1 MPRDA
6 MAEWLA
12 KRNAEKAAQRATPE
26 HGAVRQAQIKVDQIL
41 EQAKKT
47 TTALTGVKTGK
58 TEKSSTPVRQEE
70 GRDAMAEWL
79 AARKES
85 KVQQIAEQGKYAV
98 RNVGALYKAA
108 TGMWGELRKANEWQ
122 GLGVDAGI
130 RQGYQARVPVRGG
143 SQLQQQAENAL
154 QMDKTG
160 PYRQRLT
167 RVRGESLEK
176 LFTDSLNQNQTAEQH
191 GQTIR
196 QELQELR
203 TAGESGTDAAAA
215 KEKWDDVASRL
226 YYLAYSQSMSSDE
239 YNKLVSEVYDAYDAY
254 RSGVKGRS
262 FGQREQKWTDALRG
276 PVMGDENYTAAGKAQ
291 QNAML
296 AAAGGIPTDRNTFG
310 YELRYNQS
318 TTRENIQYKSVDQLL
333 DAAGKHV
340 DPQADVTS
348 QSQGAATD
356 AAIFGYLANV
366 AMTQEQYDRYMQAL
380 DRYVKNAPA
389 TRAVSGYGTS
399 DVVSQLET
407 YRQQREAN
415 GLRANEKGAE
425 DALNSY
431 PEMSAGSFLD
441 QVASGSERARDNLFQ
456 KYPAGLEQLLV
467 RGGGY
472 AGKALGSLL
481 NGFGAFEND
490 LGDYFAAGGEENI
503 NYQNPE
509 WQEAKYQDWV
519 RGRETSD
526 LLQNGGKFERWAAEQ
541 IPALPTAALE
551 MAAASTIAGAATGTM
566 ESFAGGARQVSP
578 LVTSAATKAE
588 KFAQMAKQGSNIVT
602 SSFAAI
608 NSYGEAES
616 NGDARGEQFIRF
628 AAGGLLEYGTNMLF
642 GGNPLIDAGDT
653 GKVTELVYKMTNNE
667 TIRKIV
673 SSAAFDRIGEGLEE
687 VASAIG
693 SAALDYA
700 LTGEADL
707 SWDELRDEFISGF
720 ALAMILSIGPDTA
733 EVLAKNDHEGN
744 AKRITMFDAAA
755 QSDRGEL
762 NLQMGKYAVEFLAG
776 DEDMMLANGWDHVQ
790 RSAAKKSWAQAVNE
804 YNTVYRN
811 LVDAEAYWAKTG
823 EGKAYRGTDAER
835 VIADARG
842 SIEGVDAKTFSAE
855 TLEENVRQIRQA
867 WDSAEENATNFA
879 MTGRMDAEIAK
890 MARIAES
897 YLDKAVQDG
906 TMDAMTAL
914 NLRNELSMINE
925 GATATL
931 QAYLNA
937 RYGEGTPQTETRQE
951 PVQEATQDVNVIRAE
966 AENNAAVNAAETGG
980 IDNGR
985 TEIFDGGSQRDAGLG
1000 TGEQTGGMAAGA
1012 AAAEGER
1019 RNAYAGA
1026 GENGPA
1032 NRRANLRPED
1042 AARAERLNRYAS
1054 LQSDT
1059 SLAQLVRGGSDAVTL
1074 AVIPESMYDDG
1085 MREAKQAGTALGVDV
1100 VFVRGSMAMQRGDQ
1114 LMRINGVYD
1123 AAAKRAVV
1131 SATDIQYDGGKLAQH
1146 ELFHVRANKDPA
1158 LVQQALQKVRETF
1171 GEEAFEQVAREY
1183 VQSYSGAYQSMEDV
1197 YEEVLA
1203 DAYAGMN
1210 RFRAGATHFTEAVQS
1225 EVQQSERASE
1235 PAQTSQETRG
1245 SPPANVEERSGNP
1258 EKGKTFWEKM
1268 RAWKEG
1274 GAPDAAMEPSRT
1286 LQQAGINE
1294 LISLSSMLEKADGK
1308 SQTMREAIYD
1318 NLKYLQDDLI
1328 RPMAVGKKGD
1338 TLYCVVPARTSMDMP
1353 RVVEM
1358 RKTNA
1363 GYEVEKVSSLSNAA
1377 IIKTLEGSD
1386 LLSANVQALDHAI
1399 QDFGYQTK
1407 ANAQLWV
1414 RPEKAKN
1421 GVPFADIFE
1430 ARDARD
1436 FEAKFSLEEKQYAR
1450 VINEQL
1456 LENRDRILEIEP
1468 VYELTGGEFAQGD
1481 KKLSDAVMEEFEKF
1495 GGEVEREGFGAIKFS
1510 KKRIKNDIMHGIGRM
1525 KAMTFAAVPSVIQN
1539 GVEIGSE
1546 ANWKGRGYDTYVFA
1560 APAKFGETNLL
1571 IGAVV
1576 TRDNRENKF
1585 YLHEVVDS
1593 EGNAIKIDR
1602 ETGEIK
1608 TSSAVADGW
1617 ASTPDALSKDRIAQ
1631 TEGEV
1636 KQRFS
1641 LSEPVERAG
1650 NLIAEHNLTQEKL
1663 EKALEIG
1670 AFPSPSIAIVQA
1682 EQGHTN
1688 YGDYSVVFPASTI
1701 DPEADSRNRVY
1712 GADAWTPTSSNATVE
1727 YRVDADA
1734 KRAFERSIRDLSGQV
1749 ADGIF
1754 RGDSTLGKAGIEEE
1768 TTKTSREIAEQIA
1781 QYPEVKA
1788 AYLADKGEN
1797 ISPVY
1802 KDREYDNIGNAAL
1815 QRYTDNVGVQ
1825 NLARIIVQMY
1835 VGDANSV
1842 AQAELQRVRQAIG
1855 EEYAERFARILDR
1868 KPERKAERVSEYA
1881 ENKMYSGT
1889 RAEDFIRHAW
1899 EMVQDGGQNRGEADK
1914 MAMQD
1919 ELDRKAPTQKV
1930 AAWAEKRLQDVIGEG
1945 GIYNNEDRYT
1955 SRGDR
1960 RSFEQTHWE
1969 LNAENLVRAM
1979 AQAEE
1984 RGANIMWY
1992 DAGGLLAA
2000 ATPEYRSISEIH
2012 ADEGRLQTLEQEAYE
2027 GKVMELQ
2034 QSLDNVVERILQE
2047 TRHKA
2052 YGYQDESQLITEAL
2066 IKTAQGGDSLQSIR
2080 EGMAAEEYDID
2091 RATAMQIQELFQQ
2104 AKEIPTS
2111 YFEAKPQRVVGFDEA
2126 VALLAPASAPADLM
2140 ARAEDAGLRVIR
2152 YTGQKDRIR
2161 VANELPGVKFS
2172 VQEELQDIRENGIR
2186 GKELASEREETQPED
2201 VLGYADDMGEPVLSE
2216 SYFRDWVQ
2224 QQTNAMPQGFV
2235 WGKDVPFYS
2244 QTTDLSPKQ
2253 AVELLEAVT
2262 GKRWRVEPRKNG
2274 GWRAVETDF
2283 AAKQGMY
2290 TPQEAANRLNAAKK
2304 ARADADAAAYRNGEA
2319 PARATTVAAEGVAK
2333 DSFRATPALD
2343 KIGVKIDMGVT
2354 DYRTTKEMR
2363 QRAEAE
2369 YQTDKLISKA
2379 ERRWGATAL
2388 EKNFARDI
2396 AAGRYSYAD
2405 IPDTARWDTVTDLA
2419 NLYIDKRMLGE
2430 DLRLQRKYA
2439 IRDALLYKA
2448 MELLPD
2454 ELELMSDPGG
2464 FDKEALLVLNYRTP
2478 QRSMLKM
2485 FGDKRG
2491 EEINRYYFDPVT
2503 RNEAERLRWMN
2514 RQLDAV
2520 REFQGEGDKV
2530 KGLNKAESAYVH
2542 MALDIEAT
2550 VQRINQSPNK
2560 AAIQKAVTELT
2571 KMETAQKASP
2581 DAEAREAEIQRV
2593 ATELDLNAAES
2604 KWAQQYAQFLTQK
2617 DGIKGEIDEKKCAA
2631 AVKQYRQLFD
2641 DYYNAIADFLVSHGD
2656 EPIGKIDYYAP
2667 HLSTADK
2674 VNLLNQAFEAL
2685 GFNASATRLPAEI
2698 AGRTE
2703 DFRPNKRWTP
2713 FFQSREGTQTEYD
2726 IVHGFESYVT
2736 YLSDV
2741 LFHTDDIQKIR
2752 ALENYTRLG
2761 GKNDFKNSLAEA
2773 IELSRS
2779 GQRDEKLDFL
2789 RELKRVD
2796 DFAEPTT
2803 AEINK
2808 QLDQYIAEL
2817 FAAEKNNTRYSDLA
2831 VWLKNYG
2838 DVLAGKQFGGDRG
2851 AEHRGGRGILK
2862 LGTQLTQAF
2871 ARANVAGNVSS
2882 AVNQIAQLPTI
2893 LGERSK
2899 RSIAQA
2905 TAEFATG
2912 KLRQFQMDSDFITGK
2927 KGVDYISNTFA
2938 DSFMSGMFKP
2948 AEFVDTMMSTIA
2960 ARAAYLDA
2968 IRDGKTHEEAMRA
2981 ADAYARSIMG
2991 DRTKGAK
2998 PLMFHSKTPVMQ
3010 MVNMFQ
3016 IEALNS
3022 WEHVSQDL
3030 PRQFRQIAAESGK
3043 AKAARV
3049 LSSVILKTVLA
3060 AFVVNRVTEELY
3072 GGTPA
3077 PFDIIGM
3084 CMNFIASG
3092 EGLTTNDW
3100 IRYMLNKASNA
3111 MFGVDLFDDVP
3122 TPQEGFDWGNAV
3134 EDTLY
3139 NISNEVPFLSNL
3151 SGMVGVGDR
3160 TLMMPDLFGKG
3171 KDLWDAATEHGL
3183 ISPESGEALLG
3194 LVTQAIPGGRQINK
3208 TYSGIKTIVEGGRT
3222 KGFGDK
3228 ERLQYPVER
3237 NVGTALQNIL
3247 FGPNATPQAN
3257 AYWASGL
3264 SSLSTKDTQTWQTL
3278 SKDGADPIETYNLL
3292 HEFIKINAD
3301 DTLTTD
3307 QAQRDIRDAINNSSL
3322 TDEQKA
3328 YLFRQ
3333 EFGRRNK
3340 ETGEYE
3346 HATDAMFET
3355 LMDEGVS
3362 WDGVTQFYNKL
3373 MQADGDENLSTN
3385 DKNRQKRTAIRELDV
3400 RDSVKAYT
3408 YAEVFGVTDKETGA
3422 KSTSKD
3428 EVFANM
3434 MDAGMSWDD
3443 VMDVYEEYRT
3453 LYEDESLSSSQ
3464 QASEFAYWL
3473 DQHNIKGK
3481 KREAIRNGLKYYQMF
3496 AQEAERYT
3504 NLTEAGLSAT
3514 DAKKV
3519 SDKLASAKGTGE
3531 NGQLTTNDKVDVLL
3545 KQNLTDTSLYKA
3557 LSTVLSEETYDKLTE
3572 ARSGGIGAKIWMQY
3586 WKKKAELSADKDA
3599 NGKSISGSKK
3609 AKILALINSLQLTA
3623 EQKDLLYRAE
3633 GYAERDLYKAPWH

>member
-226 YYLAYSQSMSSDE
+226 YYLAYSQSMSADE

-366 AMTQEQYDRYMQAL
+366 AMTQEQYDRYMQVL
-380 DRYVKNAPA
+380 DRYAKNAPA

-490 LGDYFAAGGEENI
+490 LGDYFAEGGEENI

-541 IPALPTAALE
+541 ISGLTTAALE

-566 ESFAGGARQVSP
+566 ANFAGGSRQVSP

-700 LTGEADL
+700 LTGEANL

-762 NLQMGKYAVEFLAG
+762 NLQMEKYAVEFLAG
-776 DEDMMLANGWDHVQ
+776 DEDLMLANGWDHVQ
-790 RSAAKKSWAQAVNE
+790 RSAAKKSWAQAMNE

-842 SIEGVDAKTFSAE
+842 SIEGVDSKTFSAE

-867 WDSAEENATNFA
+867 WDSAEENAANFA

-890 MARIAES
+890 MARTAES

-925 GATATL
+925 GATANL

-951 PVQEATQDVNVIRAE
+951 PVQEAAQGVNTIRAE

-1000 TGEQTGGMAAGA
+1000 AGEQTGGMAAGA
-1012 AAAEGER
+1012 AAAEAER
-1019 RNAYAGA
+1019 RNTYAGA

-1085 MREAKQAGTALGVDV
+1085 MREAKQAGAKLGVDV

-1131 SATDIQYDGGKLAQH
+1131 SATDIQYDGGQLAQH
-1146 ELFHVRANKDPA
+1146 ELFHVRANSDPA

-1210 RFRAGATHFTEAVQS
+1210 RFRAGATQFAETVQS

-1245 SPPANVEERSGNP
+1245 SPEGRFSIQELADGERIAVIEDGQDEFDRAKPSQYAAIAKRVIMR
-1258 EKGKTFWEKM
+1258 EFAGKTLPLSTEDLARVNRNTAGEYAYPSNALKVGSTEYNAKM
-1268 RAWKEG
+1268 RA
-1274 GAPDAAMEPSRT
+1274 ST
-1286 LQQAGINE
+1286 E
-1294 LISLSSMLEKADGK
+1294 LA
-1308 SQTMREAIYD
+1308 
-1318 NLKYLQDDLI
+1318 
-1328 RPMAVGKKGD
+1328 
-1338 TLYCVVPARTSMDMP
+1338 
-1353 RVVEM
+1353 
-1358 RKTNA
+1358 
-1363 GYEVEKVSSLSNAA
+1363 
-1377 IIKTLEGSD
+1377 D
-1386 LLSANVQALDHAI
+1386 LLAVSEFSHWAKDHKNHDTAEFGFDYYTTKFEVDGHLFEGLINIANSNS
-1399 QDFGYQTK
+1399 G
-1407 ANAQLWV
+1407 
-1414 RPEKAKN
+1414 
-1421 GVPFADIFE
+1421 
-1430 ARDARD
+1430 
-1436 FEAKFSLEEKQYAR
+1436 
-1450 VINEQL
+1450 
-1456 LENRDRILEIEP
+1456 RILYDVTKIREIP
-1468 VYELTGGEFAQGD
+1468 AISRKPATLMAQSAPTFGN
-1481 KKLSDAVMEEFEKF
+1481 LSEES
-1495 GGEVEREGFGAIKFS
+1495 IS
-1510 KKRIKNDIMHGIGRM
+1510 QD
-1525 KAMTFAAVPSVIQN
+1525 Q
-1539 GVEIGSE
+1539 
-1546 ANWKGRGYDTYVFA
+1546 
-1560 APAKFGETNLL
+1560 
-1571 IGAVV
+1571 
-1576 TRDNRENKF
+1576 
-1585 YLHEVVDS
+1585 
-1593 EGNAIKIDR
+1593 
-1602 ETGEIK
+1602 
-1608 TSSAVADGW
+1608 AD
-1617 ASTPDALSKDRIAQ
+1617 
-1631 TEGEV
+1631 V

-1641 LSEPVERAG
+1641 MSEPVERAG

-1712 GADAWTPTSSNATVE
+1712 GADAWTPTSSDAIVE

-1734 KRAFERSIRDLSGQV
+1734 KRAFEREIQSLSNQV
-1749 ADGIF
+1749 AGGVF
-1754 RGDSTLGKAGIEEE
+1754 RGSSTLSKAGVGEE
-1768 TTKTSREIAEQIA
+1768 TTKTTKQIAEEIAN
-1781 QYPEVKA
+1781 YDEVKA
-1788 AYLADKGEN
+1788 AYLREN
-1797 ISPVY
+1797 GDDIEAKFVR
-1802 KDREYDNIGNAAL
+1802 KTYDLLGNDALERFVKNIGGI
-1815 QRYTDNVGVQ
+1815 DE
-1825 NLARIIVQMY
+1825 LANIRARMY
-1835 VGDANSV
+1835 IGDEGSV
-1842 AQAELQRVRQAIG
+1842 AQEELERVREAVG
-1855 EEYAERFARILDR
+1855 EEYAERFAKILDR
-1868 KPERKAERVSEYA
+1868 KPERKAERIKEYA
-1881 ENKMYSGT
+1881 ENKVFNAL
-1889 RAEDFIRHAW
+1889 RAADFIKAAW
-1899 EMVQDGGQNRGEADK
+1899 EMETDGDGSRISRS
-1914 MAMQD
+1914 AMEE
-1919 ELDRKAPTQKV
+1919 ELERKAPAEKV
-1930 AAWAEKRLQDVIGEG
+1930 AVWVKGKLQDVLREKGV
-1945 GIYNNEDRYT
+1945 YNNEDRYT
-1955 SRGDR
+1955 EAGGRK
-1960 RSFEQTHWE
+1960 SFEDTHWE
-1969 LNAENLVRAM
+1969 LSAENIVKAM
-1979 AQAEE
+1979 SQAADRGGNFLSASE
-1984 RGANIMWY
+1984 RT
-1992 DAGGLLAA
+1992 LLATA
-2000 ATPEYRSISEIH
+2000 APEYRNINEIH
-2012 ADEGRLQTLEQEAYE
+2012 ADEGRLQTLDEDEYHE
-2027 GKVMELQ
+2027 MLQ
-2034 QSLDNVVERILQE
+2034 GLYNEMVAVADSIQPDSIDYDGFVHTQGVISALTETAKGGAGLQN
-2047 TRHKA
+2047 
-2052 YGYQDESQLITEAL
+2052 
-2066 IKTAQGGDSLQSIR
+2066 IR
-2080 EGMAAEEYDID
+2080 EGMAEAGYSVD
-2091 RATAMQIQELFQQ
+2091 RATAMQIQDLFLK
-2104 AKEIPTS
+2104 AKEFPVS

-2152 YTGQKDRIR
+2152 YTGQEDRIR

-2593 ATELDLNAAES
+2593 ATDLDLNAAES

-2617 DGIKGEIDEKKCAA
+2617 DGLKGEIDEKKCAA

-2948 AEFVDTMMSTIA
+2948 AEFVDTTMSTIA

-2968 IRDGKTHEEAMRA
+2968 IRDGKTHEEAMRS

-3084 CMNFIASG
+3084 SMNFIASG

-3100 IRYMLNKASNA
+3100 IRYMFNKASNA

-3183 ISPESGEALLG
+3183 LSPESGEALLG

-3264 SSLSTKDTQTWQTL
+3264 SSLSAKDTQTWQTL

-3301 DTLTTD
+3301 DTLTSD
-3307 QAQRDIRDAINNSSL
+3307 QAQRDIRDAINNSGL

-3346 HATDAMFET
+3346 HATDAMFEA

-3428 EVFANM
+3428 EAFANM

-3481 KREAIRNGLKYYQMF
+3481 KREAIQNGLKYYQMF

-3586 WKKKAELSADKDA
+3586 WRKKAELSADKDA

-3633 GYAERDLYKAPWH
+3633 GYAERDLYRAPWH

>member
-41 EQAKKT
+41 EQARKT

-58 TEKSSTPVRQEE
+58 TGKSSTPVRQEE

-98 RNVGALYKAA
+98 RNVGSLYKAA

-143 SQLQQQAENAL
+143 SQLHQQAENAL

-226 YYLAYSQSMSSDE
+226 YYLAYSQSMSADE

-291 QNAML
+291 QDAML
-296 AAAGGIPTDRNTFG
+296 AAAGGIPEDRNTFG

-380 DRYVKNAPA
+380 DRYAKNAPA

-399 DVVSQLET
+399 DVVGQLET

-415 GLRANEKGAE
+415 GLRANEQAAE

-467 RGGGY
+467 HGGGY

-490 LGDYFAAGGEENI
+490 LGDYFAEGGEKNI

-509 WQEAKYQDWV
+509 WREAKYQDWV

-541 IPALPTAALE
+541 ISGLTTAALE

-566 ESFAGGARQVSP
+566 ANFAGGSRQVSP
-578 LVTSAATKAE
+578 LVTNAATKAE

-762 NLQMGKYAVEFLAG
+762 NLQMEKYAVEFLAG
-776 DEDMMLANGWDHVQ
+776 DEDLMLANGWDHVQ
-790 RSAAKKSWAQAVNE
+790 RSEAKKSWAQAVNE

-842 SIEGVDAKTFSAE
+842 SIEGVDSKTFSAE

-867 WDSAEENATNFA
+867 WDSAEENAANFA

-890 MARIAES
+890 MARTAES

-925 GATATL
+925 GATANL

-937 RYGEGTPQTETRQE
+937 RYGEGTPQAETQQE
-951 PVQEATQDVNVIRAE
+951 TVQEAAQGVNTIRAE

-1000 TGEQTGGMAAGA
+1000 TGEQAGGMAAGA

-1019 RNAYAGA
+1019 RNTYTGA

-1074 AVIPESMYDDG
+1074 AVVPESMYDDG
-1085 MREAKQAGTALGVDV
+1085 MREAKQAGAELGVDV

-1131 SATDIQYDGGKLAQH
+1131 SATDIQYDGGQLAQH
-1146 ELFHVRANKDPA
+1146 ELFHVRENKDPA

-1210 RFRAGATHFTEAVQS
+1210 RFRAGATQFTDTVQG

-1245 SPPANVEERSGNP
+1245 SPEGRFSIQELENGERIAVIEDGQDEFDRAKPSQYAAIAKRVIKR
-1258 EKGKTFWEKM
+1258 EFVGKTLPLGSEDLAMIPPDAAGEYAYPAQRLITKNANNAKM
-1268 RAWKEG
+1268 RASAELNNLLEVSEFSHWARDLKKHPEATLGFDYYTTKFEVGGHLFEGLINIANSEKGRVFYDITKIKEIPG
-1274 GAPDAAMEPSRT
+1274 T
-1286 LQQAGINE
+1286 I
-1294 LISLSSMLEKADGK
+1294 EKRA
-1308 SQTMREAIYD
+1308 T
-1318 NLKYLQDDLI
+1318 
-1328 RPMAVGKKGD
+1328 PMAQSASDSGD
-1338 TLYCVVPARTSMDMP
+1338 LSG
-1353 RVVEM
+1353 ES
-1358 RKTNA
+1358 
-1363 GYEVEKVSSLSNAA
+1363 VSQN
-1377 IIKTLEGSD
+1377 
-1386 LLSANVQALDHAI
+1386 QAD
-1399 QDFGYQTK
+1399 
-1407 ANAQLWV
+1407 
-1414 RPEKAKN
+1414 
-1421 GVPFADIFE
+1421 
-1430 ARDARD
+1430 
-1436 FEAKFSLEEKQYAR
+1436 
-1450 VINEQL
+1450 
-1456 LENRDRILEIEP
+1456 
-1468 VYELTGGEFAQGD
+1468 
-1481 KKLSDAVMEEFEKF
+1481 
-1495 GGEVEREGFGAIKFS
+1495 
-1510 KKRIKNDIMHGIGRM
+1510 
-1525 KAMTFAAVPSVIQN
+1525 
-1539 GVEIGSE
+1539 
-1546 ANWKGRGYDTYVFA
+1546 
-1560 APAKFGETNLL
+1560 
-1571 IGAVV
+1571 
-1576 TRDNRENKF
+1576 
-1585 YLHEVVDS
+1585 
-1593 EGNAIKIDR
+1593 
-1602 ETGEIK
+1602 
-1608 TSSAVADGW
+1608 
-1617 ASTPDALSKDRIAQ
+1617 
-1631 TEGEV
+1631 V

-1734 KRAFERSIRDLSGQV
+1734 KRSFERSIRDLSGQV

-1960 RSFEQTHWE
+1960 RSFEKTHWE

-2152 YTGQKDRIR
+2152 YTDNADRIR

-2186 GKELASEREETQPED
+2186 GKELASDREETQPED
-2201 VLGYADDMGEPVLSE
+2201 VLGYADDMGEQVLSE
-2216 SYFRDWVQ
+2216 SYFRDWV

-2333 DSFRATPALD
+2333 DRFRATPALD

-2379 ERRWGATAL
+2379 ERRWGATAI

-2593 ATELDLNAAES
+2593 ATDLDLNAAES

-2948 AEFVDTMMSTIA
+2948 AEFVDTTMSTIA

-3016 IEALNS
+3016 IEALNN

-3084 CMNFIASG
+3084 SMNFIASG

-3100 IRYMLNKASNA
+3100 IRYMFNKASNA

-3122 TPQEGFDWGNAV
+3122 TPQEGFDWGNAA

-3183 ISPESGEALLG
+3183 LSPESGEALLG

-3301 DTLTTD
+3301 DTLTSD
-3307 QAQRDIRDAINNSSL
+3307 QAQRDIRDAINNSGL

-3346 HATDAMFET
+3346 HATDAMFEA

-3428 EVFANM
+3428 EAFANM

-3481 KREAIRNGLKYYQMF
+3481 KREAIQNGLKYYQMF

-3586 WKKKAELSADKDA
+3586 WRKKAELSADKDA

-3633 GYAERDLYKAPWH
+3633 GYAERDLYRAPWH

>member
-226 YYLAYSQSMSSDE
+226 YYLAYSQSMSADE

-366 AMTQEQYDRYMQAL
+366 AMTQEQYDRYMQVL
-380 DRYVKNAPA
+380 DRYAKNAPA

-490 LGDYFAAGGEENI
+490 LGDYFAEGGEENI
-503 NYQNPE
+503 NYRNPE

-541 IPALPTAALE
+541 ISGLTTAALE

-566 ESFAGGARQVSP
+566 ANFAGGSRQVSP
-578 LVTSAATKAE
+578 LVTNAATKAE

-762 NLQMGKYAVEFLAG
+762 NLQMEKYAVEFLAG
-776 DEDMMLANGWDHVQ
+776 DEDLMLANGWDHVQ

-867 WDSAEENATNFA
+867 WDSAEENAANFA

-925 GATATL
+925 GATANL

-937 RYGEGTPQTETRQE
+937 RYGEGTPQAETQQE
-951 PVQEATQDVNVIRAE
+951 TVQEAAKGVNTIRAE

-1019 RNAYAGA
+1019 RNTYAGA

-1054 LQSDT
+1054 LRSDT

-1085 MREAKQAGTALGVDV
+1085 MREAKQAGAELGVDV

-1131 SATDIQYDGGKLAQH
+1131 SATDIQYDGGQLAQH
-1146 ELFHVRANKDPA
+1146 ELFHVRANKNPA

-1210 RFRAGATHFTEAVQS
+1210 RFRAGATQFTEAVQS

-1245 SPPANVEERSGNP
+1245 SPEGRFSLAGQKARTANSQTLQLAEQMEQEGASSEEIWQETGWTRSMDGQSWRFEIDNSEAEYRGGGDAQFREDHADYAEYQDLLQKMFEGTISESEMQRMEKLDDIWSGEYARLRERVESGNATLADVLEHDSLYEAYP
-1258 EKGKTFWEKM
+1258 ELRNVKVRLESDTGSKN
-1268 RAWKEG
+1268 G
-1274 GAPDAAMEPSRT
+1274 SYDPST
-1286 LQQAGINE
+1286 NTIT
-1294 LISLSSMLEKADGK
+1294 ISEDKPGDSAKVGTMLHEI
-1308 SQTMREAIYD
+1308 Q
-1318 NLKYLQDDLI
+1318 
-1328 RPMAVGKKGD
+1328 
-1338 TLYCVVPARTSMDMP
+1338 
-1353 RVVEM
+1353 
-1358 RKTNA
+1358 
-1363 GYEVEKVSSLSNAA
+1363 
-1377 IIKTLEGSD
+1377 
-1386 LLSANVQALDHAI
+1386 HAI
-1399 QDFGYQTK
+1399 QQIEGWESGASPEYWAAREYESGDTASDRAQEIYSRILNSLDK
-1407 ANAQLWV
+1407 ADQNKVIRYNELDREMEATFTAD
-1414 RPEKAKN
+1414 PESEAGKRYAKYEAEQDKLYEELYKN
-1421 GVPFADIFE
+1421 EWFRRLLDLQRKMENPQSAYYEMYLNTAGEIE
-1430 ARDARD
+1430 ARNVSERYRMAQ
-1436 FEAKFSLEEKQYAR
+1436 EERRKTAPKGADENTLFR
-1450 VINEQL
+1450 GAGGISAEINEQYKSEL
-1456 LENRDRILEIEP
+1456 ERWDKEGRNGNERLILGTTGPILQNLGAENGNIYLNGWKISKIMHTHKEMSMQTFEALPQVLENPSLVLASRAVRTRGANTRLVMFGDVRAENGKAVQVVLDLLPAEGGYRLDGMQKVNSAYTKDGGRLSLE
-1468 VYELTGGEFAQGD
+1468 D
-1481 KKLSDAVMEEFEKF
+1481 SDVLY
-1495 GGEVEREGFGAIKFS
+1495 
-1510 KKRIKNDIMHGIGRM
+1510 
-1525 KAMTFAAVPSVIQN
+1525 T
-1539 GVEIGSE
+1539 
-1546 ANWKGRGYDTYVFA
+1546 
-1560 APAKFGETNLL
+1560 
-1571 IGAVV
+1571 
-1576 TRDNRENKF
+1576 
-1585 YLHEVVDS
+1585 
-1593 EGNAIKIDR
+1593 
-1602 ETGEIK
+1602 
-1608 TSSAVADGW
+1608 
-1617 ASTPDALSKDRIAQ
+1617 
-1631 TEGEV
+1631 
-1636 KQRFS
+1636 
-1641 LSEPVERAG
+1641 
-1650 NLIAEHNLTQEKL
+1650 
-1663 EKALEIG
+1663 
-1670 AFPSPSIAIVQA
+1670 
-1682 EQGHTN
+1682 
-1688 YGDYSVVFPASTI
+1688 
-1701 DPEADSRNRVY
+1701 
-1712 GADAWTPTSSNATVE
+1712 
-1727 YRVDADA
+1727 DA
-1734 KRAFERSIRDLSGQV
+1734 KRAAQVLRSLGYRSGSPDGLHKDGYIGSIAYD
-1749 ADGIF
+1749 ADGVKISGEKF
-1754 RGDSTLGKAGIEEE
+1754 
-1768 TTKTSREIAEQIA
+1768 TS
-1781 QYPEVKA
+1781 
-1788 AYLADKGEN
+1788 
-1797 ISPVY
+1797 
-1802 KDREYDNIGNAAL
+1802 
-1815 QRYTDNVGVQ
+1815 
-1825 NLARIIVQMY
+1825 
-1835 VGDANSV
+1835 
-1842 AQAELQRVRQAIG
+1842 
-1855 EEYAERFARILDR
+1855 
-1868 KPERKAERVSEYA
+1868 
-1881 ENKMYSGT
+1881 
-1889 RAEDFIRHAW
+1889 
-1899 EMVQDGGQNRGEADK
+1899 
-1914 MAMQD
+1914 
-1919 ELDRKAPTQKV
+1919 
-1930 AAWAEKRLQDVIGEG
+1930 VIG
-1945 GIYNNEDRYT
+1945 
-1955 SRGDR
+1955 
-1960 RSFEQTHWE
+1960 
-1969 LNAENLVRAM
+1969 
-1979 AQAEE
+1979 
-1984 RGANIMWY
+1984 
-1992 DAGGLLAA
+1992 
-2000 ATPEYRSISEIH
+2000 P
-2012 ADEGRLQTLEQEAYE
+2012 LQ
-2027 GKVMELQ
+2027 
-2034 QSLDNVVERILQE
+2034 
-2047 TRHKA
+2047 
-2052 YGYQDESQLITEAL
+2052 
-2066 IKTAQGGDSLQSIR
+2066 
-2080 EGMAAEEYDID
+2080 
-2091 RATAMQIQELFQQ
+2091 
-2104 AKEIPTS
+2104 
-2111 YFEAKPQRVVGFDEA
+2111 
-2126 VALLAPASAPADLM
+2126 
-2140 ARAEDAGLRVIR
+2140 
-2152 YTGQKDRIR
+2152 
-2161 VANELPGVKFS
+2161 KFS

-2201 VLGYADDMGEPVLSE
+2201 VLGYADDRGEPILSE

-2520 REFQGEGDKV
+2520 REFQGEGDKA

-2593 ATELDLNAAES
+2593 ETDLGLNAAES
-2604 KWAQQYAQFLTQK
+2604 KWAQQYAQFLAQK

-2938 DSFMSGMFKP
+2938 DSFMSGMFKT

-3084 CMNFIASG
+3084 SMNFIASG

-3111 MFGVDLFDDVP
+3111 MFGTDLFDDVP

-3151 SGMVGVGDR
+3151 SGMAGVGDR

-3171 KDLWDAATEHGL
+3171 KDLWDAATEHGV

-3222 KGFGDK
+3222 KGFGNK

-3481 KREAIRNGLKYYQMF
+3481 KREAIQNGLKYYQMF

>member
-12 KRNAEKAAQRATPE
+12 KRNAEKAAQRATPG

-41 EQAKKT
+41 EQARKT

-98 RNVGALYKAA
+98 RNVGSLYKAA

-226 YYLAYSQSMSSDE
+226 YYLAYSQSMSADE

-291 QNAML
+291 QDAML
-296 AAAGGIPTDRNTFG
+296 AAAGGIPEDRNTFG

-380 DRYVKNAPA
+380 DRYAKNAPA

-399 DVVSQLET
+399 DVVGQLET

-415 GLRANEKGAE
+415 GLRANEQAAE

-467 RGGGY
+467 HGGGY

-490 LGDYFAAGGEENI
+490 LGDYFAEGGEKNI

-541 IPALPTAALE
+541 ISGLTTAALE
-551 MAAASTIAGAATGTM
+551 MAASFTIAGAATGTM
-566 ESFAGGARQVSP
+566 ANFAGGSRQVSP
-578 LVTSAATKAE
+578 LVTNAATKAE

-653 GKVTELVYKMTNNE
+653 GKVTEFCYKLFKNE
-667 TIRKIV
+667 TIRKII
-673 SSAAFDRIGEGLEE
+673 SSEFFDRIGEGLEE

-762 NLQMGKYAVEFLAG
+762 NLQMEKYAVEFLAG
-776 DEDMMLANGWDHVQ
+776 DEDLMLANGWDHVQ
-790 RSAAKKSWAQAVNE
+790 RSTAKKSWAQAVNE

-842 SIEGVDAKTFSAE
+842 SIEGVDSKTFSAE
-855 TLEENVRQIRQA
+855 TLEENVRQIRKA
-867 WDSAEENATNFA
+867 WDSAGENAENFV

-890 MARIAES
+890 MARTAES

-925 GATATL
+925 GATANL

-937 RYGEGTPQTETRQE
+937 RYGEGTPQAETQQE
-951 PVQEATQDVNVIRAE
+951 TVQEAAQGVNTIRAE

-985 TEIFDGGSQRDAGLG
+985 TEIFDGGSQRDAGMG

-1012 AAAEGER
+1012 AAAEAER

-1085 MREAKQAGTALGVDV
+1085 MRAAKQAGAELDVDV

-1131 SATDIQYDGGKLAQH
+1131 SATDIQYDGGQLAQH

-1210 RFRAGATHFTEAVQS
+1210 RFRAGATQFTEAVQS

-1245 SPPANVEERSGNP
+1245 SPEGRFSLAGQKARTANSQTLQLAEQMEQEGASREEIWQETGWTRAMDGQSWRFEIDNSEAEYRGGGDAQFRKDHADYAEYQDLLQKMFEGTISESEMQRMEQLDDIWSGEYARLRERVESGNATLADVLQHDSLYEAYP
-1258 EKGKTFWEKM
+1258 ELRDVKVRLESDTGSKN
-1268 RAWKEG
+1268 G
-1274 GAPDAAMEPSRT
+1274 SYDPST
-1286 LQQAGINE
+1286 NTIT
-1294 LISLSSMLEKADGK
+1294 ISEDKPGDSAKVGTMLHEI
-1308 SQTMREAIYD
+1308 Q
-1318 NLKYLQDDLI
+1318 
-1328 RPMAVGKKGD
+1328 
-1338 TLYCVVPARTSMDMP
+1338 
-1353 RVVEM
+1353 
-1358 RKTNA
+1358 
-1363 GYEVEKVSSLSNAA
+1363 
-1377 IIKTLEGSD
+1377 
-1386 LLSANVQALDHAI
+1386 HAI
-1399 QDFGYQTK
+1399 QQIEGWESGASPEYWAAREYENGDTASDRAQELYSRILNSLDK
-1407 ANAQLWV
+1407 ADQNKVIRYNELDREMEATFSAD
-1414 RPEKAKN
+1414 PESEAGKRYAKYEEEQDKLYEELYKN
-1421 GVPFADIFE
+1421 EWFRRLLDLQRKMENPQSAYYEMYLNTAGEIE
-1430 ARDARD
+1430 ARNVSERYRMAQ
-1436 FEAKFSLEEKQYAR
+1436 EERRKTAPKGADENTLFR
-1450 VINEQL
+1450 GGGGISAEINEQYKSEL
-1456 LENRDRILEIEP
+1456 KRWDKEGRNGNERLILGTTGPVLQNLGAEDGNIYLNGWKISKIMHTHKEMSLRTFEALPQVLENPSLVLASRAVRTRGVNTRLVMFGDVRAENGKAVQVVLDLLPAEGGYRLDGMQKVNSAYTKDGGRLSLE
-1468 VYELTGGEFAQGD
+1468 D
-1481 KKLSDAVMEEFEKF
+1481 SDVLY
-1495 GGEVEREGFGAIKFS
+1495 
-1510 KKRIKNDIMHGIGRM
+1510 
-1525 KAMTFAAVPSVIQN
+1525 T
-1539 GVEIGSE
+1539 
-1546 ANWKGRGYDTYVFA
+1546 
-1560 APAKFGETNLL
+1560 
-1571 IGAVV
+1571 
-1576 TRDNRENKF
+1576 
-1585 YLHEVVDS
+1585 
-1593 EGNAIKIDR
+1593 
-1602 ETGEIK
+1602 
-1608 TSSAVADGW
+1608 
-1617 ASTPDALSKDRIAQ
+1617 
-1631 TEGEV
+1631 
-1636 KQRFS
+1636 
-1641 LSEPVERAG
+1641 
-1650 NLIAEHNLTQEKL
+1650 
-1663 EKALEIG
+1663 
-1670 AFPSPSIAIVQA
+1670 
-1682 EQGHTN
+1682 
-1688 YGDYSVVFPASTI
+1688 
-1701 DPEADSRNRVY
+1701 
-1712 GADAWTPTSSNATVE
+1712 
-1727 YRVDADA
+1727 DA
-1734 KRAFERSIRDLSGQV
+1734 KRAAQVLRSLGYRSGSPDGLHKDGYIGSIAYA
-1749 ADGIF
+1749 ADGVKISGEKF
-1754 RGDSTLGKAGIEEE
+1754 
-1768 TTKTSREIAEQIA
+1768 TS
-1781 QYPEVKA
+1781 
-1788 AYLADKGEN
+1788 
-1797 ISPVY
+1797 
-1802 KDREYDNIGNAAL
+1802 
-1815 QRYTDNVGVQ
+1815 
-1825 NLARIIVQMY
+1825 
-1835 VGDANSV
+1835 
-1842 AQAELQRVRQAIG
+1842 
-1855 EEYAERFARILDR
+1855 
-1868 KPERKAERVSEYA
+1868 
-1881 ENKMYSGT
+1881 
-1889 RAEDFIRHAW
+1889 
-1899 EMVQDGGQNRGEADK
+1899 
-1914 MAMQD
+1914 
-1919 ELDRKAPTQKV
+1919 
-1930 AAWAEKRLQDVIGEG
+1930 VIG
-1945 GIYNNEDRYT
+1945 T
-1955 SRGDR
+1955 
-1960 RSFEQTHWE
+1960 
-1969 LNAENLVRAM
+1969 
-1979 AQAEE
+1979 
-1984 RGANIMWY
+1984 
-1992 DAGGLLAA
+1992 
-2000 ATPEYRSISEIH
+2000 
-2012 ADEGRLQTLEQEAYE
+2012 LQ
-2027 GKVMELQ
+2027 
-2034 QSLDNVVERILQE
+2034 
-2047 TRHKA
+2047 
-2052 YGYQDESQLITEAL
+2052 
-2066 IKTAQGGDSLQSIR
+2066 
-2080 EGMAAEEYDID
+2080 
-2091 RATAMQIQELFQQ
+2091 
-2104 AKEIPTS
+2104 
-2111 YFEAKPQRVVGFDEA
+2111 
-2126 VALLAPASAPADLM
+2126 
-2140 ARAEDAGLRVIR
+2140 
-2152 YTGQKDRIR
+2152 
-2161 VANELPGVKFS
+2161 KFS

-2186 GKELASEREETQPED
+2186 GKELASDREETQPED
-2201 VLGYADDMGEPVLSE
+2201 VLGYADDMGEQVLSE

-2333 DSFRATPALD
+2333 DRFRATPALD

-2593 ATELDLNAAES
+2593 ATDLDLNAAES

-2948 AEFVDTMMSTIA
+2948 AEFVDTTMSTIA

-3084 CMNFIASG
+3084 SMNFIASG

-3100 IRYMLNKASNA
+3100 IRYMFNKASNA

-3122 TPQEGFDWGNAV
+3122 TPQEGFDWGNAA

-3183 ISPESGEALLG
+3183 LSPESGEALLG

-3301 DTLTTD
+3301 DTLTSD
-3307 QAQRDIRDAINNSSL
+3307 QAQRDIRDAINNSGL

-3428 EVFANM
+3428 EAFANM

-3481 KREAIRNGLKYYQMF
+3481 KREAIQNGLKYYQMF

-3504 NLTEAGLSAT
+3504 NLTEAGLSAA

-3586 WKKKAELSADKDA
+3586 WRKKAELSADKDA

-3633 GYAERDLYKAPWH
+3633 GYAERDLYRAPWH

>member
-98 RNVGALYKAA
+98 RNVGSLYKAA

-122 GLGVDAGI
+122 GMGVDAGI
-130 RQGYQARVPVRGG
+130 QQGYRPKLPVRTG

-226 YYLAYSQSMSSDE
+226 YYLAYSQSMSADE
-239 YNKLVSEVYDAYDAY
+239 YNKLVSEVYDTYDAY

-366 AMTQEQYDRYMQAL
+366 AMTQEQYDRYMQVL
-380 DRYVKNAPA
+380 DRYAKNAPA

-407 YRQQREAN
+407 YRQQRETN
-415 GLRANEKGAE
+415 GLRANEQGAE

-490 LGDYFAAGGEENI
+490 LGDYFAEGGEENI
-503 NYQNPE
+503 NYRNPE

-541 IPALPTAALE
+541 ISGLTTAALE
-551 MAAASTIAGAATGTM
+551 MAASATIAGAATGTM
-566 ESFAGGARQVSP
+566 ASFAGGGRQVSP

-588 KFAQMAKQGSNIVT
+588 KFAQMAKRGSNIVT

-653 GKVTELVYKMTNNE
+653 GKVTEFCYKLFKNE
-667 TIRKIV
+667 TIRKII
-673 SSAAFDRIGEGLEE
+673 SSEFFDRIGEGLEE

-707 SWDELRDEFISGF
+707 SWDELRNEFISGF

-762 NLQMGKYAVEFLAG
+762 NLQMEKYAVEFLAG
-776 DEDMMLANGWDHVQ
+776 DEDLMLANGWDHVQ
-790 RSAAKKSWAQAVNE
+790 RSTAKKSWAQAVNE

-842 SIEGVDAKTFSAE
+842 SIEGVDSKTFSAE

-867 WDSAEENATNFA
+867 WDSAVENAENFA

-890 MARIAES
+890 MARTAES

-925 GATATL
+925 SATANL

-937 RYGEGTPQTETRQE
+937 RYGEGTPQTETQQE
-951 PVQEATQDVNVIRAE
+951 PVQEAAQGVNTIRAK

-1012 AAAEGER
+1012 AAAEAER

-1085 MREAKQAGTALGVDV
+1085 MREAKQAGAELGVDV

-1210 RFRAGATHFTEAVQS
+1210 RFRAGATQFTEAVQS

-1294 LISLSSMLEKADGK
+1294 LIRLSSMLEKADGK

-1328 RPMAVGKKGD
+1328 RPMAVGRKGD

-1436 FEAKFSLEEKQYAR
+1436 FEAK
-1450 VINEQL
+1450 
-1456 LENRDRILEIEP
+1456 
-1468 VYELTGGEFAQGD
+1468 
-1481 KKLSDAVMEEFEKF
+1481 
-1495 GGEVEREGFGAIKFS
+1495 
-1510 KKRIKNDIMHGIGRM
+1510 
-1525 KAMTFAAVPSVIQN
+1525 
-1539 GVEIGSE
+1539 
-1546 ANWKGRGYDTYVFA
+1546 
-1560 APAKFGETNLL
+1560 
-1571 IGAVV
+1571 
-1576 TRDNRENKF
+1576 
-1585 YLHEVVDS
+1585 
-1593 EGNAIKIDR
+1593 
-1602 ETGEIK
+1602 
-1608 TSSAVADGW
+1608 
-1617 ASTPDALSKDRIAQ
+1617 
-1631 TEGEV
+1631 
-1636 KQRFS
+1636 FS

-1802 KDREYDNIGNAAL
+1802 KDREYDNLGNAAL
-1815 QRYTDNVGVQ
+1815 QRYTDNIGVQ
-1825 NLARIIVQMY
+1825 NLAWIIAQMDM
-1835 VGDANSV
+1835 GDANSV

-2152 YTGQKDRIR
+2152 YTGQEDRIR

-2186 GKELASEREETQPED
+2186 GKELASDREETQPED

-2593 ATELDLNAAES
+2593 ATDLDLNAAES

-2617 DGIKGEIDEKKCAA
+2617 DGIRGEIDEKKCAA

-3084 CMNFIASG
+3084 SMNFIASG

-3171 KDLWDAATEHGL
+3171 KDLWDAATEHGV

-3301 DTLTTD
+3301 DTLTSD
-3307 QAQRDIRDAINNSSL
+3307 QAQRDIRDAINNSGL

-3385 DKNRQKRTAIRELDV
+3385 DKNRQKRIAIRELDV

-3464 QASEFAYWL
+3464 QASEFAYRL

-3481 KREAIRNGLKYYQMF
+3481 KREAIQNGLKYYQMF

-3572 ARSGGIGAKIWMQY
+3572 ARSGDIGAKIWMQY
-3586 WKKKAELSADKDA
+3586 WRKKAELSADKDA

-3633 GYAERDLYKAPWH
+3633 GYAERDLYRAPWH

>member
-108 TGMWGELRKANEWQ
+108 TGMWGELRKENEWQ
-122 GLGVDAGI
+122 GMGVDAGI
-130 RQGYQARVPVRGG
+130 QQGYRPKLPVRTG

-203 TAGESGTDAAAA
+203 TAGESGTDVAAA

-226 YYLAYSQSMSSDE
+226 YYLAYSQSMSADE

-291 QNAML
+291 QDAML
-296 AAAGGIPTDRNTFG
+296 SAAGGIPEDRNTFG

-366 AMTQEQYDRYMQAL
+366 AMTQEQYDRYMQVL
-380 DRYVKNAPA
+380 DRYAKNAPA

-415 GLRANEKGAE
+415 GLRANEQAAE

-481 NGFGAFEND
+481 NGFGAFENV
-490 LGDYFAAGGEENI
+490 LGDYFAEGGEKNI
-503 NYQNPE
+503 NYRNPE

-541 IPALPTAALE
+541 ISGLTTAALE

-566 ESFAGGARQVSP
+566 ANFAGGSRQVSP
-578 LVTSAATKAE
+578 LVTNAATKAE

-762 NLQMGKYAVEFLAG
+762 NLQMEKYAVEFLAG
-776 DEDMMLANGWDHVQ
+776 DEDLMLANGWDHVQ
-790 RSAAKKSWAQAVNE
+790 RSAAKKSWAQAMNE

-811 LVDAEAYWAKTG
+811 LVDAEAYWSKTG

-842 SIEGVDAKTFSAE
+842 SIEGVDSKTFSAE

-867 WDSAEENATNFA
+867 WDSAEENAANFA

-890 MARIAES
+890 MARTAES

-925 GATATL
+925 GATANL

-951 PVQEATQDVNVIRAE
+951 PVQEAAQGVNTIRAE

-1000 TGEQTGGMAAGA
+1000 AGEQTGGMAAGA
-1012 AAAEGER
+1012 AAAEAER
-1019 RNAYAGA
+1019 RNTYAGA

-1085 MREAKQAGTALGVDV
+1085 MREAKQAGAKLGVDV

-1131 SATDIQYDGGKLAQH
+1131 SATDIQYDGGQLAQH
-1146 ELFHVRANKDPA
+1146 ELFHVRANSDPA

-1210 RFRAGATHFTEAVQS
+1210 RFRAGATQFAETVQS

-1245 SPPANVEERSGNP
+1245 SPEGKFSIQELENGERIAVIEDGQDEFDRAKPSQYAAIAKRVIKR
-1258 EKGKTFWEKM
+1258 EFVGKTLPLGSEDLAMIPPDAAGEYAYPAQRLITKNANNAKM
-1268 RAWKEG
+1268 RASAELNNLLEVSEFSHWARDLKKHPEATLGFDYYTTKFEVGGHLFEGLINIANSEKGRVFYDITKIKEIPG
-1274 GAPDAAMEPSRT
+1274 T
-1286 LQQAGINE
+1286 I
-1294 LISLSSMLEKADGK
+1294 EKRA
-1308 SQTMREAIYD
+1308 T
-1318 NLKYLQDDLI
+1318 
-1328 RPMAVGKKGD
+1328 PMAQSASDSGD
-1338 TLYCVVPARTSMDMP
+1338 LSG
-1353 RVVEM
+1353 ES
-1358 RKTNA
+1358 
-1363 GYEVEKVSSLSNAA
+1363 VSQN
-1377 IIKTLEGSD
+1377 
-1386 LLSANVQALDHAI
+1386 QAD
-1399 QDFGYQTK
+1399 
-1407 ANAQLWV
+1407 
-1414 RPEKAKN
+1414 
-1421 GVPFADIFE
+1421 
-1430 ARDARD
+1430 
-1436 FEAKFSLEEKQYAR
+1436 
-1450 VINEQL
+1450 
-1456 LENRDRILEIEP
+1456 
-1468 VYELTGGEFAQGD
+1468 
-1481 KKLSDAVMEEFEKF
+1481 
-1495 GGEVEREGFGAIKFS
+1495 
-1510 KKRIKNDIMHGIGRM
+1510 
-1525 KAMTFAAVPSVIQN
+1525 
-1539 GVEIGSE
+1539 
-1546 ANWKGRGYDTYVFA
+1546 
-1560 APAKFGETNLL
+1560 
-1571 IGAVV
+1571 
-1576 TRDNRENKF
+1576 
-1585 YLHEVVDS
+1585 
-1593 EGNAIKIDR
+1593 
-1602 ETGEIK
+1602 
-1608 TSSAVADGW
+1608 
-1617 ASTPDALSKDRIAQ
+1617 
-1631 TEGEV
+1631 V

-1688 YGDYSVVFPASTI
+1688 YGEYSVVFPASTI

-1734 KRAFERSIRDLSGQV
+1734 KRTFERSIRELSAQV
-1749 ADGIF
+1749 ADGVF
-1754 RGDSTLGKAGIEEE
+1754 RGDSTLGKAGIEEG

-1797 ISPVY
+1797 INPVY
-1802 KDREYDNIGNAAL
+1802 KAREYDNIGNAVL

-1825 NLARIIVQMY
+1825 NLAWIIAQMDM
-1835 VGDANSV
+1835 GDAQSV

-1881 ENKMYSGT
+1881 ENKMYSSM

-1899 EMVQDGGQNRGEADK
+1899 EMVQDGGQIRGDVDK

-2152 YTGQKDRIR
+2152 YTGQEDRIR

-2520 REFQGEGDKV
+2520 REFQGEGDKA

-2593 ATELDLNAAES
+2593 ATDLDLNAAES

-2761 GKNDFKNSLAEA
+2761 GRNDFKNSLAEA

-2905 TAEFATG
+2905 ALEFSTG

-3084 CMNFIASG
+3084 SMNFIASG
-3092 EGLTTNDW
+3092 VGLTTNDW

-3111 MFGVDLFDDVP
+3111 MFGTDMFDDVP

-3171 KDLWDAATEHGL
+3171 KDLWDAATEHGV

-3609 AKILALINSLQLTA
+3609 AKILALINSLQLTT

-3633 GYAERDLYKAPWH
+3633 GYAERDLYRAPWH

>member
-98 RNVGALYKAA
+98 RNVGSLYKAA

-167 RVRGESLEK
+167 RIRGESIEK
-176 LFTDSLNQNQTAEQH
+176 LFTDSLNQNQTPEQH

-203 TAGESGTDAAAA
+203 TAGESGTDAASA

-226 YYLAYSQSMSSDE
+226 YYLAYSQSMSADE

-366 AMTQEQYDRYMQAL
+366 AMTQEQYDRYMQVL
-380 DRYVKNAPA
+380 DRYAKNAPA

-490 LGDYFAAGGEENI
+490 LGDYFAEGGEENI

-541 IPALPTAALE
+541 ISGLTTAALE

-566 ESFAGGARQVSP
+566 ANFAGGSRQVSP

-700 LTGEADL
+700 LTGEANL

-762 NLQMGKYAVEFLAG
+762 NLQMEKYAVEFLAG
-776 DEDMMLANGWDHVQ
+776 DEDLMLANGWDHVQ

-811 LVDAEAYWAKTG
+811 LVDAEAYWSKTG
-823 EGKAYRGTDAER
+823 AGKAYRGTDAER

-842 SIEGVDAKTFSAE
+842 SIEGVDAKTFSEE

-867 WDSAEENATNFA
+867 WDSAEENAANFA

-890 MARIAES
+890 MARTAES

-925 GATATL
+925 GATANL

-937 RYGEGTPQTETRQE
+937 RYGEGTPQTETEQE
-951 PVQEATQDVNVIRAE
+951 TVQEAAQGVNTIRAE
-966 AENNAAVNAAETGG
+966 AETNAAVNAAETGG

-1085 MREAKQAGTALGVDV
+1085 MRAAKQAGAELGVDV

-1123 AAAKRAVV
+1123 AAVKRAVV
-1131 SATDIQYDGGKLAQH
+1131 SATDIQYDGGQLAQH
-1146 ELFHVRANKDPA
+1146 ELFHVRGNKDPA

-1210 RFRAGATHFTEAVQS
+1210 RFRAGATQFTEAVQS

-1245 SPPANVEERSGNP
+1245 SPEGRFSLAGQKARTANSQTLQLAEQMEQEGASSEEIWQETGWTRTMDGQSWRFEIDNSEAEYRGGGDAQFREDHADYAEYQDLLQKMFEGTISESEMQRMEKLDDIWSGEYARLRERVESGNATLADVLEHDSLYEAYP
-1258 EKGKTFWEKM
+1258 ELRNVKVRLESDTGSKN
-1268 RAWKEG
+1268 G
-1274 GAPDAAMEPSRT
+1274 SYDPST
-1286 LQQAGINE
+1286 NTIT
-1294 LISLSSMLEKADGK
+1294 ISEDKPGDSAKVGTMLHEI
-1308 SQTMREAIYD
+1308 Q
-1318 NLKYLQDDLI
+1318 
-1328 RPMAVGKKGD
+1328 
-1338 TLYCVVPARTSMDMP
+1338 
-1353 RVVEM
+1353 
-1358 RKTNA
+1358 
-1363 GYEVEKVSSLSNAA
+1363 
-1377 IIKTLEGSD
+1377 
-1386 LLSANVQALDHAI
+1386 HAI
-1399 QDFGYQTK
+1399 QQIEGWESGASPEYWAAREYESGDTASDRAQELYSRILTSLDK
-1407 ANAQLWV
+1407 ADQNKVIRYNELDREMEATFTAD
-1414 RPEKAKN
+1414 PESEAGKRYAKYEAEQDKLYEELYKN
-1421 GVPFADIFE
+1421 EWFRRLLDLQRKMENPQPAYYEMYLNTAGEIE
-1430 ARDARD
+1430 ARNVSERYRMAQ
-1436 FEAKFSLEEKQYAR
+1436 EERRKTAPKGADENTLFR
-1450 VINEQL
+1450 GGGGISAEINEQYKSDL
-1456 LENRDRILEIEP
+1456 ERWDRGGRNGNERLILGTTGPVLQNLGEEDGNIYLNGWKISKIMRTHKEMSLQTIEALPQVLENPAIVLASRAVDTENANTRL
-1468 VYELTGGEFAQGD
+1468 VMFGD
-1481 KKLSDAVMEEFEKF
+1481 VRAENGKAVQ
-1495 GGEVEREGFGAIKFS
+1495 VVL
-1510 KKRIKNDIMHGIGRM
+1510 D
-1525 KAMTFAAVPSVIQN
+1525 
-1539 GVEIGSE
+1539 
-1546 ANWKGRGYDTYVFA
+1546 
-1560 APAKFGETNLL
+1560 LL
-1571 IGAVV
+1571 
-1576 TRDNRENKF
+1576 
-1585 YLHEVVDS
+1585 
-1593 EGNAIKIDR
+1593 
-1602 ETGEIK
+1602 
-1608 TSSAVADGW
+1608 
-1617 ASTPDALSKDRIAQ
+1617 P
-1631 TEGEV
+1631 TEGGY
-1636 KQRFS
+1636 RFEGMQKVNSAYTKDGGRLS
-1641 LSEPVERAG
+1641 LE
-1650 NLIAEHNLTQEKL
+1650 
-1663 EKALEIG
+1663 
-1670 AFPSPSIAIVQA
+1670 
-1682 EQGHTN
+1682 
-1688 YGDYSVVFPASTI
+1688 
-1701 DPEADSRNRVY
+1701 DSNVLY
-1712 GADAWTPTSSNATVE
+1712 T
-1727 YRVDADA
+1727 DA
-1734 KRAFERSIRDLSGQV
+1734 KRAAQVLRSLGYRSGSPDGSHKDGYIGSIAYD
-1749 ADGIF
+1749 ADGVKISGEKF
-1754 RGDSTLGKAGIEEE
+1754 
-1768 TTKTSREIAEQIA
+1768 TS
-1781 QYPEVKA
+1781 
-1788 AYLADKGEN
+1788 
-1797 ISPVY
+1797 
-1802 KDREYDNIGNAAL
+1802 
-1815 QRYTDNVGVQ
+1815 
-1825 NLARIIVQMY
+1825 
-1835 VGDANSV
+1835 
-1842 AQAELQRVRQAIG
+1842 
-1855 EEYAERFARILDR
+1855 
-1868 KPERKAERVSEYA
+1868 
-1881 ENKMYSGT
+1881 
-1889 RAEDFIRHAW
+1889 
-1899 EMVQDGGQNRGEADK
+1899 
-1914 MAMQD
+1914 
-1919 ELDRKAPTQKV
+1919 
-1930 AAWAEKRLQDVIGEG
+1930 VIG
-1945 GIYNNEDRYT
+1945 
-1955 SRGDR
+1955 
-1960 RSFEQTHWE
+1960 
-1969 LNAENLVRAM
+1969 
-1979 AQAEE
+1979 
-1984 RGANIMWY
+1984 
-1992 DAGGLLAA
+1992 
-2000 ATPEYRSISEIH
+2000 P
-2012 ADEGRLQTLEQEAYE
+2012 LQ
-2027 GKVMELQ
+2027 
-2034 QSLDNVVERILQE
+2034 
-2047 TRHKA
+2047 
-2052 YGYQDESQLITEAL
+2052 
-2066 IKTAQGGDSLQSIR
+2066 
-2080 EGMAAEEYDID
+2080 
-2091 RATAMQIQELFQQ
+2091 
-2104 AKEIPTS
+2104 
-2111 YFEAKPQRVVGFDEA
+2111 
-2126 VALLAPASAPADLM
+2126 
-2140 ARAEDAGLRVIR
+2140 
-2152 YTGQKDRIR
+2152 
-2161 VANELPGVKFS
+2161 KFS
-2172 VQEELQDIRENGIR
+2172 VQEDLQDIRENGIR
-2186 GKELASEREETQPED
+2186 GKELASDREETQPED
-2201 VLGYADDMGEPVLSE
+2201 VLGYADDRGEPVLSE

-3084 CMNFIASG
+3084 SMNFIASG

-3111 MFGVDLFDDVP
+3111 MFGTDLFDDVP

-3301 DTLTTD
+3301 DTLTSD
-3307 QAQRDIRDAINNSSL
+3307 QAQRDIRDAINNSGL

-3400 RDSVKAYT
+3400 RDSVKAYI
-3408 YAEVFGVTDKETGA
+3408 YAEVFGVADKETGA

-3545 KQNLTDTSLYKA
+3545 KQNLTDTSLYRA

-3586 WKKKAELSADKDA
+3586 WQKKAELSADKDA

-3633 GYAERDLYKAPWH
+3633 GYAERDLYRAPWH

>member
-41 EQAKKT
+41 EQARKT

-58 TEKSSTPVRQEE
+58 TGKSSTPVRQEE

-98 RNVGALYKAA
+98 RNVGSLYKAA

-143 SQLQQQAENAL
+143 SQLHQQAENAL

-226 YYLAYSQSMSSDE
+226 YYLAYSQSMSADE

-291 QNAML
+291 QDAML
-296 AAAGGIPTDRNTFG
+296 AAAGGIPEDRNTFG

-380 DRYVKNAPA
+380 DRYAKNAPA

-399 DVVSQLET
+399 DVVGQLET

-415 GLRANEKGAE
+415 GLRANEQAAE

-467 RGGGY
+467 HGGGY

-490 LGDYFAAGGEENI
+490 LGDYFAEGGEKNI

-509 WQEAKYQDWV
+509 WREAKYQDWV

-541 IPALPTAALE
+541 ISGLTTAALE

-566 ESFAGGARQVSP
+566 ANFAGGSRQVSP
-578 LVTSAATKAE
+578 LVTNAATKAE

-762 NLQMGKYAVEFLAG
+762 NLQMEKYAVEFLAG
-776 DEDMMLANGWDHVQ
+776 DEDLMLANGWDHVQ
-790 RSAAKKSWAQAVNE
+790 RSEAKKSWAQAVNE

-842 SIEGVDAKTFSAE
+842 SIEGVDSKTFSAE

-867 WDSAEENATNFA
+867 WDSAEENAANFA

-890 MARIAES
+890 MARTAES

-925 GATATL
+925 GATANL

-937 RYGEGTPQTETRQE
+937 RYGEGTPQAETQQE
-951 PVQEATQDVNVIRAE
+951 TVQEAAQGVNTIRAE

-1000 TGEQTGGMAAGA
+1000 TGEQAGGMAAGA

-1019 RNAYAGA
+1019 RNTYTGA

-1074 AVIPESMYDDG
+1074 AVVPESMYDDG
-1085 MREAKQAGTALGVDV
+1085 MREAKQAGAELGVDV

-1131 SATDIQYDGGKLAQH
+1131 SATDIQYDGGQLAQH
-1146 ELFHVRANKDPA
+1146 ELFHVRENKDPA

-1210 RFRAGATHFTEAVQS
+1210 RFRAGATQFTDTVQG

-1245 SPPANVEERSGNP
+1245 SPEGRFSLAGQKARTANSQTLQLAEQMEQEGASREEIWQETGWTRAMDGQSWRFEIDNSEAEYRGGGDAQFRKDHADYAEYQDLLQKMFEGTISESEMQRMEQLDDIWSGEYARLRERVESGNATLADVLQHDSLYEAYP
-1258 EKGKTFWEKM
+1258 ELRDVKVRLESDTGSKN
-1268 RAWKEG
+1268 G
-1274 GAPDAAMEPSRT
+1274 SYDPST
-1286 LQQAGINE
+1286 NTIT
-1294 LISLSSMLEKADGK
+1294 ISEDKPGDSAKVGTMLHEI
-1308 SQTMREAIYD
+1308 Q
-1318 NLKYLQDDLI
+1318 
-1328 RPMAVGKKGD
+1328 
-1338 TLYCVVPARTSMDMP
+1338 
-1353 RVVEM
+1353 
-1358 RKTNA
+1358 
-1363 GYEVEKVSSLSNAA
+1363 
-1377 IIKTLEGSD
+1377 
-1386 LLSANVQALDHAI
+1386 HAI
-1399 QDFGYQTK
+1399 QQIEGWESGASPEYWAAREYENGDTASDRAQELYSRILNSLDK
-1407 ANAQLWV
+1407 ADQNKVIRYNELDREMEATFSAD
-1414 RPEKAKN
+1414 PESEAGKRYAKYEEEQDKLYEELYKN
-1421 GVPFADIFE
+1421 EWFRRLLDLQRKMENPQSAYYEMYLNTAGEIE
-1430 ARDARD
+1430 ARNVSERYRMAQ
-1436 FEAKFSLEEKQYAR
+1436 EERRKTAPKGADENTLFR
-1450 VINEQL
+1450 GGGGISAEINEQYKSEL
-1456 LENRDRILEIEP
+1456 KRWDKEGRNGNERLILGTTGPILQNLGAEDGNIYLNGWKISKIMRTHKEMSLQTIEALPQVLENPSLVLASRAVRTRGVNTRLVMFGDVRAENGKAVQVVLDLLPAEGGYRLDGMQKVNSAYTKDGGRLSLE
-1468 VYELTGGEFAQGD
+1468 D
-1481 KKLSDAVMEEFEKF
+1481 SDVLY
-1495 GGEVEREGFGAIKFS
+1495 
-1510 KKRIKNDIMHGIGRM
+1510 
-1525 KAMTFAAVPSVIQN
+1525 T
-1539 GVEIGSE
+1539 
-1546 ANWKGRGYDTYVFA
+1546 
-1560 APAKFGETNLL
+1560 
-1571 IGAVV
+1571 
-1576 TRDNRENKF
+1576 
-1585 YLHEVVDS
+1585 
-1593 EGNAIKIDR
+1593 
-1602 ETGEIK
+1602 
-1608 TSSAVADGW
+1608 
-1617 ASTPDALSKDRIAQ
+1617 
-1631 TEGEV
+1631 
-1636 KQRFS
+1636 
-1641 LSEPVERAG
+1641 
-1650 NLIAEHNLTQEKL
+1650 
-1663 EKALEIG
+1663 
-1670 AFPSPSIAIVQA
+1670 
-1682 EQGHTN
+1682 
-1688 YGDYSVVFPASTI
+1688 
-1701 DPEADSRNRVY
+1701 
-1712 GADAWTPTSSNATVE
+1712 
-1727 YRVDADA
+1727 DA
-1734 KRAFERSIRDLSGQV
+1734 KRAAQVLRSLGYRSGSPDGLHKDGYIGSIAYA
-1749 ADGIF
+1749 ADGVKISGEKF
-1754 RGDSTLGKAGIEEE
+1754 
-1768 TTKTSREIAEQIA
+1768 TS
-1781 QYPEVKA
+1781 
-1788 AYLADKGEN
+1788 
-1797 ISPVY
+1797 
-1802 KDREYDNIGNAAL
+1802 
-1815 QRYTDNVGVQ
+1815 
-1825 NLARIIVQMY
+1825 
-1835 VGDANSV
+1835 
-1842 AQAELQRVRQAIG
+1842 
-1855 EEYAERFARILDR
+1855 
-1868 KPERKAERVSEYA
+1868 
-1881 ENKMYSGT
+1881 
-1889 RAEDFIRHAW
+1889 
-1899 EMVQDGGQNRGEADK
+1899 
-1914 MAMQD
+1914 
-1919 ELDRKAPTQKV
+1919 
-1930 AAWAEKRLQDVIGEG
+1930 VIG
-1945 GIYNNEDRYT
+1945 T
-1955 SRGDR
+1955 
-1960 RSFEQTHWE
+1960 
-1969 LNAENLVRAM
+1969 
-1979 AQAEE
+1979 
-1984 RGANIMWY
+1984 
-1992 DAGGLLAA
+1992 
-2000 ATPEYRSISEIH
+2000 
-2012 ADEGRLQTLEQEAYE
+2012 LQ
-2027 GKVMELQ
+2027 
-2034 QSLDNVVERILQE
+2034 
-2047 TRHKA
+2047 
-2052 YGYQDESQLITEAL
+2052 
-2066 IKTAQGGDSLQSIR
+2066 
-2080 EGMAAEEYDID
+2080 
-2091 RATAMQIQELFQQ
+2091 
-2104 AKEIPTS
+2104 
-2111 YFEAKPQRVVGFDEA
+2111 
-2126 VALLAPASAPADLM
+2126 
-2140 ARAEDAGLRVIR
+2140 
-2152 YTGQKDRIR
+2152 
-2161 VANELPGVKFS
+2161 KFS

-2186 GKELASEREETQPED
+2186 GKELASDREETQPED
-2201 VLGYADDMGEPVLSE
+2201 VLGYADDMGEQVLSE

-2333 DSFRATPALD
+2333 DRFRATPALD

-2593 ATELDLNAAES
+2593 ATDLDLNAAES

-2948 AEFVDTMMSTIA
+2948 AEFVDTTMSTIA

-3084 CMNFIASG
+3084 SMNFIASG

-3100 IRYMLNKASNA
+3100 IRYMFNKASNA
-3111 MFGVDLFDDVP
+3111 MFGVDLFDNVP

-3183 ISPESGEALLG
+3183 LSPESGEALLG

-3264 SSLSTKDTQTWQTL
+3264 SSLSAKDTQTWQTL

-3301 DTLTTD
+3301 DTLTSD
-3307 QAQRDIRDAINNSSL
+3307 QAQRDIRDAINNSGL

-3428 EVFANM
+3428 EAFANM

-3481 KREAIRNGLKYYQMF
+3481 KREAIQNGLKYYQMF

-3545 KQNLTDTSLYKA
+3545 NQNLTDTSLYKA

-3586 WKKKAELSADKDA
+3586 WKKKTELSADKDA

-3609 AKILALINSLQLTA
+3609 AKILALINSLQLTE

-3633 GYAERDLYKAPWH
+3633 GYAERDLYRAPWH

>member
-12 KRNAEKAAQRATPE
+12 KRNAEKAAQRATPG

-41 EQAKKT
+41 EQARKT

-98 RNVGALYKAA
+98 RNVGSLYKAA

-167 RVRGESLEK
+167 RSRGESLEK

-226 YYLAYSQSMSSDE
+226 YYLAYSQSMSADE
-239 YNKLVSEVYDAYDAY
+239 YNKLVSEVYDAYNAY

-276 PVMGDENYTAAGKAQ
+276 PVIGDENYTAAGKAQ
-291 QNAML
+291 QDAML
-296 AAAGGIPTDRNTFG
+296 AAAGGIPEDRNTFG
-310 YELRYNQS
+310 YELRYNQG

-380 DRYVKNAPA
+380 DRYAKNAPA

-399 DVVSQLET
+399 DVVGQLET
-407 YRQQREAN
+407 YRQQREDN
-415 GLRANEKGAE
+415 GLRANEQAAE

-467 RGGGY
+467 HGGGY

-490 LGDYFAAGGEENI
+490 LGDYFAEGGEKNI

-541 IPALPTAALE
+541 ISGLTTAALE

-566 ESFAGGARQVSP
+566 ANFAGGSRQVSP
-578 LVTSAATKAE
+578 LVTNAATKAE

-762 NLQMGKYAVEFLAG
+762 NLQMEKYAVEFLAG
-776 DEDMMLANGWDHVQ
+776 DEDLMLANGWDHLQ
-790 RSAAKKSWAQAVNE
+790 RSEAKKSWAQAVNE

-842 SIEGVDAKTFSAE
+842 SIEGVDSKTFSAE

-867 WDSAEENATNFA
+867 WDSAEENAANFA

-890 MARIAES
+890 MARTAES

-925 GATATL
+925 GATANL

-937 RYGEGTPQTETRQE
+937 RYGEGTPQVETQQE
-951 PVQEATQDVNVIRAE
+951 TVQEDAQGVNTIRAE

-1000 TGEQTGGMAAGA
+1000 TREQTGGMAAGA
-1012 AAAEGER
+1012 AAAEAER

-1085 MREAKQAGTALGVDV
+1085 MRAAKQAGAELDVDV

-1131 SATDIQYDGGKLAQH
+1131 SATDIQYDGGQLAQH

-1210 RFRAGATHFTEAVQS
+1210 RFRAGATQFTETVQG

-1245 SPPANVEERSGNP
+1245 SPEGRFSLAGQKARTANSQTLQFAEQMEQEGASREEIWQETGWTRAMDGQSWRFEIDNSEAEYRGGGDAQFRKDHADYAEYQDLLQKMFEGTISESEMQRMEQLDDIWSGEYARLRERVESGNATLADVLQHDSLYEAYP
-1258 EKGKTFWEKM
+1258 ELRDVKVRLESDTGSKNGSYDPNTN
-1268 RAWKEG
+1268 
-1274 GAPDAAMEPSRT
+1274 T
-1286 LQQAGINE
+1286 IT
-1294 LISLSSMLEKADGK
+1294 ISEDKPGDSAKVGTMLHEI
-1308 SQTMREAIYD
+1308 Q
-1318 NLKYLQDDLI
+1318 
-1328 RPMAVGKKGD
+1328 
-1338 TLYCVVPARTSMDMP
+1338 
-1353 RVVEM
+1353 
-1358 RKTNA
+1358 
-1363 GYEVEKVSSLSNAA
+1363 
-1377 IIKTLEGSD
+1377 
-1386 LLSANVQALDHAI
+1386 HAI
-1399 QDFGYQTK
+1399 QQIEGWESGASPEYWAAREYENGDTASDRAQELYSRILNSLDKADQTK
-1407 ANAQLWV
+1407 VIRYNELDREMEATFSAD
-1414 RPEKAKN
+1414 PESEAGKRYAKYEAEQDKLYEELYKN
-1421 GVPFADIFE
+1421 EWFRRLLGLQRKMENPQSAYYEMYLNTAGEIE
-1430 ARDARD
+1430 ARNVSERYRMAQ
-1436 FEAKFSLEEKQYAR
+1436 EERRKTAPKGADENTLYRGAGGISAE
-1450 VINEQL
+1450 INEQYKSDL
-1456 LENRDRILEIEP
+1456 ERWDRGGRNGNERLILGTTGPILQNLGAEDGNIYLNGWKISKIMRTHKEMSLQTIEALPQVLENPAIVLASRAVDTENANTRL
-1468 VYELTGGEFAQGD
+1468 VMFGD
-1481 KKLSDAVMEEFEKF
+1481 VRAENGKAVQ
-1495 GGEVEREGFGAIKFS
+1495 VVL
-1510 KKRIKNDIMHGIGRM
+1510 D
-1525 KAMTFAAVPSVIQN
+1525 
-1539 GVEIGSE
+1539 
-1546 ANWKGRGYDTYVFA
+1546 
-1560 APAKFGETNLL
+1560 LL
-1571 IGAVV
+1571 
-1576 TRDNRENKF
+1576 
-1585 YLHEVVDS
+1585 
-1593 EGNAIKIDR
+1593 
-1602 ETGEIK
+1602 
-1608 TSSAVADGW
+1608 
-1617 ASTPDALSKDRIAQ
+1617 P
-1631 TEGEV
+1631 TEGGY
-1636 KQRFS
+1636 RFEGMQKVNSAYTKDGGRLS
-1641 LSEPVERAG
+1641 LE
-1650 NLIAEHNLTQEKL
+1650 
-1663 EKALEIG
+1663 
-1670 AFPSPSIAIVQA
+1670 
-1682 EQGHTN
+1682 
-1688 YGDYSVVFPASTI
+1688 
-1701 DPEADSRNRVY
+1701 DSDVLY
-1712 GADAWTPTSSNATVE
+1712 T
-1727 YRVDADA
+1727 DA
-1734 KRAFERSIRDLSGQV
+1734 KRAAQVLRSLGYQSGSPDGSHKGGYIGSIAYD
-1749 ADGIF
+1749 ADGVKISGEKF
-1754 RGDSTLGKAGIEEE
+1754 
-1768 TTKTSREIAEQIA
+1768 TS
-1781 QYPEVKA
+1781 
-1788 AYLADKGEN
+1788 
-1797 ISPVY
+1797 
-1802 KDREYDNIGNAAL
+1802 
-1815 QRYTDNVGVQ
+1815 
-1825 NLARIIVQMY
+1825 
-1835 VGDANSV
+1835 
-1842 AQAELQRVRQAIG
+1842 
-1855 EEYAERFARILDR
+1855 
-1868 KPERKAERVSEYA
+1868 
-1881 ENKMYSGT
+1881 
-1889 RAEDFIRHAW
+1889 
-1899 EMVQDGGQNRGEADK
+1899 
-1914 MAMQD
+1914 
-1919 ELDRKAPTQKV
+1919 
-1930 AAWAEKRLQDVIGEG
+1930 VIG
-1945 GIYNNEDRYT
+1945 T
-1955 SRGDR
+1955 
-1960 RSFEQTHWE
+1960 
-1969 LNAENLVRAM
+1969 
-1979 AQAEE
+1979 
-1984 RGANIMWY
+1984 
-1992 DAGGLLAA
+1992 
-2000 ATPEYRSISEIH
+2000 
-2012 ADEGRLQTLEQEAYE
+2012 LQ
-2027 GKVMELQ
+2027 
-2034 QSLDNVVERILQE
+2034 
-2047 TRHKA
+2047 
-2052 YGYQDESQLITEAL
+2052 
-2066 IKTAQGGDSLQSIR
+2066 
-2080 EGMAAEEYDID
+2080 
-2091 RATAMQIQELFQQ
+2091 
-2104 AKEIPTS
+2104 
-2111 YFEAKPQRVVGFDEA
+2111 
-2126 VALLAPASAPADLM
+2126 
-2140 ARAEDAGLRVIR
+2140 
-2152 YTGQKDRIR
+2152 
-2161 VANELPGVKFS
+2161 KFS

-2186 GKELASEREETQPED
+2186 GKELASDREETQPED
-2201 VLGYADDMGEPVLSE
+2201 VLGYADDTGTLYAQFAREKVYDNLGNAVLQKYTDSVGVERLAWIAAQMDMGDARSVAATELQNIRQVVKEDYAERFGEKLDQKPNLKEQRVNEYADRVMGDSSRAESFLRHAWEMVQGVGRTVAAEQRGTVQQTPPE

-2333 DSFRATPALD
+2333 DRFRATPALD

-2520 REFQGEGDKV
+2520 REFQGEGDKA

-2593 ATELDLNAAES
+2593 ATDLDLNAAES

-2948 AEFVDTMMSTIA
+2948 AEFVDTTMSTIA

-2968 IRDGKTHEEAMRA
+2968 IRDGKTHEEAMRS

-3084 CMNFIASG
+3084 SMNFIASG

-3100 IRYMLNKASNA
+3100 IRYMFNKASNA
-3111 MFGVDLFDDVP
+3111 MFGVDLLDDVP
-3122 TPQEGFDWGNAV
+3122 TPQEGFDWGNAA

-3183 ISPESGEALLG
+3183 LSPESGEALLG

-3301 DTLTTD
+3301 DTLTSD
-3307 QAQRDIRDAINNSSL
+3307 QAQRDIRDAINNSGL

-3346 HATDAMFET
+3346 HATDAMFEA

-3428 EVFANM
+3428 EAFANM

-3481 KREAIRNGLKYYQMF
+3481 KREAIQNGLKYYQMF

-3586 WKKKAELSADKDA
+3586 WRKKAELSADKDA

-3633 GYAERDLYKAPWH
+3633 GYAERDLYRAPWH

>member
-122 GLGVDAGI
+122 GMGVDAGI
-130 RQGYQARVPVRGG
+130 QQGYRPKLPVRTG

-226 YYLAYSQSMSSDE
+226 YYLAYSQSMSADE

-291 QNAML
+291 QDAML
-296 AAAGGIPTDRNTFG
+296 SAAGGIPEDRNTFG

-366 AMTQEQYDRYMQAL
+366 AMTQEQYDRYMQVL
-380 DRYVKNAPA
+380 DRYAKNAPA

-415 GLRANEKGAE
+415 GLRANEQAAE

-490 LGDYFAAGGEENI
+490 LGDYFAEGGEKNI
-503 NYQNPE
+503 NYRNPE

-541 IPALPTAALE
+541 ISGLTTAALE

-566 ESFAGGARQVSP
+566 ANFAGGSRQVSP
-578 LVTSAATKAE
+578 LVTNAATKAE
-588 KFAQMAKQGSNIVT
+588 KFAQMARQGSNIVT

-762 NLQMGKYAVEFLAG
+762 NLQMEKYAVEFLAG
-776 DEDMMLANGWDHVQ
+776 DEDLMLANGWDHVQ
-790 RSAAKKSWAQAVNE
+790 RSAAKKSWAQAMNE

-842 SIEGVDAKTFSAE
+842 SIEGVDSKTFSAE

-867 WDSAEENATNFA
+867 WDSAEENAANFA

-890 MARIAES
+890 MARTAES

-925 GATATL
+925 GATANL

-951 PVQEATQDVNVIRAE
+951 PVQEAAQGVNTIRAE

-1000 TGEQTGGMAAGA
+1000 AGEQTGGMAAGA
-1012 AAAEGER
+1012 AAAEAER
-1019 RNAYAGA
+1019 RNTYAGA

-1085 MREAKQAGTALGVDV
+1085 MREAKQAGAKLGVDV

-1131 SATDIQYDGGKLAQH
+1131 SATDIQYDGGQLAQH
-1146 ELFHVRANKDPA
+1146 ELFHVRANSDPA

-1210 RFRAGATHFTEAVQS
+1210 RFRAGATQFAETVQS
-1225 EVQQSERASE
+1225 EVQQSERAYE

-1245 SPPANVEERSGNP
+1245 SP
-1258 EKGKTFWEKM
+1258 
-1268 RAWKEG
+1268 EG
-1274 GAPDAAMEPSRT
+1274 R
-1286 LQQAGINE
+1286 
-1294 LISLSSMLEKADGK
+1294 
-1308 SQTMREAIYD
+1308 
-1318 NLKYLQDDLI
+1318 
-1328 RPMAVGKKGD
+1328 
-1338 TLYCVVPARTSMDMP
+1338 
-1353 RVVEM
+1353 
-1358 RKTNA
+1358 
-1363 GYEVEKVSSLSNAA
+1363 
-1377 IIKTLEGSD
+1377 
-1386 LLSANVQALDHAI
+1386 
-1399 QDFGYQTK
+1399 
-1407 ANAQLWV
+1407 
-1414 RPEKAKN
+1414 
-1421 GVPFADIFE
+1421 
-1430 ARDARD
+1430 
-1436 FEAKFSLEEKQYAR
+1436 FSLEEKRYAKI
-1450 VINEQL
+1450 INEQL
-1456 LENRDRILEIEP
+1456 LENRERIEEIDP
-1468 VYELTGGEFAQGD
+1468 VYELTGEEFAHSD

-1495 GGEVEREGFGAIKFS
+1495 GGEVEREGFGTVKFS

-1525 KAMTFAAVPSVIQN
+1525 NAMTFAAVPSVIQD
-1539 GVEIGSE
+1539 GVEIGRE

-1560 APAKFGETNLL
+1560 APAKLGDTGLL

-1602 ETGEIK
+1602 ATGEIK
-1608 TSSAVADGW
+1608 TSSDVSDGW
-1617 ASTPDALSKDRIAQ
+1617 ASTPDALSGNSIAQ
-1631 TEGEV
+1631 TGEDV

-1802 KDREYDNIGNAAL
+1802 KDREYDNLGNAAL
-1815 QRYTDNVGVQ
+1815 QRYTDNIGVQ
-1825 NLARIIVQMY
+1825 NLAWIIAQMDM
-1835 VGDANSV
+1835 GDANSV

-1969 LNAENLVRAM
+1969 MNAENLVRAM

-2080 EGMAAEEYDID
+2080 EGMATEEYDID

-2152 YTGQKDRIR
+2152 YTGQEDRIR

-2520 REFQGEGDKV
+2520 REFQGEGDKA

-2593 ATELDLNAAES
+2593 ATDLDLNAAES

-2779 GQRDEKLDFL
+2779 GKRDEKLDFL

-3084 CMNFIASG
+3084 SMNFIASG

-3111 MFGVDLFDDVP
+3111 MFGTDLFDDVP

-3464 QASEFAYWL
+3464 KASEFAYWL

-3481 KREAIRNGLKYYQMF
+3481 KREAIQNGLKYYQMF

-3504 NLTEAGLSAT
+3504 NLTDAGLSAT

-3545 KQNLTDTSLYKA
+3545 KQNLTDTSLYRA

-3586 WKKKAELSADKDA
+3586 WKKKAELSADKDE

-3633 GYAERDLYKAPWH
+3633 GYAERDLYRAPWH

>member
-98 RNVGALYKAA
+98 RNVGSLYKAA

-226 YYLAYSQSMSSDE
+226 YYLAYSQSMSADE
-239 YNKLVSEVYDAYDAY
+239 YNKLVSEVYDTYDAY

-296 AAAGGIPTDRNTFG
+296 AAAGGIPEDRNTFG

-380 DRYVKNAPA
+380 DRYAKNAPA

-399 DVVSQLET
+399 DVVGQLET

-415 GLRANEKGAE
+415 GLRANEQAAE

-467 RGGGY
+467 HGGGY

-490 LGDYFAAGGEENI
+490 LGDYFAEGGEKNI

-541 IPALPTAALE
+541 ISGLTTAALE

-566 ESFAGGARQVSP
+566 ANFAGGSRQVSP
-578 LVTSAATKAE
+578 LVTNAATKAE

-762 NLQMGKYAVEFLAG
+762 NLQMEKYAVEFLAG
-776 DEDMMLANGWDHVQ
+776 DEDLMLANGWDHVQ
-790 RSAAKKSWAQAVNE
+790 RSTAKKSWAQAVNE
-804 YNTVYRN
+804 YNTVHRN

-842 SIEGVDAKTFSAE
+842 SIEGVDSKTFSAE

-867 WDSAEENATNFA
+867 WDSAEENAANFA

-890 MARIAES
+890 MARTAES

-925 GATATL
+925 GATANL

-951 PVQEATQDVNVIRAE
+951 PVQEAAQGVNTIRAE

-1019 RNAYAGA
+1019 RNAYAGT

-1085 MREAKQAGTALGVDV
+1085 MREAKQAGAELGVDV

-1131 SATDIQYDGGKLAQH
+1131 STTDIQYDGGKLAQH

-1210 RFRAGATHFTEAVQS
+1210 RFRAGATQFAETVQS

-1245 SPPANVEERSGNP
+1245 SP
-1258 EKGKTFWEKM
+1258 
-1268 RAWKEG
+1268 EG
-1274 GAPDAAMEPSRT
+1274 R
-1286 LQQAGINE
+1286 
-1294 LISLSSMLEKADGK
+1294 
-1308 SQTMREAIYD
+1308 
-1318 NLKYLQDDLI
+1318 
-1328 RPMAVGKKGD
+1328 
-1338 TLYCVVPARTSMDMP
+1338 
-1353 RVVEM
+1353 
-1358 RKTNA
+1358 
-1363 GYEVEKVSSLSNAA
+1363 
-1377 IIKTLEGSD
+1377 
-1386 LLSANVQALDHAI
+1386 
-1399 QDFGYQTK
+1399 
-1407 ANAQLWV
+1407 
-1414 RPEKAKN
+1414 
-1421 GVPFADIFE
+1421 
-1430 ARDARD
+1430 
-1436 FEAKFSLEEKQYAR
+1436 FSLEEKRYAKI
-1450 VINEQL
+1450 INEQL
-1456 LENRDRILEIEP
+1456 LENRERIEEIDP
-1468 VYELTGGEFAQGD
+1468 VYELTGEEFAHSD

-1495 GGEVEREGFGAIKFS
+1495 GGEVEREGFGTIKFS

-1539 GVEIGSE
+1539 GVEIGRE

-1560 APAKFGETNLL
+1560 APAKLGDTGLL

-1602 ETGEIK
+1602 ATGEIK
-1608 TSSAVADGW
+1608 TSSDVSDGW
-1617 ASTPDALSKDRIAQ
+1617 ASTPDALSGNSIAQ
-1631 TEGEV
+1631 TGEDV

-1701 DPEADSRNRVY
+1701 DPEEDSRNRVY

-2047 TRHKA
+2047 TKHKA

-2152 YTGQKDRIR
+2152 YTDNADRIR

-2172 VQEELQDIRENGIR
+2172 VQEDLQDIRENGIR
-2186 GKELASEREETQPED
+2186 GKELASDREETQPED
-2201 VLGYADDMGEPVLSE
+2201 VLGYADDRGEPILSE

-2333 DSFRATPALD
+2333 DRFRATPALD

-2905 TAEFATG
+2905 VLEFSTG

-3084 CMNFIASG
+3084 SMNFIASG

-3247 FGPNATPQAN
+3247 FGPNATPEAN

-3301 DTLTTD
+3301 DTLTSD
-3307 QAQRDIRDAINNSSL
+3307 QAQRDIRDAINNSGL

-3428 EVFANM
+3428 EAFANM

-3481 KREAIRNGLKYYQMF
+3481 KREAIQNGLKYYQMF

-3586 WKKKAELSADKDA
+3586 WRKKAELSADKDA

-3633 GYAERDLYKAPWH
+3633 GYAERDLYRAPWH

>member
-12 KRNAEKAAQRATPE
+12 KRNAEKAAQRATPG

-41 EQAKKT
+41 EQARKT

-98 RNVGALYKAA
+98 RNVGSLYKAA

-160 PYRQRLT
+160 PYSQRLT
-167 RVRGESLEK
+167 RSRGESLEK

-226 YYLAYSQSMSSDE
+226 YYLAYSQSMSADE

-291 QNAML
+291 QDAML
-296 AAAGGIPTDRNTFG
+296 SAAGGIPEDRNTFG

-380 DRYVKNAPA
+380 DRYAKNAPA

-399 DVVSQLET
+399 DVVGQLET

-490 LGDYFAAGGEENI
+490 LGDYFAEGGEENI

-541 IPALPTAALE
+541 ISGLTTAALE

-566 ESFAGGARQVSP
+566 ANFAGGGRQVSP
-578 LVTSAATKAE
+578 LVTNAATKAE

-762 NLQMGKYAVEFLAG
+762 NLQMEKYAVEFLAG
-776 DEDMMLANGWDHVQ
+776 DEDLMLANGWDHVQ
-790 RSAAKKSWAQAVNE
+790 RSEAKKSWAQAVNE

-842 SIEGVDAKTFSAE
+842 SIEGVDSKTFSAE
-855 TLEENVRQIRQA
+855 TLEENVRQIRKA
-867 WDSAEENATNFA
+867 WDSAEENAENFA

-890 MARIAES
+890 MARTAES

-925 GATATL
+925 GATANL

-937 RYGEGTPQTETRQE
+937 RYGEGTPQAETQQE
-951 PVQEATQDVNVIRAE
+951 TVQEAAQGVNTIRAE

-985 TEIFDGGSQRDAGLG
+985 TEIFDGGSQRDAGMG

-1019 RNAYAGA
+1019 RNTYTGA

-1085 MREAKQAGTALGVDV
+1085 MRAAKQAGAELGVDV

-1210 RFRAGATHFTEAVQS
+1210 RFRAGATQFTEAVQS

-1245 SPPANVEERSGNP
+1245 SPEGRFSLAGQKARTANSQTLQLAEQMEQEGASREEIWQETGWTRTMDGQSWRFEIDNSEAEYRGGGDAQFRKNHADYAEYQDLLQKMFEGTISESEMQRMEQLDDIWSGEYARLRERVESGNATLADVLQHDSLYEAYP
-1258 EKGKTFWEKM
+1258 ELRDVKVRLESDTGSKN
-1268 RAWKEG
+1268 G
-1274 GAPDAAMEPSRT
+1274 SYDPST
-1286 LQQAGINE
+1286 NTIT
-1294 LISLSSMLEKADGK
+1294 ISEDKPGDSAKVGTMLHEI
-1308 SQTMREAIYD
+1308 Q
-1318 NLKYLQDDLI
+1318 
-1328 RPMAVGKKGD
+1328 
-1338 TLYCVVPARTSMDMP
+1338 
-1353 RVVEM
+1353 
-1358 RKTNA
+1358 
-1363 GYEVEKVSSLSNAA
+1363 
-1377 IIKTLEGSD
+1377 
-1386 LLSANVQALDHAI
+1386 HAI
-1399 QDFGYQTK
+1399 QQIEGWESGASPEYWAAREYENGDTASDRTQELYSRILNSLDK
-1407 ANAQLWV
+1407 ADQNKVIRYNELDREMEATFSAD
-1414 RPEKAKN
+1414 PESEAGKRYAKYEAEQDKLYEELYKN
-1421 GVPFADIFE
+1421 EWFRRLLDLQRKMENPQSAYYEMYLNTAGEIE
-1430 ARDARD
+1430 ARNVSERYRMAQ
-1436 FEAKFSLEEKQYAR
+1436 EERRKTAPKGADENTLYRGAGGISAE
-1450 VINEQL
+1450 INEQYKSDL
-1456 LENRDRILEIEP
+1456 ERWDRGGRNGNERLILGTTGPILQNLGAEDGNIYLNGWKISKIMRTHKEMSLQTIEALPQVLENPAIVLASRAVDTENANTRL
-1468 VYELTGGEFAQGD
+1468 VMFGD
-1481 KKLSDAVMEEFEKF
+1481 VRAENGKAVQ
-1495 GGEVEREGFGAIKFS
+1495 VVL
-1510 KKRIKNDIMHGIGRM
+1510 D
-1525 KAMTFAAVPSVIQN
+1525 
-1539 GVEIGSE
+1539 
-1546 ANWKGRGYDTYVFA
+1546 
-1560 APAKFGETNLL
+1560 LL
-1571 IGAVV
+1571 
-1576 TRDNRENKF
+1576 
-1585 YLHEVVDS
+1585 
-1593 EGNAIKIDR
+1593 
-1602 ETGEIK
+1602 
-1608 TSSAVADGW
+1608 
-1617 ASTPDALSKDRIAQ
+1617 P
-1631 TEGEV
+1631 TEGGY
-1636 KQRFS
+1636 RFEGMQKVNSAYTKDGGRLS
-1641 LSEPVERAG
+1641 LE
-1650 NLIAEHNLTQEKL
+1650 
-1663 EKALEIG
+1663 
-1670 AFPSPSIAIVQA
+1670 
-1682 EQGHTN
+1682 
-1688 YGDYSVVFPASTI
+1688 
-1701 DPEADSRNRVY
+1701 DSDVLY
-1712 GADAWTPTSSNATVE
+1712 T
-1727 YRVDADA
+1727 DA
-1734 KRAFERSIRDLSGQV
+1734 KRAAQVLRSLGYQSGSPDGSHKGGYIGSIAYD
-1749 ADGIF
+1749 ADGVKISGEKF
-1754 RGDSTLGKAGIEEE
+1754 
-1768 TTKTSREIAEQIA
+1768 TS
-1781 QYPEVKA
+1781 
-1788 AYLADKGEN
+1788 
-1797 ISPVY
+1797 
-1802 KDREYDNIGNAAL
+1802 
-1815 QRYTDNVGVQ
+1815 
-1825 NLARIIVQMY
+1825 
-1835 VGDANSV
+1835 
-1842 AQAELQRVRQAIG
+1842 
-1855 EEYAERFARILDR
+1855 
-1868 KPERKAERVSEYA
+1868 
-1881 ENKMYSGT
+1881 
-1889 RAEDFIRHAW
+1889 
-1899 EMVQDGGQNRGEADK
+1899 
-1914 MAMQD
+1914 
-1919 ELDRKAPTQKV
+1919 
-1930 AAWAEKRLQDVIGEG
+1930 VIG
-1945 GIYNNEDRYT
+1945 T
-1955 SRGDR
+1955 
-1960 RSFEQTHWE
+1960 
-1969 LNAENLVRAM
+1969 
-1979 AQAEE
+1979 
-1984 RGANIMWY
+1984 
-1992 DAGGLLAA
+1992 
-2000 ATPEYRSISEIH
+2000 
-2012 ADEGRLQTLEQEAYE
+2012 LQ
-2027 GKVMELQ
+2027 
-2034 QSLDNVVERILQE
+2034 
-2047 TRHKA
+2047 
-2052 YGYQDESQLITEAL
+2052 
-2066 IKTAQGGDSLQSIR
+2066 
-2080 EGMAAEEYDID
+2080 
-2091 RATAMQIQELFQQ
+2091 
-2104 AKEIPTS
+2104 
-2111 YFEAKPQRVVGFDEA
+2111 
-2126 VALLAPASAPADLM
+2126 
-2140 ARAEDAGLRVIR
+2140 
-2152 YTGQKDRIR
+2152 
-2161 VANELPGVKFS
+2161 KFS

-2186 GKELASEREETQPED
+2186 GKELASDREETQPED
-2201 VLGYADDMGEPVLSE
+2201 VLGYADDTGTLYAQFAREKVYDNLGNAVLQKYTDSVGVERLAWIAAQMDMGDARSVAATELQNIRQVVKEDYAERFGEKLDQKPNLKEQRVNEYADRVMGDSSRAESFLRHAWEMVQGVGRTVAAEQRGTVQQTPQE

-2333 DSFRATPALD
+2333 DRFRATPALD

-2593 ATELDLNAAES
+2593 ATDLDLNAAES

-2927 KGVDYISNTFA
+2927 RGVDYISNTFA

-2948 AEFVDTMMSTIA
+2948 AEFVDTTMSTIA

-3084 CMNFIASG
+3084 SMNFIASG

-3100 IRYMLNKASNA
+3100 IRYMFNKASNA
-3111 MFGVDLFDDVP
+3111 MFGVDLFDNVP

-3183 ISPESGEALLG
+3183 LSPESGEALLG

-3301 DTLTTD
+3301 DTLTSD
-3307 QAQRDIRDAINNSSL
+3307 QAQRDIRDAINNSGL

-3428 EVFANM
+3428 EAFANM

-3481 KREAIRNGLKYYQMF
+3481 KREAIQNGLKYYQMF

-3504 NLTEAGLSAT
+3504 NLTEAGLSAA

-3599 NGKSISGSKK
+3599 NGKSIRGSKK

-3633 GYAERDLYKAPWH
+3633 GYAERDLYRAPWH

>member
-1 MPRDA
+1 
-6 MAEWLA
+6 MARIAVKEWLA
-12 KRNAEKAAQRATPE
+12 KKDAEKAKQRATPE

-41 EQAKKT
+41 DQSKKALEPFGIRQKKQSKKPTSQKRET
-47 TTALTGVKTGK
+47 TGRLAVK
-58 TEKSSTPVRQEE
+58 
-70 GRDAMAEWL
+70 EWL
-79 AARKES
+79 EEKDKA

-98 RNVGALYKAA
+98 RNVGSLYKAA

-226 YYLAYSQSMSSDE
+226 YYLAYSQSMSADE

-380 DRYVKNAPA
+380 DRYAKNAPA

-399 DVVSQLET
+399 DVVGQLET

-415 GLRANEKGAE
+415 GLRANEQGAE

-490 LGDYFAAGGEENI
+490 LGDYFAEGGEENI

-541 IPALPTAALE
+541 ISGLTTAALE

-566 ESFAGGARQVSP
+566 ANFAGGSRQVSP
-578 LVTSAATKAE
+578 LVTNAATKAE

-762 NLQMGKYAVEFLAG
+762 NLQMEKYAVEFLAG
-776 DEDMMLANGWDHVQ
+776 DEDLMLANGWDHVQ
-790 RSAAKKSWAQAVNE
+790 RNAAKKSWAQAVNE

-867 WDSAEENATNFA
+867 WDSAEGNAANFA

-890 MARIAES
+890 MARTAES

-925 GATATL
+925 GATANL

-937 RYGEGTPQTETRQE
+937 RYGEGMPQAETQQE
-951 PVQEATQDVNVIRAE
+951 TVQEAAQGVNTIRAE

-1000 TGEQTGGMAAGA
+1000 AGEQTGGVAAGT

-1059 SLAQLVRGGSDAVTL
+1059 SLAQLVQGGSDAVTL

-1085 MREAKQAGTALGVDV
+1085 MRAAKQAGAALGVDV

-1131 SATDIQYDGGKLAQH
+1131 SATDIQYDGGQLAQH

-1210 RFRAGATHFTEAVQS
+1210 RFRAGATQFTEAVQS

-1245 SPPANVEERSGNP
+1245 SPEGRFSLAGQKARTANSQTLQLAEQMEQEGASSEEIWQETGWTRSMDGQSWRFEIDNSEAEYRGGGDAQFREDHADYAEYQDLLQKMFEGTISESEMQRMEKLDDIWSGEYARLRERVESGNATLADVLEHDSLYEAYP
-1258 EKGKTFWEKM
+1258 ELRNVKVRLESDTGSKN
-1268 RAWKEG
+1268 G
-1274 GAPDAAMEPSRT
+1274 SYDPST
-1286 LQQAGINE
+1286 NTIT
-1294 LISLSSMLEKADGK
+1294 ISEDKPGDSAKVGTMLHEI
-1308 SQTMREAIYD
+1308 Q
-1318 NLKYLQDDLI
+1318 
-1328 RPMAVGKKGD
+1328 
-1338 TLYCVVPARTSMDMP
+1338 
-1353 RVVEM
+1353 
-1358 RKTNA
+1358 
-1363 GYEVEKVSSLSNAA
+1363 
-1377 IIKTLEGSD
+1377 
-1386 LLSANVQALDHAI
+1386 HAI
-1399 QDFGYQTK
+1399 QQIEGWESGASPEYWAAREYESGDTASDRAQELYSRILNSLDK
-1407 ANAQLWV
+1407 ADQNKVIRYNELDREMEATFTAD
-1414 RPEKAKN
+1414 PESEAGKRYAKYEAEQDKLYEELYKN
-1421 GVPFADIFE
+1421 EWFRRLLDLQRKMENPQSAYYEMYLNTAGEIE
-1430 ARDARD
+1430 ARNVSERYRMAQ
-1436 FEAKFSLEEKQYAR
+1436 EERRKTAPKGADENTLFR
-1450 VINEQL
+1450 GGGGISAEINEQYKSDL
-1456 LENRDRILEIEP
+1456 ERWDRGGRNGNERLILGTTGPVLQNLGAEDGNIYLNGWKISKIMRTHKEMSLQTIEALPQVLENPAIVLASRAVDTENANTRL
-1468 VYELTGGEFAQGD
+1468 VMFGD
-1481 KKLSDAVMEEFEKF
+1481 VRAENGKAVQ
-1495 GGEVEREGFGAIKFS
+1495 VVL
-1510 KKRIKNDIMHGIGRM
+1510 D
-1525 KAMTFAAVPSVIQN
+1525 
-1539 GVEIGSE
+1539 
-1546 ANWKGRGYDTYVFA
+1546 
-1560 APAKFGETNLL
+1560 LL
-1571 IGAVV
+1571 
-1576 TRDNRENKF
+1576 
-1585 YLHEVVDS
+1585 
-1593 EGNAIKIDR
+1593 
-1602 ETGEIK
+1602 
-1608 TSSAVADGW
+1608 
-1617 ASTPDALSKDRIAQ
+1617 P
-1631 TEGEV
+1631 TEGGY
-1636 KQRFS
+1636 RFEGMQKVNSAYTKDGGRLS
-1641 LSEPVERAG
+1641 LE
-1650 NLIAEHNLTQEKL
+1650 
-1663 EKALEIG
+1663 
-1670 AFPSPSIAIVQA
+1670 
-1682 EQGHTN
+1682 
-1688 YGDYSVVFPASTI
+1688 
-1701 DPEADSRNRVY
+1701 DSDVLY
-1712 GADAWTPTSSNATVE
+1712 T
-1727 YRVDADA
+1727 DA
-1734 KRAFERSIRDLSGQV
+1734 KRAAQVLRSLGYQSGSP
-1749 ADGIF
+1749 DGSHKDGYIGSIAYDDDGVKISGEKF
-1754 RGDSTLGKAGIEEE
+1754 
-1768 TTKTSREIAEQIA
+1768 TS
-1781 QYPEVKA
+1781 
-1788 AYLADKGEN
+1788 
-1797 ISPVY
+1797 
-1802 KDREYDNIGNAAL
+1802 
-1815 QRYTDNVGVQ
+1815 
-1825 NLARIIVQMY
+1825 
-1835 VGDANSV
+1835 
-1842 AQAELQRVRQAIG
+1842 
-1855 EEYAERFARILDR
+1855 
-1868 KPERKAERVSEYA
+1868 
-1881 ENKMYSGT
+1881 
-1889 RAEDFIRHAW
+1889 
-1899 EMVQDGGQNRGEADK
+1899 
-1914 MAMQD
+1914 
-1919 ELDRKAPTQKV
+1919 
-1930 AAWAEKRLQDVIGEG
+1930 VIG
-1945 GIYNNEDRYT
+1945 
-1955 SRGDR
+1955 
-1960 RSFEQTHWE
+1960 
-1969 LNAENLVRAM
+1969 
-1979 AQAEE
+1979 
-1984 RGANIMWY
+1984 
-1992 DAGGLLAA
+1992 
-2000 ATPEYRSISEIH
+2000 P
-2012 ADEGRLQTLEQEAYE
+2012 LQ
-2027 GKVMELQ
+2027 
-2034 QSLDNVVERILQE
+2034 
-2047 TRHKA
+2047 
-2052 YGYQDESQLITEAL
+2052 
-2066 IKTAQGGDSLQSIR
+2066 
-2080 EGMAAEEYDID
+2080 
-2091 RATAMQIQELFQQ
+2091 
-2104 AKEIPTS
+2104 
-2111 YFEAKPQRVVGFDEA
+2111 
-2126 VALLAPASAPADLM
+2126 
-2140 ARAEDAGLRVIR
+2140 
-2152 YTGQKDRIR
+2152 
-2161 VANELPGVKFS
+2161 KFS

-2186 GKELASEREETQPED
+2186 GKELASDREETQPED
-2201 VLGYADDMGEPVLSE
+2201 VLGYADDRGEPILSE

-2262 GKRWRVEPRKNG
+2262 GKQWRVEPRKNG

-2520 REFQGEGDKV
+2520 REFQGEGDKA

-2593 ATELDLNAAES
+2593 ATDLDLNAAES

-3084 CMNFIASG
+3084 SMNFIASG

-3171 KDLWDAATEHGL
+3171 KDLWDAATEHGV

-3237 NVGTALQNIL
+3237 NVGTVLQNIL
-3247 FGPNATPQAN
+3247 FGPNATPEAN

-3481 KREAIRNGLKYYQMF
+3481 KREAIQNGLKYYQMF

-3572 ARSGGIGAKIWMQY
+3572 ARSGGISAKVWMQY
-3586 WKKKAELSADKDA
+3586 WQKKAELSADKDA

-3633 GYAERDLYKAPWH
+3633 GYAERDLYRAPWH

>member
-12 KRNAEKAAQRATPE
+12 KRNAEKAAQRATPG

-41 EQAKKT
+41 EQARKT
-47 TTALTGVKTGK
+47 TTELTGVKTGK

-98 RNVGALYKAA
+98 RNVGSLYKAA

-167 RVRGESLEK
+167 RSRGESLEK

-226 YYLAYSQSMSSDE
+226 YYLAYSQSMSADE
-239 YNKLVSEVYDAYDAY
+239 YNKLVSEVYDAYNAY

-291 QNAML
+291 QDAML
-296 AAAGGIPTDRNTFG
+296 AAAGGIPEDRNTFG
-310 YELRYNQS
+310 YELRYNQG

-380 DRYVKNAPA
+380 DRYAKNAPA

-399 DVVSQLET
+399 DVVGQLET

-415 GLRANEKGAE
+415 GLRANEQAAE

-467 RGGGY
+467 HGGGY

-490 LGDYFAAGGEENI
+490 LGDYFAEGGEKNI

-541 IPALPTAALE
+541 ISGLTTAALE

-566 ESFAGGARQVSP
+566 ANFAGGSRQVSP
-578 LVTSAATKAE
+578 LVTNAATKAE

-762 NLQMGKYAVEFLAG
+762 NLQMEKYAVEFLAG
-776 DEDMMLANGWDHVQ
+776 DEDLMLANGWDHLQ
-790 RSAAKKSWAQAVNE
+790 RSEAKKSWAQAVNE

-842 SIEGVDAKTFSAE
+842 SIEGVDSKTFSAE

-867 WDSAEENATNFA
+867 WDSAEENAANFA

-890 MARIAES
+890 MARTAES

-925 GATATL
+925 GATANL

-937 RYGEGTPQTETRQE
+937 RYGEGTPQVETQQE
-951 PVQEATQDVNVIRAE
+951 TVQEAAQGVNTIRAE

-1000 TGEQTGGMAAGA
+1000 TGEQAGGMAARA

-1019 RNAYAGA
+1019 RNTYTGA

-1059 SLAQLVRGGSDAVTL
+1059 SLAQLVRGGSDAVTM
-1074 AVIPESMYDDG
+1074 AVVPESMYDDG
-1085 MREAKQAGTALGVDV
+1085 MRAAKQAGAELGVDV

-1131 SATDIQYDGGKLAQH
+1131 SATDIQYDGGQLAQH

-1210 RFRAGATHFTEAVQS
+1210 RFRAGATQFTETVQG

-1245 SPPANVEERSGNP
+1245 SPEGRFSLAGQKARTANSQTLQIAEQMEQEGASREEIWQETGWTRTMDGKNWRFEIDNSEAEYRGGADAQFREDHADYAEYQDLLQKMFEGTISESEMQRMEQLDDIWSGEYARLRERAESGNATLADVLQHDSLYEAYP
-1258 EKGKTFWEKM
+1258 ELRDVKVRLESDTGSKN
-1268 RAWKEG
+1268 G
-1274 GAPDAAMEPSRT
+1274 SYDPRT
-1286 LQQAGINE
+1286 NTIT
-1294 LISLSSMLEKADGK
+1294 ISEDKPGDSAKVGTMLHEI
-1308 SQTMREAIYD
+1308 Q
-1318 NLKYLQDDLI
+1318 
-1328 RPMAVGKKGD
+1328 
-1338 TLYCVVPARTSMDMP
+1338 
-1353 RVVEM
+1353 
-1358 RKTNA
+1358 
-1363 GYEVEKVSSLSNAA
+1363 
-1377 IIKTLEGSD
+1377 
-1386 LLSANVQALDHAI
+1386 HAI
-1399 QDFGYQTK
+1399 QQIEGWESGASPEYWAAREYESGDTASDRAQELYSRILNSLDK
-1407 ANAQLWV
+1407 ADQNKVIRYNELDREMEATFSAD
-1414 RPEKAKN
+1414 PESEAGKRYAKYEAEQDKLYEELYKN
-1421 GVPFADIFE
+1421 EWFRRLLDLQRKMENPQSAYYEMYLNTAGEIE
-1430 ARDARD
+1430 ARNVSERYRMAQ
-1436 FEAKFSLEEKQYAR
+1436 EERRKTAPKGADEKTLYRGAGGISAE
-1450 VINEQL
+1450 INEQYKSDL
-1456 LENRDRILEIEP
+1456 ERWDRGGRNGNERLILGTTGPVLQNLGAEDGNIYLNGWKISKIMRTHKEMSLQTIEALPQVLENPAIVLASRAVDTENANTRL
-1468 VYELTGGEFAQGD
+1468 VMFGD
-1481 KKLSDAVMEEFEKF
+1481 VRAENGKAVQ
-1495 GGEVEREGFGAIKFS
+1495 VVL
-1510 KKRIKNDIMHGIGRM
+1510 D
-1525 KAMTFAAVPSVIQN
+1525 
-1539 GVEIGSE
+1539 
-1546 ANWKGRGYDTYVFA
+1546 
-1560 APAKFGETNLL
+1560 LL
-1571 IGAVV
+1571 
-1576 TRDNRENKF
+1576 
-1585 YLHEVVDS
+1585 
-1593 EGNAIKIDR
+1593 
-1602 ETGEIK
+1602 
-1608 TSSAVADGW
+1608 
-1617 ASTPDALSKDRIAQ
+1617 P
-1631 TEGEV
+1631 TEGGY
-1636 KQRFS
+1636 RFEGMQKVNSAYTKDGGRLS
-1641 LSEPVERAG
+1641 LE
-1650 NLIAEHNLTQEKL
+1650 
-1663 EKALEIG
+1663 
-1670 AFPSPSIAIVQA
+1670 
-1682 EQGHTN
+1682 
-1688 YGDYSVVFPASTI
+1688 
-1701 DPEADSRNRVY
+1701 DSDVLY
-1712 GADAWTPTSSNATVE
+1712 T
-1727 YRVDADA
+1727 DA
-1734 KRAFERSIRDLSGQV
+1734 KRAAQVLRSLGYQSGSPDGSHKGGYIGSIAYD
-1749 ADGIF
+1749 ADGVKISGEKF
-1754 RGDSTLGKAGIEEE
+1754 
-1768 TTKTSREIAEQIA
+1768 TS
-1781 QYPEVKA
+1781 
-1788 AYLADKGEN
+1788 
-1797 ISPVY
+1797 
-1802 KDREYDNIGNAAL
+1802 
-1815 QRYTDNVGVQ
+1815 
-1825 NLARIIVQMY
+1825 
-1835 VGDANSV
+1835 
-1842 AQAELQRVRQAIG
+1842 
-1855 EEYAERFARILDR
+1855 
-1868 KPERKAERVSEYA
+1868 
-1881 ENKMYSGT
+1881 
-1889 RAEDFIRHAW
+1889 
-1899 EMVQDGGQNRGEADK
+1899 
-1914 MAMQD
+1914 
-1919 ELDRKAPTQKV
+1919 
-1930 AAWAEKRLQDVIGEG
+1930 VIG
-1945 GIYNNEDRYT
+1945 T
-1955 SRGDR
+1955 
-1960 RSFEQTHWE
+1960 
-1969 LNAENLVRAM
+1969 
-1979 AQAEE
+1979 
-1984 RGANIMWY
+1984 
-1992 DAGGLLAA
+1992 
-2000 ATPEYRSISEIH
+2000 
-2012 ADEGRLQTLEQEAYE
+2012 LQ
-2027 GKVMELQ
+2027 
-2034 QSLDNVVERILQE
+2034 
-2047 TRHKA
+2047 
-2052 YGYQDESQLITEAL
+2052 
-2066 IKTAQGGDSLQSIR
+2066 
-2080 EGMAAEEYDID
+2080 
-2091 RATAMQIQELFQQ
+2091 
-2104 AKEIPTS
+2104 
-2111 YFEAKPQRVVGFDEA
+2111 
-2126 VALLAPASAPADLM
+2126 
-2140 ARAEDAGLRVIR
+2140 
-2152 YTGQKDRIR
+2152 
-2161 VANELPGVKFS
+2161 KFS

-2186 GKELASEREETQPED
+2186 GKELASDREETQPED
-2201 VLGYADDMGEPVLSE
+2201 VLGYADDTGTLYAQFAREKVYDNLGNAVLQKYTDSVGVERLAWIAAQMDMGDARSVAATELQNIRQVVKEDYAERFGEKLDQKPNLKEQRVNEYADRVMGDSSRAESFLRHAWEMVQGVGRTVAAEQRGTVQQMPPE
-2216 SYFRDWVQ
+2216 SYFRDWV

-2333 DSFRATPALD
+2333 DRFRATPALD

-2514 RQLDAV
+2514 RQLDEV
-2520 REFQGEGDKV
+2520 REFQGEGDKA

-2571 KMETAQKASP
+2571 KMETAQKDSP
-2581 DAEAREAEIQRV
+2581 DAEEREAEIQRV
-2593 ATELDLNAAES
+2593 ATDLDLNAAES
-2604 KWAQQYAQFLTQK
+2604 KWAQQYAQFPAQK

-2948 AEFVDTMMSTIA
+2948 AEFVDTTMSTIA

-2968 IRDGKTHEEAMRA
+2968 IRDGKTHEEAMRS

-3084 CMNFIASG
+3084 SMNFIASG

-3100 IRYMLNKASNA
+3100 IRYMFNKASNA

-3183 ISPESGEALLG
+3183 LSPESGEALLG

-3264 SSLSTKDTQTWQTL
+3264 SSLSAKDTQTWQTL

-3301 DTLTTD
+3301 DTLTSD
-3307 QAQRDIRDAINNSSL
+3307 QAQRDIRDAINNSGL

-3346 HATDAMFET
+3346 HATDAMFEA

-3428 EVFANM
+3428 EAFANM

-3481 KREAIRNGLKYYQMF
+3481 KREAIQNGLKYYQMF

-3586 WKKKAELSADKDA
+3586 WRKKAELSADKDA

-3633 GYAERDLYKAPWH
+3633 GYAERDLYRAPWH

>member
-12 KRNAEKAAQRATPE
+12 KRNAEKAAQRATPG

-41 EQAKKT
+41 EQARKT

-98 RNVGALYKAA
+98 RNVGSLYKAA

-226 YYLAYSQSMSSDE
+226 YYLAYSQSMSADE

-291 QNAML
+291 QDAML
-296 AAAGGIPTDRNTFG
+296 AAAGGIPEDRNTFG

-380 DRYVKNAPA
+380 DRYAKNAPA

-399 DVVSQLET
+399 DVVGQLET

-415 GLRANEKGAE
+415 GLRANEQAAE

-467 RGGGY
+467 HGGGY

-490 LGDYFAAGGEENI
+490 LGDYFAEGGEKNI

-541 IPALPTAALE
+541 ISGLTTAALE

-566 ESFAGGARQVSP
+566 ANFAGGSRQVSP
-578 LVTSAATKAE
+578 LVTNAATKAE

-762 NLQMGKYAVEFLAG
+762 NLQMEKYAVEFLAG
-776 DEDMMLANGWDHVQ
+776 DEDLMLANGWDHVQ

-811 LVDAEAYWAKTG
+811 LVDAEAYWSKTG
-823 EGKAYRGTDAER
+823 AGKAYRGTDAER

-842 SIEGVDAKTFSAE
+842 SIEGVDAKTFSEE

-867 WDSAEENATNFA
+867 WDSAEENAANFA

-890 MARIAES
+890 MARTAES

-925 GATATL
+925 GATANL

-937 RYGEGTPQTETRQE
+937 RYGEGTPQTETEQE
-951 PVQEATQDVNVIRAE
+951 TVQEAAQGVNTIRAE
-966 AENNAAVNAAETGG
+966 AETNAAVNAAETGG

-1085 MREAKQAGTALGVDV
+1085 MRAAKQAGAELGVDV

-1123 AAAKRAVV
+1123 AAVKRAVV
-1131 SATDIQYDGGKLAQH
+1131 SATDIQYDGGQLAQH
-1146 ELFHVRANKDPA
+1146 ELFHVRGNKDPA

-1210 RFRAGATHFTEAVQS
+1210 RFRAGATQFTEAVQS

-1245 SPPANVEERSGNP
+1245 SPEGRFSLAGQKARTANSQTLQLAEQMEQEGASSEEIWQETGWTRTMDGQSWRFEIDNSEAEYRGGGDAQFREAHADYAEYQDLLQKMFEGTISESEMQRMEQLDDIWSGEYARLRERVESGNATLADVLQHDSLYEAYP
-1258 EKGKTFWEKM
+1258 ELRDVKVRLESDTGSKNGSYDQSTN
-1268 RAWKEG
+1268 
-1274 GAPDAAMEPSRT
+1274 T
-1286 LQQAGINE
+1286 IT
-1294 LISLSSMLEKADGK
+1294 ISEDKPGDSAKVGTMLHEI
-1308 SQTMREAIYD
+1308 Q
-1318 NLKYLQDDLI
+1318 
-1328 RPMAVGKKGD
+1328 
-1338 TLYCVVPARTSMDMP
+1338 
-1353 RVVEM
+1353 
-1358 RKTNA
+1358 
-1363 GYEVEKVSSLSNAA
+1363 
-1377 IIKTLEGSD
+1377 
-1386 LLSANVQALDHAI
+1386 HAI
-1399 QDFGYQTK
+1399 QQIEGWESGASPEYWAAREYENGDTASDRAQELYSRILNSLDK
-1407 ANAQLWV
+1407 ADQNKVIRYNELDREMEATFAAD
-1414 RPEKAKN
+1414 PESEAGKRYAKYEAEQDKLYEELYKN
-1421 GVPFADIFE
+1421 EWFRRLLDLQRQMENPQSAYYEMYLNTAGEIE
-1430 ARDARD
+1430 ARNVSERYRMAQ
-1436 FEAKFSLEEKQYAR
+1436 EERRKTAPKGADENTLFR
-1450 VINEQL
+1450 GAGGISAEINEQYKSEL
-1456 LENRDRILEIEP
+1456 ERWDREGRNGNERLILGTTGPILQNLGAENGNIYLNGWKISKIMRTHKEMSLRTFEALPQVLENPSLVLASRAVRTRGANTRL
-1468 VYELTGGEFAQGD
+1468 VMFGD
-1481 KKLSDAVMEEFEKF
+1481 VRAENGKAVQ
-1495 GGEVEREGFGAIKFS
+1495 VVL
-1510 KKRIKNDIMHGIGRM
+1510 D
-1525 KAMTFAAVPSVIQN
+1525 
-1539 GVEIGSE
+1539 
-1546 ANWKGRGYDTYVFA
+1546 
-1560 APAKFGETNLL
+1560 LL
-1571 IGAVV
+1571 
-1576 TRDNRENKF
+1576 
-1585 YLHEVVDS
+1585 
-1593 EGNAIKIDR
+1593 
-1602 ETGEIK
+1602 
-1608 TSSAVADGW
+1608 
-1617 ASTPDALSKDRIAQ
+1617 P
-1631 TEGEV
+1631 TEGGYRLDGMQKV
-1636 KQRFS
+1636 NSAYTKDGGRLS
-1641 LSEPVERAG
+1641 LE
-1650 NLIAEHNLTQEKL
+1650 
-1663 EKALEIG
+1663 
-1670 AFPSPSIAIVQA
+1670 
-1682 EQGHTN
+1682 
-1688 YGDYSVVFPASTI
+1688 
-1701 DPEADSRNRVY
+1701 DSNVLY
-1712 GADAWTPTSSNATVE
+1712 T
-1727 YRVDADA
+1727 DA
-1734 KRAFERSIRDLSGQV
+1734 KRAAQVLRSLGYRSGSPDGLHKDGYIGSIAYD
-1749 ADGIF
+1749 ADGVKISGEKF
-1754 RGDSTLGKAGIEEE
+1754 
-1768 TTKTSREIAEQIA
+1768 TS
-1781 QYPEVKA
+1781 
-1788 AYLADKGEN
+1788 
-1797 ISPVY
+1797 
-1802 KDREYDNIGNAAL
+1802 
-1815 QRYTDNVGVQ
+1815 
-1825 NLARIIVQMY
+1825 
-1835 VGDANSV
+1835 
-1842 AQAELQRVRQAIG
+1842 
-1855 EEYAERFARILDR
+1855 
-1868 KPERKAERVSEYA
+1868 
-1881 ENKMYSGT
+1881 
-1889 RAEDFIRHAW
+1889 
-1899 EMVQDGGQNRGEADK
+1899 
-1914 MAMQD
+1914 
-1919 ELDRKAPTQKV
+1919 
-1930 AAWAEKRLQDVIGEG
+1930 VIG
-1945 GIYNNEDRYT
+1945 
-1955 SRGDR
+1955 
-1960 RSFEQTHWE
+1960 
-1969 LNAENLVRAM
+1969 
-1979 AQAEE
+1979 
-1984 RGANIMWY
+1984 
-1992 DAGGLLAA
+1992 
-2000 ATPEYRSISEIH
+2000 P
-2012 ADEGRLQTLEQEAYE
+2012 LQ
-2027 GKVMELQ
+2027 
-2034 QSLDNVVERILQE
+2034 
-2047 TRHKA
+2047 
-2052 YGYQDESQLITEAL
+2052 
-2066 IKTAQGGDSLQSIR
+2066 
-2080 EGMAAEEYDID
+2080 
-2091 RATAMQIQELFQQ
+2091 
-2104 AKEIPTS
+2104 
-2111 YFEAKPQRVVGFDEA
+2111 
-2126 VALLAPASAPADLM
+2126 
-2140 ARAEDAGLRVIR
+2140 
-2152 YTGQKDRIR
+2152 
-2161 VANELPGVKFS
+2161 KFS
-2172 VQEELQDIRENGIR
+2172 VQEELQDIRKNGIR
-2186 GKELASEREETQPED
+2186 GKELAGDREETQPED
-2201 VLGYADDMGEPVLSE
+2201 VLGYADDRGEPILSE

-2550 VQRINQSPNK
+2550 AQRINQSPNK

-2593 ATELDLNAAES
+2593 ATDLDLNAAES

-2617 DGIKGEIDEKKCAA
+2617 DGLKGEIDEKKCAA

-2817 FAAEKNNTRYSDLA
+2817 FASEKNNTRYSDLA

-2905 TAEFATG
+2905 ALEFSTG

-3084 CMNFIASG
+3084 SMNFIASG

-3111 MFGVDLFDDVP
+3111 MFGTDLFDDVP

-3301 DTLTTD
+3301 DTLTSD
-3307 QAQRDIRDAINNSSL
+3307 QAQRDIRDAINNSGL

-3373 MQADGDENLSTN
+3373 MQADGGENLSTN

-3481 KREAIRNGLKYYQMF
+3481 KREAIQNGLKYYQMF

-3504 NLTEAGLSAT
+3504 NLTEAGLSAA

-3557 LSTVLSEETYDKLTE
+3557 LSTVLSEETYNKLTE

-3586 WKKKAELSADKDA
+3586 WRKKAELSADKDA

-3633 GYAERDLYKAPWH
+3633 GYAERDLYRAPWH

>member
-1 MPRDA
+1 
-6 MAEWLA
+6 MARIAIKEWLA
-12 KRNAEKAAQRATPE
+12 QQDAEKAKQRATPE

-41 EQAKKT
+41 DQSKKALEPFGIRQKKQSNKPTSQKRET
-47 TTALTGVKTGK
+47 TGRLAVK
-58 TEKSSTPVRQEE
+58 
-70 GRDAMAEWL
+70 EWL
-79 AARKES
+79 EEKDKA

-98 RNVGALYKAA
+98 RNVGSLYKAA

-226 YYLAYSQSMSSDE
+226 YYLAYSQSMSADE

-380 DRYVKNAPA
+380 DRYAKNAPA

-490 LGDYFAAGGEENI
+490 LGDYFAEGGEENI

-541 IPALPTAALE
+541 ISGLTTAALE
-551 MAAASTIAGAATGTM
+551 MAASATIAGAATGTM
-566 ESFAGGARQVSP
+566 ANFAGAGRQISP

-588 KFAQMAKQGSNIVT
+588 KFAQMAKRGSNIVT

-653 GKVTELVYKMTNNE
+653 GKVTEFCYKLFKNE
-667 TIRKIV
+667 TIRKII
-673 SSAAFDRIGEGLEE
+673 SSEFFDRIGEGLEE

-733 EVLAKNDHEGN
+733 EVLAKNDYEGN

-762 NLQMGKYAVEFLAG
+762 NLQMEKYAVEFLAG
-776 DEDMMLANGWDHVQ
+776 DEDLMLANGWDHVQ
-790 RSAAKKSWAQAVNE
+790 RSAAKKSWAQAMNE

-842 SIEGVDAKTFSAE
+842 SIEGVDSKTFSEE

-867 WDSAEENATNFA
+867 WDSAEENAANFA

-890 MARIAES
+890 MARTAES

-925 GATATL
+925 GATANL

-937 RYGEGTPQTETRQE
+937 RYGEGTPKAETQQE
-951 PVQEATQDVNVIRAE
+951 PVQEAAQGVNTIRAE

-985 TEIFDGGSQRDAGLG
+985 TEIFDGGSQRDAGMG

-1012 AAAEGER
+1012 AAAEAER

-1085 MREAKQAGTALGVDV
+1085 MRAAKQAGAKLGVDV

-1131 SATDIQYDGGKLAQH
+1131 SATDIQYDGGQLAQH
-1146 ELFHVRANKDPA
+1146 ELFHVRANSDPA

-1210 RFRAGATHFTEAVQS
+1210 RFRAGATQFAETVQS

-1245 SPPANVEERSGNP
+1245 SPEGRFSIQELADGERIAVIEDGQDEFDRAKPSQYAAIAKRVIMR
-1258 EKGKTFWEKM
+1258 EFAGKTLPLSTEDLARVNRNTAGEYAYPSNALKVGSTEYNAKM
-1268 RAWKEG
+1268 RA
-1274 GAPDAAMEPSRT
+1274 ST
-1286 LQQAGINE
+1286 E
-1294 LISLSSMLEKADGK
+1294 LA
-1308 SQTMREAIYD
+1308 
-1318 NLKYLQDDLI
+1318 
-1328 RPMAVGKKGD
+1328 
-1338 TLYCVVPARTSMDMP
+1338 
-1353 RVVEM
+1353 
-1358 RKTNA
+1358 
-1363 GYEVEKVSSLSNAA
+1363 
-1377 IIKTLEGSD
+1377 D
-1386 LLSANVQALDHAI
+1386 LLAVSEFSHWAKDHKNHDTAEFGFDYYTTKFEVDGHLFEGLINIANSNS
-1399 QDFGYQTK
+1399 G
-1407 ANAQLWV
+1407 
-1414 RPEKAKN
+1414 
-1421 GVPFADIFE
+1421 
-1430 ARDARD
+1430 
-1436 FEAKFSLEEKQYAR
+1436 
-1450 VINEQL
+1450 
-1456 LENRDRILEIEP
+1456 RILYDVTKIREIP
-1468 VYELTGGEFAQGD
+1468 AISRKPATLMAQSAPTFGN
-1481 KKLSDAVMEEFEKF
+1481 LSEES
-1495 GGEVEREGFGAIKFS
+1495 IS
-1510 KKRIKNDIMHGIGRM
+1510 QD
-1525 KAMTFAAVPSVIQN
+1525 Q
-1539 GVEIGSE
+1539 
-1546 ANWKGRGYDTYVFA
+1546 
-1560 APAKFGETNLL
+1560 
-1571 IGAVV
+1571 
-1576 TRDNRENKF
+1576 
-1585 YLHEVVDS
+1585 
-1593 EGNAIKIDR
+1593 
-1602 ETGEIK
+1602 
-1608 TSSAVADGW
+1608 AD
-1617 ASTPDALSKDRIAQ
+1617 
-1631 TEGEV
+1631 V

-1641 LSEPVERAG
+1641 MSEPVERAG

-1688 YGDYSVVFPASTI
+1688 YGEYSVVFPASTI

-1734 KRAFERSIRDLSGQV
+1734 KRAFERSIRELSAQV
-1749 ADGIF
+1749 ADGVF

-1797 ISPVY
+1797 INPVY
-1802 KDREYDNIGNAAL
+1802 KAREYDNIGNAVL

-1825 NLARIIVQMY
+1825 NLAWIIAQMDM
-1835 VGDANSV
+1835 GDAQSV

-1881 ENKMYSGT
+1881 ENKMYSSM

-1899 EMVQDGGQNRGEADK
+1899 EMVQDGGQIRGDVDK

-1919 ELDRKAPTQKV
+1919 ELDRKAPTQDV
-1930 AAWAEKRLQDVIGEG
+1930 AVWAEKQLQDVIGEG

-2047 TRHKA
+2047 TKHKA

-2091 RATAMQIQELFQQ
+2091 RATAMQIQEVFRQ

-2126 VALLAPASAPADLM
+2126 VALLAPESAPADLM

-2152 YTGQKDRIR
+2152 YTGQEDRIR

-2186 GKELASEREETQPED
+2186 GKELASDREETQPED
-2201 VLGYADDMGEPVLSE
+2201 VLGYADDRGEPVLSE

-2520 REFQGEGDKV
+2520 REFQGEGDKA

-2593 ATELDLNAAES
+2593 ATDLDLNAAES

-2617 DGIKGEIDEKKCAA
+2617 DGIKGEIDEKKCEA

-2905 TAEFATG
+2905 ALEFSTG

-3084 CMNFIASG
+3084 SMNFIASG

-3111 MFGVDLFDDVP
+3111 MFGTDLFDDVP

-3171 KDLWDAATEHGL
+3171 KDLWDAATEHGV

-3301 DTLTTD
+3301 DTLTSD
-3307 QAQRDIRDAINNSSL
+3307 QAQRDIRDAINNSGL

-3340 ETGEYE
+3340 ETGKYE

-3481 KREAIRNGLKYYQMF
+3481 KREAIQNGLKYYQMF

-3586 WKKKAELSADKDA
+3586 WQKKAELSADKDA

>member
-12 KRNAEKAAQRATPE
+12 KRNAEKAAQRATPG

-41 EQAKKT
+41 EQARKT

-98 RNVGALYKAA
+98 RNVGSLYKAA

-167 RVRGESLEK
+167 RSRGESLEK

-226 YYLAYSQSMSSDE
+226 YYLAYSQSMSADE
-239 YNKLVSEVYDAYDAY
+239 YNKLVSEVYDAYNAY

-262 FGQREQKWTDALRG
+262 FGQHEQKWTDALRG

-291 QNAML
+291 QDAML
-296 AAAGGIPTDRNTFG
+296 AAAGGIPEDRNTFG
-310 YELRYNQS
+310 YELRYNQG

-380 DRYVKNAPA
+380 DRYAKNAPA

-399 DVVSQLET
+399 DVVGQLET

-415 GLRANEKGAE
+415 GLRANEQAAE

-467 RGGGY
+467 HGGGY

-490 LGDYFAAGGEENI
+490 LGDYFAEGGEKNI

-541 IPALPTAALE
+541 ISGLTTAALE

-566 ESFAGGARQVSP
+566 ANFAGGSRQVSP
-578 LVTSAATKAE
+578 LVTNAATKAE

-762 NLQMGKYAVEFLAG
+762 NLQMEKYAVEFLAG
-776 DEDMMLANGWDHVQ
+776 DEDLMLANGWDHLQ
-790 RSAAKKSWAQAVNE
+790 RSEAKKSWAQAVNE

-842 SIEGVDAKTFSAE
+842 SIEGVDSKTFSAE

-867 WDSAEENATNFA
+867 WDSAVENAENFA

-890 MARIAES
+890 MARTAES

-925 GATATL
+925 GATANL

-937 RYGEGTPQTETRQE
+937 RYGEGTPQVETQKE
-951 PVQEATQDVNVIRAE
+951 TVQEAAQGVNTIRAE

-1000 TGEQTGGMAAGA
+1000 TREQTGGMAAGA
-1012 AAAEGER
+1012 AAAEAER

-1085 MREAKQAGTALGVDV
+1085 MRAAKQAGAELDVDV

-1131 SATDIQYDGGKLAQH
+1131 SATDIQYDGGQLAQH

-1210 RFRAGATHFTEAVQS
+1210 RFRAGATQFTETVQG

-1235 PAQTSQETRG
+1235 PAQTSQETSG
-1245 SPPANVEERSGNP
+1245 SPEGRFSLAGQKARTANSQTLQFAEQMEQEGASREEIWQETGWTRAMDGQSWRFEIDNSEAEYRGGGDAQFRKDHADYAEYQDLLQKMFEGTISESEMQRMEQLDDIWSGEYARLRERVESGNATLADVLQHDSLYEAYP
-1258 EKGKTFWEKM
+1258 ELRDVKVRLESDTGSKNGSYDPNTN
-1268 RAWKEG
+1268 
-1274 GAPDAAMEPSRT
+1274 T
-1286 LQQAGINE
+1286 IT
-1294 LISLSSMLEKADGK
+1294 ISEDKPGDSAKVGTMLHEI
-1308 SQTMREAIYD
+1308 Q
-1318 NLKYLQDDLI
+1318 
-1328 RPMAVGKKGD
+1328 
-1338 TLYCVVPARTSMDMP
+1338 
-1353 RVVEM
+1353 
-1358 RKTNA
+1358 
-1363 GYEVEKVSSLSNAA
+1363 
-1377 IIKTLEGSD
+1377 
-1386 LLSANVQALDHAI
+1386 HAI
-1399 QDFGYQTK
+1399 QQIEGWESGASPEYWAAREYENGDTASDRAQELYSRILNSLDK
-1407 ANAQLWV
+1407 ADQNKVIRYNELDREMEATFSAD
-1414 RPEKAKN
+1414 PESEAGKRYAKYEAEQDKLYEELYKN
-1421 GVPFADIFE
+1421 EWFRRLLGLQRKMENPQSAYYEMYLNTAGEIE
-1430 ARDARD
+1430 ARNVSERYRMAQ
-1436 FEAKFSLEEKQYAR
+1436 EERRKTAPKGADENTLYRGAGGISAE
-1450 VINEQL
+1450 INEQYKSDL
-1456 LENRDRILEIEP
+1456 ERWDRGGRNGNERLILGTTGPILQNLGAEDGNIYLNGWKISKIMRTHKEMSLQTIEALPQVLENPAIVLASRAVDTENANTRL
-1468 VYELTGGEFAQGD
+1468 VMFGD
-1481 KKLSDAVMEEFEKF
+1481 VRAENGKAVQ
-1495 GGEVEREGFGAIKFS
+1495 VVL
-1510 KKRIKNDIMHGIGRM
+1510 D
-1525 KAMTFAAVPSVIQN
+1525 
-1539 GVEIGSE
+1539 
-1546 ANWKGRGYDTYVFA
+1546 
-1560 APAKFGETNLL
+1560 LL
-1571 IGAVV
+1571 
-1576 TRDNRENKF
+1576 
-1585 YLHEVVDS
+1585 
-1593 EGNAIKIDR
+1593 
-1602 ETGEIK
+1602 
-1608 TSSAVADGW
+1608 
-1617 ASTPDALSKDRIAQ
+1617 P
-1631 TEGEV
+1631 TEGGY
-1636 KQRFS
+1636 RFEGMQKVNSAYTKDGGRLS
-1641 LSEPVERAG
+1641 LE
-1650 NLIAEHNLTQEKL
+1650 
-1663 EKALEIG
+1663 
-1670 AFPSPSIAIVQA
+1670 
-1682 EQGHTN
+1682 
-1688 YGDYSVVFPASTI
+1688 
-1701 DPEADSRNRVY
+1701 DSDVLY
-1712 GADAWTPTSSNATVE
+1712 T
-1727 YRVDADA
+1727 DA
-1734 KRAFERSIRDLSGQV
+1734 KRAAQVLRSLGYQSGSPDGSHKGGYIGSIAYD
-1749 ADGIF
+1749 ADGVKISGEKF
-1754 RGDSTLGKAGIEEE
+1754 
-1768 TTKTSREIAEQIA
+1768 TS
-1781 QYPEVKA
+1781 
-1788 AYLADKGEN
+1788 
-1797 ISPVY
+1797 
-1802 KDREYDNIGNAAL
+1802 
-1815 QRYTDNVGVQ
+1815 
-1825 NLARIIVQMY
+1825 
-1835 VGDANSV
+1835 
-1842 AQAELQRVRQAIG
+1842 
-1855 EEYAERFARILDR
+1855 
-1868 KPERKAERVSEYA
+1868 
-1881 ENKMYSGT
+1881 
-1889 RAEDFIRHAW
+1889 
-1899 EMVQDGGQNRGEADK
+1899 
-1914 MAMQD
+1914 
-1919 ELDRKAPTQKV
+1919 
-1930 AAWAEKRLQDVIGEG
+1930 VIG
-1945 GIYNNEDRYT
+1945 T
-1955 SRGDR
+1955 
-1960 RSFEQTHWE
+1960 
-1969 LNAENLVRAM
+1969 
-1979 AQAEE
+1979 
-1984 RGANIMWY
+1984 
-1992 DAGGLLAA
+1992 
-2000 ATPEYRSISEIH
+2000 
-2012 ADEGRLQTLEQEAYE
+2012 LQ
-2027 GKVMELQ
+2027 
-2034 QSLDNVVERILQE
+2034 
-2047 TRHKA
+2047 
-2052 YGYQDESQLITEAL
+2052 
-2066 IKTAQGGDSLQSIR
+2066 
-2080 EGMAAEEYDID
+2080 
-2091 RATAMQIQELFQQ
+2091 
-2104 AKEIPTS
+2104 
-2111 YFEAKPQRVVGFDEA
+2111 
-2126 VALLAPASAPADLM
+2126 
-2140 ARAEDAGLRVIR
+2140 
-2152 YTGQKDRIR
+2152 
-2161 VANELPGVKFS
+2161 KFS

-2186 GKELASEREETQPED
+2186 GKELASDREETQPED
-2201 VLGYADDMGEPVLSE
+2201 VLGYADDTGTLYAQFAREKVYDNLGNAVLQKYTDSVGVERLAWIAAQMDMGDARSVAATELQNIRQVVKEDYAERFGEKLDQKPNLKEQRVNEYADRVMGDSSRAESFLRHAWEMVQGVGRTVAAEQRGTVQQTPPE

-2333 DSFRATPALD
+2333 DRFRATPALD

-2520 REFQGEGDKV
+2520 REFQGEGDKA

-2593 ATELDLNAAES
+2593 ATDLDLNAAES

-2948 AEFVDTMMSTIA
+2948 AEFVDTTMSTIA

-2968 IRDGKTHEEAMRA
+2968 IRDGKTHEEAMRS

-3084 CMNFIASG
+3084 SMNFIASG

-3100 IRYMLNKASNA
+3100 IRYMFNKASNA

-3122 TPQEGFDWGNAV
+3122 TPQEGFDWGNAA

-3183 ISPESGEALLG
+3183 LSPESGEALLG

-3301 DTLTTD
+3301 DTLTSD
-3307 QAQRDIRDAINNSSL
+3307 QAQRDIRDAINNSGL

-3346 HATDAMFET
+3346 HATDAMFEA

-3428 EVFANM
+3428 EAFANM

-3481 KREAIRNGLKYYQMF
+3481 KREAIQNGLKYYQMF

-3586 WKKKAELSADKDA
+3586 WRKKAELSADKDA

-3633 GYAERDLYKAPWH
+3633 GYAERDLYRAPWH

>member
-12 KRNAEKAAQRATPE
+12 KRNAEKAAQRATPG

-41 EQAKKT
+41 EQARKT

-98 RNVGALYKAA
+98 RNVGSLYKAA

-167 RVRGESLEK
+167 RSRGESLEK

-226 YYLAYSQSMSSDE
+226 YYLAYSQSMSADE
-239 YNKLVSEVYDAYDAY
+239 YNKLVSEVYDAYNAY

-262 FGQREQKWTDALRG
+262 FGQHEQKWTDALRG

-291 QNAML
+291 QDAML
-296 AAAGGIPTDRNTFG
+296 AAAGGIPEDRNTFG
-310 YELRYNQS
+310 YELRYNQG

-380 DRYVKNAPA
+380 DRYAKNAPA

-399 DVVSQLET
+399 DVVGQLET

-415 GLRANEKGAE
+415 GLRANEQAAE

-467 RGGGY
+467 HGGGY

-490 LGDYFAAGGEENI
+490 LGDYFAEGGEKNI

-541 IPALPTAALE
+541 ISGLTTAALE

-566 ESFAGGARQVSP
+566 ANFAGGSRQVSP
-578 LVTSAATKAE
+578 LVTNAATKAE

-762 NLQMGKYAVEFLAG
+762 NLQMEKYAVEFLAG
-776 DEDMMLANGWDHVQ
+776 DEDLMLANGWDHLQ
-790 RSAAKKSWAQAVNE
+790 RSEAKKSWAQAVNE

-842 SIEGVDAKTFSAE
+842 SIEGVDSKTFSAE

-867 WDSAEENATNFA
+867 WDSAVENAENFA

-890 MARIAES
+890 MARTAES

-925 GATATL
+925 GATANL

-937 RYGEGTPQTETRQE
+937 RYGEGTPQVETQKE
-951 PVQEATQDVNVIRAE
+951 TVQEAAQGVNTIRAE

-1000 TGEQTGGMAAGA
+1000 TREQTGGMAAGA
-1012 AAAEGER
+1012 AAAEAER

-1085 MREAKQAGTALGVDV
+1085 MRAAKQAGAELDVDV

-1114 LMRINGVYD
+1114 MMRINGVYD

-1131 SATDIQYDGGKLAQH
+1131 SATDIQYDGGQLAQH

-1210 RFRAGATHFTEAVQS
+1210 RFRAGATQFTETVQG

-1245 SPPANVEERSGNP
+1245 SPEGRFSLAGQKARTANSQTLQFAEQMEQEGASREEIWQETGWTRAMDGQSWRFEIDNSEAEYRGGGDAQFRKDHADYAEYQDLLQKMFEGTISESEMQRMEQLDDIWSGEYARLRERVESGNATLADVLQHDSLYEAYP
-1258 EKGKTFWEKM
+1258 ELRDVKVRLESDTGSKNGSYDPNTN
-1268 RAWKEG
+1268 
-1274 GAPDAAMEPSRT
+1274 T
-1286 LQQAGINE
+1286 IT
-1294 LISLSSMLEKADGK
+1294 ISEDKPGDSAKVGTMLHEI
-1308 SQTMREAIYD
+1308 Q
-1318 NLKYLQDDLI
+1318 
-1328 RPMAVGKKGD
+1328 
-1338 TLYCVVPARTSMDMP
+1338 
-1353 RVVEM
+1353 
-1358 RKTNA
+1358 
-1363 GYEVEKVSSLSNAA
+1363 
-1377 IIKTLEGSD
+1377 
-1386 LLSANVQALDHAI
+1386 HAI
-1399 QDFGYQTK
+1399 QQIEGWESGASPEYWAAREYENGDTASDRAQELYSRILNSLDK
-1407 ANAQLWV
+1407 ADQNKVIRYNELDREMEATFSAD
-1414 RPEKAKN
+1414 PESEAGKRYAKYEAEQDKLYEELYKN
-1421 GVPFADIFE
+1421 EWFRRLLGLQRKMENPQSAYYEMYLNTAGEIE
-1430 ARDARD
+1430 ARNVSERYRMAQ
-1436 FEAKFSLEEKQYAR
+1436 EERRKTAPKGADENTLYRGAGGISAE
-1450 VINEQL
+1450 INEQYKSDL
-1456 LENRDRILEIEP
+1456 ERWDRGGRNGNERLILGTTGPILQNLGAEDGNIYLNGWKISKIMRTHKEMSLQTIEALPQVLENPAIVLASRAVDTENANTRL
-1468 VYELTGGEFAQGD
+1468 VMFGD
-1481 KKLSDAVMEEFEKF
+1481 VRAENGKAVQ
-1495 GGEVEREGFGAIKFS
+1495 VVL
-1510 KKRIKNDIMHGIGRM
+1510 D
-1525 KAMTFAAVPSVIQN
+1525 
-1539 GVEIGSE
+1539 
-1546 ANWKGRGYDTYVFA
+1546 
-1560 APAKFGETNLL
+1560 LL
-1571 IGAVV
+1571 
-1576 TRDNRENKF
+1576 
-1585 YLHEVVDS
+1585 
-1593 EGNAIKIDR
+1593 
-1602 ETGEIK
+1602 
-1608 TSSAVADGW
+1608 
-1617 ASTPDALSKDRIAQ
+1617 P
-1631 TEGEV
+1631 TEGGY
-1636 KQRFS
+1636 RFEGMQKVNSAYTKDGGRLS
-1641 LSEPVERAG
+1641 LE
-1650 NLIAEHNLTQEKL
+1650 
-1663 EKALEIG
+1663 
-1670 AFPSPSIAIVQA
+1670 
-1682 EQGHTN
+1682 
-1688 YGDYSVVFPASTI
+1688 
-1701 DPEADSRNRVY
+1701 DSDVLY
-1712 GADAWTPTSSNATVE
+1712 T
-1727 YRVDADA
+1727 DA
-1734 KRAFERSIRDLSGQV
+1734 KRAAQVLRSLGYQSGSPDGSHKGGYIGSIAYD
-1749 ADGIF
+1749 ADGVKISGEKF
-1754 RGDSTLGKAGIEEE
+1754 
-1768 TTKTSREIAEQIA
+1768 TS
-1781 QYPEVKA
+1781 
-1788 AYLADKGEN
+1788 
-1797 ISPVY
+1797 
-1802 KDREYDNIGNAAL
+1802 
-1815 QRYTDNVGVQ
+1815 
-1825 NLARIIVQMY
+1825 
-1835 VGDANSV
+1835 
-1842 AQAELQRVRQAIG
+1842 
-1855 EEYAERFARILDR
+1855 
-1868 KPERKAERVSEYA
+1868 
-1881 ENKMYSGT
+1881 
-1889 RAEDFIRHAW
+1889 
-1899 EMVQDGGQNRGEADK
+1899 
-1914 MAMQD
+1914 
-1919 ELDRKAPTQKV
+1919 
-1930 AAWAEKRLQDVIGEG
+1930 VIG
-1945 GIYNNEDRYT
+1945 T
-1955 SRGDR
+1955 
-1960 RSFEQTHWE
+1960 
-1969 LNAENLVRAM
+1969 
-1979 AQAEE
+1979 
-1984 RGANIMWY
+1984 
-1992 DAGGLLAA
+1992 
-2000 ATPEYRSISEIH
+2000 
-2012 ADEGRLQTLEQEAYE
+2012 LQ
-2027 GKVMELQ
+2027 
-2034 QSLDNVVERILQE
+2034 
-2047 TRHKA
+2047 
-2052 YGYQDESQLITEAL
+2052 
-2066 IKTAQGGDSLQSIR
+2066 
-2080 EGMAAEEYDID
+2080 
-2091 RATAMQIQELFQQ
+2091 
-2104 AKEIPTS
+2104 
-2111 YFEAKPQRVVGFDEA
+2111 
-2126 VALLAPASAPADLM
+2126 
-2140 ARAEDAGLRVIR
+2140 
-2152 YTGQKDRIR
+2152 
-2161 VANELPGVKFS
+2161 KFS

-2186 GKELASEREETQPED
+2186 GKELASDREETQPED

-2520 REFQGEGDKV
+2520 REFQGEGDKA

-2593 ATELDLNAAES
+2593 ATDLDLNAAES

-2617 DGIKGEIDEKKCAA
+2617 DGLKGEIDEKKCSA

-3084 CMNFIASG
+3084 SVNFIASG

-3111 MFGVDLFDDVP
+3111 MFGTDLFDNVP

-3301 DTLTTD
+3301 DTLTSD

-3586 WKKKAELSADKDA
+3586 WRKKAELSADKDA

>member
-47 TTALTGVKTGK
+47 TTALTGVKMGK

-226 YYLAYSQSMSSDE
+226 YYLAYSQSMSADE

-366 AMTQEQYDRYMQAL
+366 AMTQEQYDRYMQVL
-380 DRYVKNAPA
+380 DRYAKNAPA

-490 LGDYFAAGGEENI
+490 LGDYFAEGGEENI

-541 IPALPTAALE
+541 ISGLTTAALE

-566 ESFAGGARQVSP
+566 ASFAGGGRQVSP

-588 KFAQMAKQGSNIVT
+588 KFAQMAKRGSNIVT

-653 GKVTELVYKMTNNE
+653 GKVTEFCYKLFKNE
-667 TIRKIV
+667 TIRKII
-673 SSAAFDRIGEGLEE
+673 SSEFFDRIGEGLEE

-762 NLQMGKYAVEFLAG
+762 NLQMEKYAVEFLAG
-776 DEDMMLANGWDHVQ
+776 DEDLMLANGWDHVQ
-790 RSAAKKSWAQAVNE
+790 RSAAKKSWAQAMNE

-842 SIEGVDAKTFSAE
+842 SIEGVDSKTFSAE

-867 WDSAEENATNFA
+867 WDSAEENAANFA

-890 MARIAES
+890 MARTAES

-925 GATATL
+925 GATANL

-951 PVQEATQDVNVIRAE
+951 PVQEAAQGVNTIRAE

-1000 TGEQTGGMAAGA
+1000 AGEQTGGMAAGA

-1085 MREAKQAGTALGVDV
+1085 MREAKQAGAELGVDV

-1123 AAAKRAVV
+1123 AATKRAVV

-1158 LVQQALQKVRETF
+1158 IVQQALQKVRETF

-1210 RFRAGATHFTEAVQS
+1210 RFRAGATQFTEAVQS

-1235 PAQTSQETRG
+1235 PAQTLQKTRG
-1245 SPPANVEERSGNP
+1245 SPEGRFSIQELENGERIAVIEDGQDEFDRAKPSQYAAIAKRVIKR
-1258 EKGKTFWEKM
+1258 EFVGKTLPLGSEDLAMIPPDAAGEYAYPAQRLITKNANNAKM
-1268 RAWKEG
+1268 RASAELNNLLEVSEFSHWARDLKKHPEATLGFDYYTTKFEVGGHLFEGLINIANSEKGRVFYDITKIKEIPG
-1274 GAPDAAMEPSRT
+1274 T
-1286 LQQAGINE
+1286 I
-1294 LISLSSMLEKADGK
+1294 EKRA
-1308 SQTMREAIYD
+1308 T
-1318 NLKYLQDDLI
+1318 
-1328 RPMAVGKKGD
+1328 PMAQSASDSGD
-1338 TLYCVVPARTSMDMP
+1338 LSG
-1353 RVVEM
+1353 ES
-1358 RKTNA
+1358 
-1363 GYEVEKVSSLSNAA
+1363 VSQN
-1377 IIKTLEGSD
+1377 
-1386 LLSANVQALDHAI
+1386 QAD
-1399 QDFGYQTK
+1399 
-1407 ANAQLWV
+1407 
-1414 RPEKAKN
+1414 
-1421 GVPFADIFE
+1421 
-1430 ARDARD
+1430 
-1436 FEAKFSLEEKQYAR
+1436 
-1450 VINEQL
+1450 
-1456 LENRDRILEIEP
+1456 
-1468 VYELTGGEFAQGD
+1468 
-1481 KKLSDAVMEEFEKF
+1481 
-1495 GGEVEREGFGAIKFS
+1495 
-1510 KKRIKNDIMHGIGRM
+1510 
-1525 KAMTFAAVPSVIQN
+1525 
-1539 GVEIGSE
+1539 
-1546 ANWKGRGYDTYVFA
+1546 
-1560 APAKFGETNLL
+1560 
-1571 IGAVV
+1571 
-1576 TRDNRENKF
+1576 
-1585 YLHEVVDS
+1585 
-1593 EGNAIKIDR
+1593 
-1602 ETGEIK
+1602 
-1608 TSSAVADGW
+1608 
-1617 ASTPDALSKDRIAQ
+1617 
-1631 TEGEV
+1631 V

-1734 KRAFERSIRDLSGQV
+1734 KRSFERSIRDLSGQV

-1960 RSFEQTHWE
+1960 RSFEKTHWE

-2152 YTGQKDRIR
+2152 YTDNADRIR

-2186 GKELASEREETQPED
+2186 GKELASDREETQPED
-2201 VLGYADDMGEPVLSE
+2201 VLGYADDMGEQVLSE
-2216 SYFRDWVQ
+2216 SYFRDWV

-2333 DSFRATPALD
+2333 DRFRATPALD

-2593 ATELDLNAAES
+2593 ATDLDLNAAES

-2948 AEFVDTMMSTIA
+2948 AEFVDTTMSTIA

-3016 IEALNS
+3016 IEALNN

-3084 CMNFIASG
+3084 SMNFIASG

-3100 IRYMLNKASNA
+3100 IRYMFNKASNA

-3122 TPQEGFDWGNAV
+3122 TPQEGFDWGNAA

-3183 ISPESGEALLG
+3183 LSPESGEALLG

-3301 DTLTTD
+3301 DTLTSD
-3307 QAQRDIRDAINNSSL
+3307 QAQRDIRDAINNSGL

-3346 HATDAMFET
+3346 HATDAMFEA

-3428 EVFANM
+3428 EAFANM

-3481 KREAIRNGLKYYQMF
+3481 KREAIQNGLKYYQMF

-3586 WKKKAELSADKDA
+3586 WRKKAELSADKDA

-3633 GYAERDLYKAPWH
+3633 GYAERDLYRAPWH

>member
-1 MPRDA
+1 
-6 MAEWLA
+6 MARIAVKEWLA
-12 KRNAEKAAQRATPE
+12 KKDAEKAKQRATQE
-26 HGAVRQAQIKVDQIL
+26 HGAVRQAQIKVDRIL
-41 EQAKKT
+41 EQSKKALEPFGIRQKKQSNKPTSQKRET
-47 TTALTGVKTGK
+47 TGRLAVK
-58 TEKSSTPVRQEE
+58 
-70 GRDAMAEWL
+70 EWL
-79 AARKES
+79 EEKDKA

-98 RNVGALYKAA
+98 RNVGSLYKAA

-226 YYLAYSQSMSSDE
+226 YYLAYSQSMSADE
-239 YNKLVSEVYDAYDAY
+239 YNKLVSDVYDAYDAY

-366 AMTQEQYDRYMQAL
+366 AMTQEQYDRYMQVL
-380 DRYVKNAPA
+380 DRYAKNAPA

-407 YRQQREAN
+407 YRKQREAN
-415 GLRANEKGAE
+415 GLRANEQGAE

-490 LGDYFAAGGEENI
+490 LGDYFAEGGEKNI

-541 IPALPTAALE
+541 ISGLTTAALE
-551 MAAASTIAGAATGTM
+551 MEASSTIAGAATGTM
-566 ESFAGGARQVSP
+566 ANFAGAGRQTSP
-578 LVTSAATKAE
+578 LVTNAATKAE

-616 NGDARGEQFIRF
+616 NEDARGEQFIRF

-653 GKVTELVYKMTNNE
+653 GKVTEFVYKMTNNE

-707 SWDELRDEFISGF
+707 SWEELRDEFISGF

-762 NLQMGKYAVEFLAG
+762 NLQMEKYAVEFLAG
-776 DEDMMLANGWDHVQ
+776 DEDLMLANGWDHVQ
-790 RSAAKKSWAQAVNE
+790 RNAAKKSWAQAVNE

-823 EGKAYRGTDAER
+823 DGRAYQGTDAER

-867 WDSAEENATNFA
+867 WDSAEGNAANFA

-890 MARIAES
+890 MARTAES

-925 GATATL
+925 GATANL

-937 RYGEGTPQTETRQE
+937 RDGEGTPQTETRQE

-1019 RNAYAGA
+1019 RSAYAGA

-1085 MREAKQAGTALGVDV
+1085 MREAKQAGANLGVDV

-1131 SATDIQYDGGKLAQH
+1131 SATDIQYDGGQLAQH

-1210 RFRAGATHFTEAVQS
+1210 RFRAGATQFAEAVQS

-1245 SPPANVEERSGNP
+1245 SPSENAEEQNRRP

-1268 RAWKEG
+1268 RSWKEG
-1274 GAPDAAMEPSRT
+1274 GEPDAAIEPSRT

-1294 LISLSSMLEKADGK
+1294 LISLSSMLKKADGK

-1338 TLYCVVPARTSMDMP
+1338 TLYCVVPVRTSMDMP

-1421 GVPFADIFE
+1421 GVPFAGIFE

-1436 FEAKFSLEEKQYAR
+1436 FEAK
-1450 VINEQL
+1450 
-1456 LENRDRILEIEP
+1456 
-1468 VYELTGGEFAQGD
+1468 
-1481 KKLSDAVMEEFEKF
+1481 
-1495 GGEVEREGFGAIKFS
+1495 
-1510 KKRIKNDIMHGIGRM
+1510 
-1525 KAMTFAAVPSVIQN
+1525 
-1539 GVEIGSE
+1539 
-1546 ANWKGRGYDTYVFA
+1546 
-1560 APAKFGETNLL
+1560 
-1571 IGAVV
+1571 
-1576 TRDNRENKF
+1576 
-1585 YLHEVVDS
+1585 
-1593 EGNAIKIDR
+1593 
-1602 ETGEIK
+1602 
-1608 TSSAVADGW
+1608 
-1617 ASTPDALSKDRIAQ
+1617 
-1631 TEGEV
+1631 
-1636 KQRFS
+1636 FS

-1754 RGDSTLGKAGIEEE
+1754 RGDSTLSKAGIEEE

-1825 NLARIIVQMY
+1825 NLAWIIAQMDM
-1835 VGDANSV
+1835 GDAQSV

-1881 ENKMYSGT
+1881 ENKMYSSM

-1899 EMVQDGGQNRGEADK
+1899 EMVQDGGQNREDVDK

-1919 ELDRKAPTQKV
+1919 ELDRKAPTRDV
-1930 AAWAEKRLQDVIGEG
+1930 AVWAEKQLQDVIGEG

-1960 RSFEQTHWE
+1960 RSFAQTHWE

-2034 QSLDNVVERILQE
+2034 QSLDNVVERILRE
-2047 TRHKA
+2047 TKHKA

-2152 YTGQKDRIR
+2152 YTGQEDRIR

-2172 VQEELQDIRENGIR
+2172 VQEDLQDIRENGIR
-2186 GKELASEREETQPED
+2186 GKELAGDREETQPED
-2201 VLGYADDMGEPVLSE
+2201 VLGYADDMGEPALSE

-2520 REFQGEGDKV
+2520 REFQGEGDKA

-2593 ATELDLNAAES
+2593 ATDLDLNAAES

-2617 DGIKGEIDEKKCAA
+2617 DGLKGEIDEKKCAA

-3084 CMNFIASG
+3084 SMNFIASG

-3171 KDLWDAATEHGL
+3171 KDLWDAATEHGV

-3340 ETGEYE
+3340 ETGKYE
-3346 HATDAMFET
+3346 HATDAMFEA

-3385 DKNRQKRTAIRELDV
+3385 DKNRKKRTAIRELDV

-3408 YAEVFGVTDKETGA
+3408 YAEVFGVADKKTGA

-3481 KREAIRNGLKYYQMF
+3481 KREAIQNGLKYYQMF

-3572 ARSGGIGAKIWMQY
+3572 ARSGGIGAKIWMKY
-3586 WKKKAELSADKDA
+3586 WQKKAELSADKDA

-3609 AKILALINSLQLTA
+3609 AKILALINSLQLTT

>member
-12 KRNAEKAAQRATPE
+12 KRNAEKAAQRATPG

-41 EQAKKT
+41 EQARKT

-98 RNVGALYKAA
+98 RNVGSLYKAA

-160 PYRQRLT
+160 PYSQRLT
-167 RVRGESLEK
+167 RSRGESLEK

-226 YYLAYSQSMSSDE
+226 YYLAYSQSMSADE

-291 QNAML
+291 QDAML
-296 AAAGGIPTDRNTFG
+296 SAAGGIPEDRNTFG

-380 DRYVKNAPA
+380 DRYAKNAPA

-399 DVVSQLET
+399 DVVGQLET

-490 LGDYFAAGGEENI
+490 LGDYFAEGGEENI

-541 IPALPTAALE
+541 ISGLTTAALE

-566 ESFAGGARQVSP
+566 ANFAGGGRQVSP
-578 LVTSAATKAE
+578 LVTNAATKAE

-762 NLQMGKYAVEFLAG
+762 NLQMEKYAVEFLAG
-776 DEDMMLANGWDHVQ
+776 DEDLMLANGWDHVQ
-790 RSAAKKSWAQAVNE
+790 RSEAKKSWAQAVNE

-842 SIEGVDAKTFSAE
+842 SIEGVDSKTFSAE
-855 TLEENVRQIRQA
+855 TLEENVRQIRKA
-867 WDSAEENATNFA
+867 WDSAEENAENFA

-890 MARIAES
+890 MARTAES

-925 GATATL
+925 GATANL

-937 RYGEGTPQTETRQE
+937 RYGEGTPQAETQQE
-951 PVQEATQDVNVIRAE
+951 TVQEAAQGVNTIRAE

-985 TEIFDGGSQRDAGLG
+985 TEIFDGGSQRDAGMG

-1019 RNAYAGA
+1019 RNTYTGA

-1085 MREAKQAGTALGVDV
+1085 MRAAKQAGAELGVDV

-1210 RFRAGATHFTEAVQS
+1210 RFRAGATQFTEAVQS

-1245 SPPANVEERSGNP
+1245 SPEGRFSLAGQKARTANSQTLQLAEQMEQEGASREEIWQETGWTRTMDGQSWRFEIDNSEAEYRGGGDAQFRKNHADYAEYQDLLQKMFEGTISESEMQRMEQLDDIWSGEYARLRERVESGNATLADVLQHDSLYEAYP
-1258 EKGKTFWEKM
+1258 ELRDVKVRLESDTGSKN
-1268 RAWKEG
+1268 G
-1274 GAPDAAMEPSRT
+1274 SYDPST
-1286 LQQAGINE
+1286 NTIT
-1294 LISLSSMLEKADGK
+1294 ISEDKPGDSAKVGTMLHEI
-1308 SQTMREAIYD
+1308 Q
-1318 NLKYLQDDLI
+1318 
-1328 RPMAVGKKGD
+1328 
-1338 TLYCVVPARTSMDMP
+1338 
-1353 RVVEM
+1353 
-1358 RKTNA
+1358 
-1363 GYEVEKVSSLSNAA
+1363 
-1377 IIKTLEGSD
+1377 
-1386 LLSANVQALDHAI
+1386 HAI
-1399 QDFGYQTK
+1399 QQIEGWESGASPEYWAAREYENGDTASDRAQELYSRILNSLDK
-1407 ANAQLWV
+1407 ADQNKVIRYNELDREMEATFSAD
-1414 RPEKAKN
+1414 PESEAGKRYAKYEAEQDKLYEELYKN
-1421 GVPFADIFE
+1421 EWFRRLLDLQRKMENPQSAYYEMYLNTAGEIE
-1430 ARDARD
+1430 ARNVSERYRMAQ
-1436 FEAKFSLEEKQYAR
+1436 EERRKTAPKGADENTLYRGAGGISAE
-1450 VINEQL
+1450 INEQYKSDL
-1456 LENRDRILEIEP
+1456 ERWDRGGRNGNERLILGTTGPILQNLGAEDGNIYLNGWKISKIMRTHKEMSLQTIEALPQVLENPAIVLASRAVDTENANTRL
-1468 VYELTGGEFAQGD
+1468 VMFGD
-1481 KKLSDAVMEEFEKF
+1481 VRAENGKAVQ
-1495 GGEVEREGFGAIKFS
+1495 VVL
-1510 KKRIKNDIMHGIGRM
+1510 D
-1525 KAMTFAAVPSVIQN
+1525 
-1539 GVEIGSE
+1539 
-1546 ANWKGRGYDTYVFA
+1546 
-1560 APAKFGETNLL
+1560 LL
-1571 IGAVV
+1571 
-1576 TRDNRENKF
+1576 
-1585 YLHEVVDS
+1585 
-1593 EGNAIKIDR
+1593 
-1602 ETGEIK
+1602 
-1608 TSSAVADGW
+1608 
-1617 ASTPDALSKDRIAQ
+1617 P
-1631 TEGEV
+1631 TEGGY
-1636 KQRFS
+1636 RFEGMQKVNSAYTKDGGRLS
-1641 LSEPVERAG
+1641 LE
-1650 NLIAEHNLTQEKL
+1650 
-1663 EKALEIG
+1663 
-1670 AFPSPSIAIVQA
+1670 
-1682 EQGHTN
+1682 
-1688 YGDYSVVFPASTI
+1688 
-1701 DPEADSRNRVY
+1701 DSDVLY
-1712 GADAWTPTSSNATVE
+1712 T
-1727 YRVDADA
+1727 DA
-1734 KRAFERSIRDLSGQV
+1734 KRAAQVLRSLGYQSGSPDGSHKGGYIGSIAYD
-1749 ADGIF
+1749 ADGVKISGEKF
-1754 RGDSTLGKAGIEEE
+1754 
-1768 TTKTSREIAEQIA
+1768 TS
-1781 QYPEVKA
+1781 
-1788 AYLADKGEN
+1788 
-1797 ISPVY
+1797 
-1802 KDREYDNIGNAAL
+1802 
-1815 QRYTDNVGVQ
+1815 
-1825 NLARIIVQMY
+1825 
-1835 VGDANSV
+1835 
-1842 AQAELQRVRQAIG
+1842 
-1855 EEYAERFARILDR
+1855 
-1868 KPERKAERVSEYA
+1868 
-1881 ENKMYSGT
+1881 
-1889 RAEDFIRHAW
+1889 
-1899 EMVQDGGQNRGEADK
+1899 
-1914 MAMQD
+1914 
-1919 ELDRKAPTQKV
+1919 
-1930 AAWAEKRLQDVIGEG
+1930 VIG
-1945 GIYNNEDRYT
+1945 T
-1955 SRGDR
+1955 
-1960 RSFEQTHWE
+1960 
-1969 LNAENLVRAM
+1969 
-1979 AQAEE
+1979 
-1984 RGANIMWY
+1984 
-1992 DAGGLLAA
+1992 
-2000 ATPEYRSISEIH
+2000 
-2012 ADEGRLQTLEQEAYE
+2012 LQ
-2027 GKVMELQ
+2027 
-2034 QSLDNVVERILQE
+2034 
-2047 TRHKA
+2047 
-2052 YGYQDESQLITEAL
+2052 
-2066 IKTAQGGDSLQSIR
+2066 
-2080 EGMAAEEYDID
+2080 
-2091 RATAMQIQELFQQ
+2091 
-2104 AKEIPTS
+2104 
-2111 YFEAKPQRVVGFDEA
+2111 
-2126 VALLAPASAPADLM
+2126 
-2140 ARAEDAGLRVIR
+2140 
-2152 YTGQKDRIR
+2152 
-2161 VANELPGVKFS
+2161 KFS

-2186 GKELASEREETQPED
+2186 GKELASDREETQPED
-2201 VLGYADDMGEPVLSE
+2201 VLGYADDTGTLYAQFAREKVYDNLGNAVLQKYTDSVGVERLAWIAAQMDMGDARSVAATELQNIRQVVKEDYAERFGEKLDQKPNLKEQRVNEYADRVMGDSSRAESFLRHAWEMVQGVGRTVAAEQRGTVQQTPQE

-2333 DSFRATPALD
+2333 DRFRATPALD

-2593 ATELDLNAAES
+2593 ATDLDLNAAES

-2927 KGVDYISNTFA
+2927 RGVDYISNTFA

-2948 AEFVDTMMSTIA
+2948 AEFVDTTMSTIA

-3084 CMNFIASG
+3084 SMNFIASG

-3100 IRYMLNKASNA
+3100 IRYMFNKASNA
-3111 MFGVDLFDDVP
+3111 MFGVDLFDNVP

-3183 ISPESGEALLG
+3183 LSPESGEALLG

-3301 DTLTTD
+3301 DTLTSD
-3307 QAQRDIRDAINNSSL
+3307 QAQRDIRDAINNSGL

-3428 EVFANM
+3428 EAFANM

-3481 KREAIRNGLKYYQMF
+3481 KREAIQNGLKYYQMF

-3504 NLTEAGLSAT
+3504 NLTEAGLSAA

-3531 NGQLTTNDKVDVLL
+3531 NGQITTNDKVDVLL

-3599 NGKSISGSKK
+3599 NGKSIRGSKK

-3633 GYAERDLYKAPWH
+3633 GYAERDLYRAPWH

>member
-98 RNVGALYKAA
+98 RNVGSLYKAA

-122 GLGVDAGI
+122 GMGVDAGI
-130 RQGYQARVPVRGG
+130 QQGYRPKLPVRTG

-226 YYLAYSQSMSSDE
+226 YYLAYSQSMSADE

-380 DRYVKNAPA
+380 DRYAKNAPA

-399 DVVSQLET
+399 DVVGQLET

-415 GLRANEKGAE
+415 GLRANEQAAE

-490 LGDYFAAGGEENI
+490 LGDYFAEGGEKNV

-541 IPALPTAALE
+541 ISGLTTAALE
-551 MAAASTIAGAATGTM
+551 MAASATIAGAATGTM
-566 ESFAGGARQVSP
+566 ANFAGGSRQVSP
-578 LVTSAATKAE
+578 LVTNAATKAE

-653 GKVTELVYKMTNNE
+653 GKVTEFCYKLFKNE
-667 TIRKIV
+667 TIRKII
-673 SSAAFDRIGEGLEE
+673 SSEFFDRIGEGLEE

-762 NLQMGKYAVEFLAG
+762 NLQMEKYAVEFLAG
-776 DEDMMLANGWDHVQ
+776 DEDLMLANGWDHVQ
-790 RSAAKKSWAQAVNE
+790 RSAAKKSWEQAMNE

-823 EGKAYRGTDAER
+823 DGRVYQGTDAER

-867 WDSAEENATNFA
+867 WDSAEENAANFA
-879 MTGRMDAEIAK
+879 MTDRMDAEIAK
-890 MARIAES
+890 MARTAES

-925 GATATL
+925 GATANL

-937 RYGEGTPQTETRQE
+937 RYGEGTPQTETQQE
-951 PVQEATQDVNVIRAE
+951 PVQEAAQGVSTIRAE
-966 AENNAAVNAAETGG
+966 AETNAAVNAAETGG

-1012 AAAEGER
+1012 AAAEAER

-1085 MREAKQAGTALGVDV
+1085 MRAAKQAGAALGVDV

-1131 SATDIQYDGGKLAQH
+1131 SATDIQYDGGQLAQH
-1146 ELFHVRANKDPA
+1146 ELFHARANKDPA

-1183 VQSYSGAYQSMEDV
+1183 VQSYSGAYESMEDV

-1210 RFRAGATHFTEAVQS
+1210 RFRAGATQFTEAVQS

-1245 SPPANVEERSGNP
+1245 SPEGRFSLAGQKARTANSQTLQLAEQMEQEGASREEIWQETGWTRTMDGQSWRFEIDNSEAEYRGGGDAQFREAHADYAEYQDLLQKMFEGTISESEMQRMEQLDDIWSGEYARLRERVESGNATLADVLEHDSLYEAYP
-1258 EKGKTFWEKM
+1258 ELRNVKVRLESDTGSKN
-1268 RAWKEG
+1268 G
-1274 GAPDAAMEPSRT
+1274 SYDPST
-1286 LQQAGINE
+1286 NTIT
-1294 LISLSSMLEKADGK
+1294 ISEDKPGDSAKVGTMLHEI
-1308 SQTMREAIYD
+1308 Q
-1318 NLKYLQDDLI
+1318 
-1328 RPMAVGKKGD
+1328 
-1338 TLYCVVPARTSMDMP
+1338 
-1353 RVVEM
+1353 
-1358 RKTNA
+1358 
-1363 GYEVEKVSSLSNAA
+1363 
-1377 IIKTLEGSD
+1377 
-1386 LLSANVQALDHAI
+1386 HAI
-1399 QDFGYQTK
+1399 QQIEGWESGASPEYWAAREYESGDTASDRAQELYSRILNSLDK
-1407 ANAQLWV
+1407 ADQNKVIRYNELDREMEATFTAD
-1414 RPEKAKN
+1414 PESEAGKRYAKYEAEQDKLYEELYKN
-1421 GVPFADIFE
+1421 EWFRRLLDLQRKMENPQSAYYEMYLNTAGEIE
-1430 ARDARD
+1430 ARNVSERYRMAQ
-1436 FEAKFSLEEKQYAR
+1436 EERRKTAPKGADENTLFR
-1450 VINEQL
+1450 GAGGISAEINEQYKSDL
-1456 LENRDRILEIEP
+1456 ERWDKEGRNGNERLILGTTGPILQNLGAEDGNIYLNGWKISKIMHIHKEMSMQTFEALPQVLENPALVLASRAVRTRGANTRL
-1468 VYELTGGEFAQGD
+1468 VMFGD
-1481 KKLSDAVMEEFEKF
+1481 VRAENGKAVQ
-1495 GGEVEREGFGAIKFS
+1495 VVL
-1510 KKRIKNDIMHGIGRM
+1510 D
-1525 KAMTFAAVPSVIQN
+1525 
-1539 GVEIGSE
+1539 
-1546 ANWKGRGYDTYVFA
+1546 
-1560 APAKFGETNLL
+1560 LL
-1571 IGAVV
+1571 
-1576 TRDNRENKF
+1576 
-1585 YLHEVVDS
+1585 
-1593 EGNAIKIDR
+1593 
-1602 ETGEIK
+1602 
-1608 TSSAVADGW
+1608 
-1617 ASTPDALSKDRIAQ
+1617 P
-1631 TEGEV
+1631 TEGGYRLDGMQKV
-1636 KQRFS
+1636 NSAYTKDGGRLS
-1641 LSEPVERAG
+1641 LE
-1650 NLIAEHNLTQEKL
+1650 
-1663 EKALEIG
+1663 
-1670 AFPSPSIAIVQA
+1670 
-1682 EQGHTN
+1682 
-1688 YGDYSVVFPASTI
+1688 
-1701 DPEADSRNRVY
+1701 DSDVLY
-1712 GADAWTPTSSNATVE
+1712 T
-1727 YRVDADA
+1727 DA
-1734 KRAFERSIRDLSGQV
+1734 KRAAQVLRSLGYRSGSPDGLHKDGYIGSIAYD
-1749 ADGIF
+1749 ADGVKISGEKF
-1754 RGDSTLGKAGIEEE
+1754 
-1768 TTKTSREIAEQIA
+1768 TS
-1781 QYPEVKA
+1781 
-1788 AYLADKGEN
+1788 
-1797 ISPVY
+1797 
-1802 KDREYDNIGNAAL
+1802 
-1815 QRYTDNVGVQ
+1815 
-1825 NLARIIVQMY
+1825 
-1835 VGDANSV
+1835 
-1842 AQAELQRVRQAIG
+1842 
-1855 EEYAERFARILDR
+1855 
-1868 KPERKAERVSEYA
+1868 
-1881 ENKMYSGT
+1881 
-1889 RAEDFIRHAW
+1889 
-1899 EMVQDGGQNRGEADK
+1899 
-1914 MAMQD
+1914 
-1919 ELDRKAPTQKV
+1919 
-1930 AAWAEKRLQDVIGEG
+1930 VIG
-1945 GIYNNEDRYT
+1945 
-1955 SRGDR
+1955 
-1960 RSFEQTHWE
+1960 
-1969 LNAENLVRAM
+1969 
-1979 AQAEE
+1979 
-1984 RGANIMWY
+1984 
-1992 DAGGLLAA
+1992 
-2000 ATPEYRSISEIH
+2000 P
-2012 ADEGRLQTLEQEAYE
+2012 LQ
-2027 GKVMELQ
+2027 
-2034 QSLDNVVERILQE
+2034 
-2047 TRHKA
+2047 
-2052 YGYQDESQLITEAL
+2052 
-2066 IKTAQGGDSLQSIR
+2066 
-2080 EGMAAEEYDID
+2080 
-2091 RATAMQIQELFQQ
+2091 
-2104 AKEIPTS
+2104 
-2111 YFEAKPQRVVGFDEA
+2111 
-2126 VALLAPASAPADLM
+2126 
-2140 ARAEDAGLRVIR
+2140 
-2152 YTGQKDRIR
+2152 
-2161 VANELPGVKFS
+2161 KFS
-2172 VQEELQDIRENGIR
+2172 VQEEMQDIRENGIR
-2186 GKELASEREETQPED
+2186 GKELAGDREETQPEE
-2201 VLGYADDMGEPVLSE
+2201 VLGYADDTGTLYAQFAREKVYDNLGNAVLQKYTDSVGVERLAWIAAQMDMGDARSVAATELQNIRQVVKEDYAERFGEKLDQKPNLKEQRVNEYADRVMGDSSRAESFLRHAWEMVQGVGRTVAAEQRGTVQQTPPE

-2448 MELLPD
+2448 MEMLPD

-2520 REFQGEGDKV
+2520 REFQGEGDKA

-2593 ATELDLNAAES
+2593 ATDLDLNAAES

-3084 CMNFIASG
+3084 SMNFIASG

-3111 MFGVDLFDDVP
+3111 MFGTDLFDDVP
-3122 TPQEGFDWGNAV
+3122 TPQEGFDWGNAA

-3183 ISPESGEALLG
+3183 LSPESGEALLG

-3301 DTLTTD
+3301 DTLTSD
-3307 QAQRDIRDAINNSSL
+3307 QAQRDIRDAINNSGL

-3545 KQNLTDTSLYKA
+3545 KQNLTDTSLYRA

-3586 WKKKAELSADKDA
+3586 WKKKAELSADKDE

-3633 GYAERDLYKAPWH
+3633 GYAERDLYRAPWH

>member
-226 YYLAYSQSMSSDE
+226 YYLAYSQSMSADE

-380 DRYVKNAPA
+380 DRYAKNAPA

-490 LGDYFAAGGEENI
+490 LGDYFAEGGEENI

-541 IPALPTAALE
+541 ISGLTTAALE
-551 MAAASTIAGAATGTM
+551 MAASATIAGAATGTM
-566 ESFAGGARQVSP
+566 ANFAGAGRQISP

-588 KFAQMAKQGSNIVT
+588 KFAQMAKRGSNIVT

-653 GKVTELVYKMTNNE
+653 GKVTEFCYKLFKNE
-667 TIRKIV
+667 TIRKII
-673 SSAAFDRIGEGLEE
+673 SSEFFDRIGEGLEE

-733 EVLAKNDHEGN
+733 EVLAKNDYEGN

-762 NLQMGKYAVEFLAG
+762 NLQMEKYAVEFLAG
-776 DEDMMLANGWDHVQ
+776 DEDLMLANGWDHVQ
-790 RSAAKKSWAQAVNE
+790 RSAAKKSWAQAMNE

-823 EGKAYRGTDAER
+823 DGRVYQGTDAER

-879 MTGRMDAEIAK
+879 MTGNMDAEIAK

-925 GATATL
+925 GATANL

-937 RYGEGTPQTETRQE
+937 RYGEGTPKAETQQE
-951 PVQEATQDVNVIRAE
+951 PVQEAAQGVNTIRAE

-1000 TGEQTGGMAAGA
+1000 AGEQTGGMAAGA
-1012 AAAEGER
+1012 AAAEAER
-1019 RNAYAGA
+1019 RNTYAGA

-1085 MREAKQAGTALGVDV
+1085 MREAKQAGAELGVDV

-1131 SATDIQYDGGKLAQH
+1131 SATDIQYDGGQLAQH
-1146 ELFHVRANKDPA
+1146 ELFHVRANKNPA

-1210 RFRAGATHFTEAVQS
+1210 RFRAGATQFTEAVQS

-1245 SPPANVEERSGNP
+1245 SPEGRFSLAGQKARTANSQTLQLAEQMEQEGASSEEIWQETGWTRSMDGQSWRFEIDNSEAEYRGGGDAQFREDHADYAEYQDLLQKMFEGTISESEMQRMEKLDDIWSGEYARLRERVESGNATLADVLEHDSLYEAYP
-1258 EKGKTFWEKM
+1258 ELRNVKVRLESDTGSKN
-1268 RAWKEG
+1268 G
-1274 GAPDAAMEPSRT
+1274 SYDPST
-1286 LQQAGINE
+1286 NTIT
-1294 LISLSSMLEKADGK
+1294 ISEDKPGDSAKVGTMLHEI
-1308 SQTMREAIYD
+1308 Q
-1318 NLKYLQDDLI
+1318 
-1328 RPMAVGKKGD
+1328 
-1338 TLYCVVPARTSMDMP
+1338 
-1353 RVVEM
+1353 
-1358 RKTNA
+1358 
-1363 GYEVEKVSSLSNAA
+1363 
-1377 IIKTLEGSD
+1377 
-1386 LLSANVQALDHAI
+1386 HAI
-1399 QDFGYQTK
+1399 QQIEGWESGASPEYWAAREYESGDTASDRAQEIYSRILNSLDK
-1407 ANAQLWV
+1407 ADQNKVIRYNELDREMEATFTAD
-1414 RPEKAKN
+1414 PESEAGKRYAKYEAEQDKLYEELYKN
-1421 GVPFADIFE
+1421 EWFRRLLDLQRKMENPQSAYYEMYLNTAGEIE
-1430 ARDARD
+1430 ARNVSERYRMAQ
-1436 FEAKFSLEEKQYAR
+1436 EERRKTAPKGADENTLFR
-1450 VINEQL
+1450 GGGGISAEINEQYKSEL
-1456 LENRDRILEIEP
+1456 ERWDREGRNGNERLILGTTGPILQNLGAENGNIYLNGWKISKIMHTHKEMSVQTFEALPQVLENPALVLASRAVRTRGANTRL
-1468 VYELTGGEFAQGD
+1468 VMFGD
-1481 KKLSDAVMEEFEKF
+1481 VRAENGKAVQ
-1495 GGEVEREGFGAIKFS
+1495 VVL
-1510 KKRIKNDIMHGIGRM
+1510 D
-1525 KAMTFAAVPSVIQN
+1525 
-1539 GVEIGSE
+1539 
-1546 ANWKGRGYDTYVFA
+1546 
-1560 APAKFGETNLL
+1560 LL
-1571 IGAVV
+1571 
-1576 TRDNRENKF
+1576 
-1585 YLHEVVDS
+1585 
-1593 EGNAIKIDR
+1593 
-1602 ETGEIK
+1602 
-1608 TSSAVADGW
+1608 
-1617 ASTPDALSKDRIAQ
+1617 P
-1631 TEGEV
+1631 TEGGYRLDGMQKV
-1636 KQRFS
+1636 NSAYTKDGGRLS
-1641 LSEPVERAG
+1641 LE
-1650 NLIAEHNLTQEKL
+1650 
-1663 EKALEIG
+1663 
-1670 AFPSPSIAIVQA
+1670 
-1682 EQGHTN
+1682 
-1688 YGDYSVVFPASTI
+1688 
-1701 DPEADSRNRVY
+1701 DSNVLY
-1712 GADAWTPTSSNATVE
+1712 T
-1727 YRVDADA
+1727 DA
-1734 KRAFERSIRDLSGQV
+1734 KRAAQVLRSLGYRSGSPDGLHKDGYIGSIAYD
-1749 ADGIF
+1749 ADGVKISGEKF
-1754 RGDSTLGKAGIEEE
+1754 
-1768 TTKTSREIAEQIA
+1768 TS
-1781 QYPEVKA
+1781 
-1788 AYLADKGEN
+1788 
-1797 ISPVY
+1797 
-1802 KDREYDNIGNAAL
+1802 
-1815 QRYTDNVGVQ
+1815 
-1825 NLARIIVQMY
+1825 
-1835 VGDANSV
+1835 
-1842 AQAELQRVRQAIG
+1842 
-1855 EEYAERFARILDR
+1855 
-1868 KPERKAERVSEYA
+1868 
-1881 ENKMYSGT
+1881 
-1889 RAEDFIRHAW
+1889 
-1899 EMVQDGGQNRGEADK
+1899 
-1914 MAMQD
+1914 
-1919 ELDRKAPTQKV
+1919 
-1930 AAWAEKRLQDVIGEG
+1930 VIG
-1945 GIYNNEDRYT
+1945 
-1955 SRGDR
+1955 
-1960 RSFEQTHWE
+1960 
-1969 LNAENLVRAM
+1969 
-1979 AQAEE
+1979 
-1984 RGANIMWY
+1984 
-1992 DAGGLLAA
+1992 
-2000 ATPEYRSISEIH
+2000 P
-2012 ADEGRLQTLEQEAYE
+2012 LQ
-2027 GKVMELQ
+2027 
-2034 QSLDNVVERILQE
+2034 
-2047 TRHKA
+2047 
-2052 YGYQDESQLITEAL
+2052 
-2066 IKTAQGGDSLQSIR
+2066 
-2080 EGMAAEEYDID
+2080 
-2091 RATAMQIQELFQQ
+2091 
-2104 AKEIPTS
+2104 
-2111 YFEAKPQRVVGFDEA
+2111 
-2126 VALLAPASAPADLM
+2126 
-2140 ARAEDAGLRVIR
+2140 
-2152 YTGQKDRIR
+2152 
-2161 VANELPGVKFS
+2161 KFS
-2172 VQEELQDIRENGIR
+2172 VKEELQDIRENGIR

-2201 VLGYADDMGEPVLSE
+2201 VLGYADDRGEPILSE

-2520 REFQGEGDKV
+2520 REFQGEGDKA

-2593 ATELDLNAAES
+2593 ATDLDLNAAES
-2604 KWAQQYAQFLTQK
+2604 KWAQQYAQFLAQK

-2779 GQRDEKLDFL
+2779 GKRDEKLDFL

-3084 CMNFIASG
+3084 SMNFIASG

-3171 KDLWDAATEHGL
+3171 KDLWDAATEHGV

-3222 KGFGDK
+3222 KGFGNK

-3481 KREAIRNGLKYYQMF
+3481 KREAIQNGLKYYQMF

>member
-12 KRNAEKAAQRATPE
+12 KRNAEKAAQRATPG

-41 EQAKKT
+41 EQARKT

-98 RNVGALYKAA
+98 RNVGSLYKAA

-226 YYLAYSQSMSSDE
+226 YYLAYSQSMSADE

-291 QNAML
+291 QDAML
-296 AAAGGIPTDRNTFG
+296 AAAGGIPEDRNTFG

-380 DRYVKNAPA
+380 DRYAKNAPA

-399 DVVSQLET
+399 DVVGQLET

-415 GLRANEKGAE
+415 GLRANEQAAE

-467 RGGGY
+467 HGGGY

-490 LGDYFAAGGEENI
+490 LGDYFAEGGEKNI

-541 IPALPTAALE
+541 ISGLTTAALE
-551 MAAASTIAGAATGTM
+551 MAASFTIAGAATGTM
-566 ESFAGGARQVSP
+566 ANFAGGGRQVSP
-578 LVTSAATKAE
+578 LVTNAATKAE

-602 SSFAAI
+602 SSFTAI

-762 NLQMGKYAVEFLAG
+762 NLQMEKYAVEFLAG
-776 DEDMMLANGWDHVQ
+776 DEDLMLANGWDHLQ
-790 RSAAKKSWAQAVNE
+790 RSEAKKSWAQAVNE

-842 SIEGVDAKTFSAE
+842 SIEGVDSKTFSAE

-867 WDSAEENATNFA
+867 WDSAEENAANFA

-890 MARIAES
+890 MARTAES

-925 GATATL
+925 GATANL

-937 RYGEGTPQTETRQE
+937 RYGEGTPQVETQQE
-951 PVQEATQDVNVIRAE
+951 TVQEDAQGVNTIRAE

-1000 TGEQTGGMAAGA
+1000 TGEQAGGMAAGA

-1019 RNAYAGA
+1019 RNTYTGA

-1059 SLAQLVRGGSDAVTL
+1059 SLAQLVRGGSDAVTM
-1074 AVIPESMYDDG
+1074 AVVPESMYDDG
-1085 MREAKQAGTALGVDV
+1085 MRAAKQDGAELGVDV

-1131 SATDIQYDGGKLAQH
+1131 SATDIQYDGGQLAQH

-1158 LVQQALQKVRETF
+1158 LVQQALQKVREMF
-1171 GEEAFEQVAREY
+1171 GAEAFEQVAREY

-1210 RFRAGATHFTEAVQS
+1210 RFRAGATQFTETVQG

-1245 SPPANVEERSGNP
+1245 SPEGRFSLAGQKARTANSQTLQIAEQMEQEGASREEIWQETGWTRTMDGKNWRFEIDNSEAEYRGGADAQFREDHADYAEYQDLLQKMFEGTISESEMQRMEQLDDIWSGEYARLRERAESGNATLADVLQHDSLYEAYP
-1258 EKGKTFWEKM
+1258 ELRDVKVRLESDTGSKN
-1268 RAWKEG
+1268 G
-1274 GAPDAAMEPSRT
+1274 SYDPRT
-1286 LQQAGINE
+1286 NTIT
-1294 LISLSSMLEKADGK
+1294 ISEDKPGDSAKVGTMLHEI
-1308 SQTMREAIYD
+1308 Q
-1318 NLKYLQDDLI
+1318 
-1328 RPMAVGKKGD
+1328 
-1338 TLYCVVPARTSMDMP
+1338 
-1353 RVVEM
+1353 
-1358 RKTNA
+1358 
-1363 GYEVEKVSSLSNAA
+1363 
-1377 IIKTLEGSD
+1377 
-1386 LLSANVQALDHAI
+1386 HAI
-1399 QDFGYQTK
+1399 QQIEGWESGASPEYWAAREYESGDTASDRAQELYSRILNSLDK
-1407 ANAQLWV
+1407 ADQNKVIRYNELDREMEATFSAD
-1414 RPEKAKN
+1414 PESEAGKRYAKYEAEQDKLYEELYKN
-1421 GVPFADIFE
+1421 EWFRRLLDLQRKMENPQSAYYEMYLNTAGEIE
-1430 ARDARD
+1430 ARNVSERYRMAQ
-1436 FEAKFSLEEKQYAR
+1436 EERRKTAPKGADEKTLYRGAGGISAE
-1450 VINEQL
+1450 INEQYKSDL
-1456 LENRDRILEIEP
+1456 ERWDRGGRNGNERLILGTTGPVLQNLGAEDGNIYLNGWKISKIMRTHKEMSLQTIEALPQVLENPAIVLASRAVDTENANTRL
-1468 VYELTGGEFAQGD
+1468 VMFGD
-1481 KKLSDAVMEEFEKF
+1481 VRAENGKAVQ
-1495 GGEVEREGFGAIKFS
+1495 VVL
-1510 KKRIKNDIMHGIGRM
+1510 D
-1525 KAMTFAAVPSVIQN
+1525 
-1539 GVEIGSE
+1539 
-1546 ANWKGRGYDTYVFA
+1546 
-1560 APAKFGETNLL
+1560 LL
-1571 IGAVV
+1571 
-1576 TRDNRENKF
+1576 
-1585 YLHEVVDS
+1585 
-1593 EGNAIKIDR
+1593 
-1602 ETGEIK
+1602 
-1608 TSSAVADGW
+1608 
-1617 ASTPDALSKDRIAQ
+1617 P
-1631 TEGEV
+1631 TEGGY
-1636 KQRFS
+1636 RFEGMQKVNSAYTKDGGRLS
-1641 LSEPVERAG
+1641 LE
-1650 NLIAEHNLTQEKL
+1650 
-1663 EKALEIG
+1663 
-1670 AFPSPSIAIVQA
+1670 
-1682 EQGHTN
+1682 
-1688 YGDYSVVFPASTI
+1688 
-1701 DPEADSRNRVY
+1701 DSDVLY
-1712 GADAWTPTSSNATVE
+1712 T
-1727 YRVDADA
+1727 DA
-1734 KRAFERSIRDLSGQV
+1734 KRAAQVLRSLGYQSGSPDGSHKGGYIGSIAYD
-1749 ADGIF
+1749 ADGVKISGEKF
-1754 RGDSTLGKAGIEEE
+1754 
-1768 TTKTSREIAEQIA
+1768 TS
-1781 QYPEVKA
+1781 
-1788 AYLADKGEN
+1788 
-1797 ISPVY
+1797 
-1802 KDREYDNIGNAAL
+1802 
-1815 QRYTDNVGVQ
+1815 
-1825 NLARIIVQMY
+1825 
-1835 VGDANSV
+1835 
-1842 AQAELQRVRQAIG
+1842 
-1855 EEYAERFARILDR
+1855 
-1868 KPERKAERVSEYA
+1868 
-1881 ENKMYSGT
+1881 
-1889 RAEDFIRHAW
+1889 
-1899 EMVQDGGQNRGEADK
+1899 
-1914 MAMQD
+1914 
-1919 ELDRKAPTQKV
+1919 
-1930 AAWAEKRLQDVIGEG
+1930 VIG
-1945 GIYNNEDRYT
+1945 T
-1955 SRGDR
+1955 
-1960 RSFEQTHWE
+1960 
-1969 LNAENLVRAM
+1969 
-1979 AQAEE
+1979 
-1984 RGANIMWY
+1984 
-1992 DAGGLLAA
+1992 
-2000 ATPEYRSISEIH
+2000 
-2012 ADEGRLQTLEQEAYE
+2012 LQ
-2027 GKVMELQ
+2027 
-2034 QSLDNVVERILQE
+2034 
-2047 TRHKA
+2047 
-2052 YGYQDESQLITEAL
+2052 
-2066 IKTAQGGDSLQSIR
+2066 
-2080 EGMAAEEYDID
+2080 
-2091 RATAMQIQELFQQ
+2091 
-2104 AKEIPTS
+2104 
-2111 YFEAKPQRVVGFDEA
+2111 
-2126 VALLAPASAPADLM
+2126 
-2140 ARAEDAGLRVIR
+2140 
-2152 YTGQKDRIR
+2152 
-2161 VANELPGVKFS
+2161 KFS

-2186 GKELASEREETQPED
+2186 GKELASDREETQPED
-2201 VLGYADDMGEPVLSE
+2201 VLGYADDTGTLYAQFAREKVYDNLGNAVLQKYTDSVGVERLAWIAAQMDMGDARSVAATELQNIRQVVKEDYAERFGEKLDQKPNLKEQRVNEYADRVMGDSSRAESFLRHAWEMVQGVGRTVAAEQRRTVQQTPPE

-2333 DSFRATPALD
+2333 DRFRATPAID

-2593 ATELDLNAAES
+2593 ATDLDLNAAES

-2617 DGIKGEIDEKKCAA
+2617 DGIRGEIDEKKCAA

-2905 TAEFATG
+2905 ALEFSTG

-2948 AEFVDTMMSTIA
+2948 AEFVDTTMSTIA

-3084 CMNFIASG
+3084 SMNFIASG

-3100 IRYMLNKASNA
+3100 IRYMFNKASNA

-3183 ISPESGEALLG
+3183 LSPESGEALLG

-3264 SSLSTKDTQTWQTL
+3264 SSLSAKDTQTWQTL

-3301 DTLTTD
+3301 DTLTSD
-3307 QAQRDIRDAINNSSL
+3307 QAQRDIRDAINNSGL

-3346 HATDAMFET
+3346 HATDAMFEA

-3428 EVFANM
+3428 EAFANM

-3481 KREAIRNGLKYYQMF
+3481 KREAIQNGLKYYQMF

-3586 WKKKAELSADKDA
+3586 WRKKAELSADKDA

-3633 GYAERDLYKAPWH
+3633 GYAERDLYRAPWH

>member
-98 RNVGALYKAA
+98 RNVGSLYKAA

-122 GLGVDAGI
+122 GMGVDAGI
-130 RQGYQARVPVRGG
+130 QQGYRPKLPVRTG

-167 RVRGESLEK
+167 RIRGESLEK

-226 YYLAYSQSMSSDE
+226 YYLAYSQSMSADE

-380 DRYVKNAPA
+380 DRYAKNAPA

-415 GLRANEKGAE
+415 GLRANEQGAE

-490 LGDYFAAGGEENI
+490 LGDYFAEGGEENI

-541 IPALPTAALE
+541 ISGLTTAALE

-566 ESFAGGARQVSP
+566 ANFAGGSRQVSP
-578 LVTSAATKAE
+578 LVTNAATKAE

-762 NLQMGKYAVEFLAG
+762 NLQMEKYAVEFLAG
-776 DEDMMLANGWDHVQ
+776 DEDLMLANGWDHVQ
-790 RSAAKKSWAQAVNE
+790 RSAAKKSWAQAMNE

-823 EGKAYRGTDAER
+823 DGRVYQGTDAER

-879 MTGRMDAEIAK
+879 MTGNMDAEIAK
-890 MARIAES
+890 MARTAES

-914 NLRNELSMINE
+914 NLRNELNMINE
-925 GATATL
+925 GATANL

-937 RYGEGTPQTETRQE
+937 RYGEGTPKAETQQE
-951 PVQEATQDVNVIRAE
+951 TVQEATQDVNAIRAE

-985 TEIFDGGSQRDAGLG
+985 TEIFDGGRQRDAGLG
-1000 TGEQTGGMAAGA
+1000 TGEQTGGVAAGA
-1012 AAAEGER
+1012 AAAEAER
-1019 RNAYAGA
+1019 RNAYDGA

-1085 MREAKQAGTALGVDV
+1085 MRAARQAGAELGVDV

-1131 SATDIQYDGGKLAQH
+1131 SATDIQYDGGQLAQH
-1146 ELFHVRANKDPA
+1146 ELFHVRANSDPA
-1158 LVQQALQKVRETF
+1158 LVQQALRKVRETF

-1210 RFRAGATHFTEAVQS
+1210 RFRAGATQFTETVQS
-1225 EVQQSERASE
+1225 EVQQSERTSE

-1245 SPPANVEERSGNP
+1245 SPEGRFSIQELENGERIAVIEDGQDEFDRAKPSQYAAIAKRVILR
-1258 EKGKTFWEKM
+1258 EFVGKTLPMGSEDLAKVPLKAAGEYAYPAHRPIAENANQAKM
-1268 RAWKEG
+1268 RASTELNNLLEVSEFSHWGRDLKKHPEATLGFDYYKTKFEVGGHLFEG
-1274 GAPDAAMEPSRT
+1274 
-1286 LQQAGINE
+1286 LINIANSE
-1294 LISLSSMLEKADGK
+1294 NG
-1308 SQTMREAIYD
+1308 RVFYD
-1318 NLKYLQDDLI
+1318 VTKI
-1328 RPMAVGKKGD
+1328 EEIPGTIKKRATPMAQSASDSGD
-1338 TLYCVVPARTSMDMP
+1338 LSG
-1353 RVVEM
+1353 ES
-1358 RKTNA
+1358 
-1363 GYEVEKVSSLSNAA
+1363 VS
-1377 IIKTLEGSD
+1377 
-1386 LLSANVQALDHAI
+1386 
-1399 QDFGYQTK
+1399 QD
-1407 ANAQLWV
+1407 
-1414 RPEKAKN
+1414 
-1421 GVPFADIFE
+1421 
-1430 ARDARD
+1430 
-1436 FEAKFSLEEKQYAR
+1436 
-1450 VINEQL
+1450 
-1456 LENRDRILEIEP
+1456 
-1468 VYELTGGEFAQGD
+1468 QG
-1481 KKLSDAVMEEFEKF
+1481 
-1495 GGEVEREGFGAIKFS
+1495 
-1510 KKRIKNDIMHGIGRM
+1510 N
-1525 KAMTFAAVPSVIQN
+1525 
-1539 GVEIGSE
+1539 
-1546 ANWKGRGYDTYVFA
+1546 
-1560 APAKFGETNLL
+1560 
-1571 IGAVV
+1571 
-1576 TRDNRENKF
+1576 
-1585 YLHEVVDS
+1585 
-1593 EGNAIKIDR
+1593 
-1602 ETGEIK
+1602 
-1608 TSSAVADGW
+1608 
-1617 ASTPDALSKDRIAQ
+1617 
-1631 TEGEV
+1631 V

-1712 GADAWTPTSSNATVE
+1712 GADAWTPTSTNATVE
-1727 YRVDADA
+1727 YSVDADA
-1734 KRAFERSIRDLSGQV
+1734 KRAFERSIRDLSGKV

-1754 RGDSTLGKAGIEEE
+1754 RGDSTLGKAGIDEE
-1768 TTKTSREIAEQIA
+1768 TTKTGREIAEQIA

-1802 KDREYDNIGNAAL
+1802 KDREYDNLGNAAL

-1825 NLARIIVQMY
+1825 NLAWIIAQMDM
-1835 VGDANSV
+1835 GDANSV

-1881 ENKMYSGT
+1881 ENKMYSSM

-1899 EMVQDGGQNRGEADK
+1899 EMVQEGGQNRGEADK

-1919 ELDRKAPTQKV
+1919 ELDRKAPTQDV
-1930 AAWAEKRLQDVIGEG
+1930 AVWAEKQLQDVIGEG

-2047 TRHKA
+2047 TKHKA
-2052 YGYQDESQLITEAL
+2052 YGYQDESQFITEAL

-2091 RATAMQIQELFQQ
+2091 RATAMQIQEVFRQ

-2111 YFEAKPQRVVGFDEA
+2111 YFEAKPQRVVGFGEA
-2126 VALLAPASAPADLM
+2126 VALLAPESAPADLM

-2152 YTGQKDRIR
+2152 YTDNADRIR

-2186 GKELASEREETQPED
+2186 GKELASDREETQPED
-2201 VLGYADDMGEPVLSE
+2201 VLGYADDRGEPVLSE

-2520 REFQGEGDKV
+2520 REFQGEGDKA

-2593 ATELDLNAAES
+2593 ATDLDLNAAES

-2761 GKNDFKNSLAEA
+2761 GRNDFKNSLAEA

-2905 TAEFATG
+2905 ALEFSTG

-3084 CMNFIASG
+3084 SMNFIASG

-3111 MFGVDLFDDVP
+3111 MFGTDLFDDVP

-3171 KDLWDAATEHGL
+3171 KDLWDAATEHGV

-3428 EVFANM
+3428 EAFANM

-3481 KREAIRNGLKYYQMF
+3481 KREAIQNGLKYYQMF

-3545 KQNLTDTSLYKA
+3545 KQGLTDTSLYKA

-3572 ARSGGIGAKIWMQY
+3572 ARSGGISAKVWMKY
-3586 WKKKAELSADKDA
+3586 WQQKAELSADKDE

-3609 AKILALINSLQLTA
+3609 AKILALINSLQLTT

>member
-226 YYLAYSQSMSSDE
+226 YYLAYSQSMSADE

-366 AMTQEQYDRYMQAL
+366 AMTQEQYDRYMQVL
-380 DRYVKNAPA
+380 DRYAKNAPA

-467 RGGGY
+467 HGGGY

-490 LGDYFAAGGEENI
+490 LGDYFAEGGEKNI

-541 IPALPTAALE
+541 ISGLTTAALE

-566 ESFAGGARQVSP
+566 ASFAGGGRQVSP
-578 LVTSAATKAE
+578 LVTNAATKAE

-762 NLQMGKYAVEFLAG
+762 NLQMEKYAVEFLAG
-776 DEDMMLANGWDHVQ
+776 DEDLMLANGWDHVQ
-790 RSAAKKSWAQAVNE
+790 RSTAKKSWAQAVNE

-842 SIEGVDAKTFSAE
+842 SIEGVDSKTFSAE

-867 WDSAEENATNFA
+867 WDSAEENAANFA

-890 MARIAES
+890 MARTAES

-925 GATATL
+925 GATANL

-937 RYGEGTPQTETRQE
+937 RYGEGTPQVETQQE
-951 PVQEATQDVNVIRAE
+951 TVQEAAQGVNTIRAE

-1000 TGEQTGGMAAGA
+1000 TGEQAGGMAAGA

-1019 RNAYAGA
+1019 RNTYTGA

-1074 AVIPESMYDDG
+1074 AVVPESMYDDG
-1085 MREAKQAGTALGVDV
+1085 MRAAKQAGAELGVDV

-1131 SATDIQYDGGKLAQH
+1131 STTDIQYDGGKLAQH

-1210 RFRAGATHFTEAVQS
+1210 RFRAGATQFAEAVQS

-1245 SPPANVEERSGNP
+1245 SPEGRFSLAGQKARTANSQTLQIAEQMEQEGASREEIWQETGWTRTMDGKNWRFEIDNSEAEYRGGGDAQFREAHADYAEYQDLLQKMFEGTISESEMQRMEQLDDIWSGEYARMRERVESGNATLADVLQHDSLYEAYP
-1258 EKGKTFWEKM
+1258 ELRDVKVRLESDTGSKN
-1268 RAWKEG
+1268 G
-1274 GAPDAAMEPSRT
+1274 SYDPRT
-1286 LQQAGINE
+1286 NTIT
-1294 LISLSSMLEKADGK
+1294 ISEDKPGDSAKVGTMLHEI
-1308 SQTMREAIYD
+1308 Q
-1318 NLKYLQDDLI
+1318 
-1328 RPMAVGKKGD
+1328 
-1338 TLYCVVPARTSMDMP
+1338 
-1353 RVVEM
+1353 
-1358 RKTNA
+1358 
-1363 GYEVEKVSSLSNAA
+1363 
-1377 IIKTLEGSD
+1377 
-1386 LLSANVQALDHAI
+1386 HAI
-1399 QDFGYQTK
+1399 QQIEGWESGASPEYWAAREYESGDTASDRAQELYSRILNSLDK
-1407 ANAQLWV
+1407 ADQNKVIRYNELDREMEATFSAD
-1414 RPEKAKN
+1414 PESEAGKRYAKYEAEQDKLYEELYKN
-1421 GVPFADIFE
+1421 EWFRRLLDLQRQMENPQSAYYEMYLNTAGEIE
-1430 ARDARD
+1430 ARNVSERYRMAQ
-1436 FEAKFSLEEKQYAR
+1436 EERRKTAPKGADENTLFR
-1450 VINEQL
+1450 GGGGISAEINEQYKSEL
-1456 LENRDRILEIEP
+1456 ERWDREGRNGNERLILGTTGPILQNLGAENGNIYLNGWKISKIMHTHKEMSMQTFEALPQVLENPSLVLASRAVRTRGANTRL
-1468 VYELTGGEFAQGD
+1468 VMFGD
-1481 KKLSDAVMEEFEKF
+1481 VRAENGKAVQ
-1495 GGEVEREGFGAIKFS
+1495 VVL
-1510 KKRIKNDIMHGIGRM
+1510 D
-1525 KAMTFAAVPSVIQN
+1525 
-1539 GVEIGSE
+1539 
-1546 ANWKGRGYDTYVFA
+1546 
-1560 APAKFGETNLL
+1560 LL
-1571 IGAVV
+1571 
-1576 TRDNRENKF
+1576 
-1585 YLHEVVDS
+1585 
-1593 EGNAIKIDR
+1593 
-1602 ETGEIK
+1602 
-1608 TSSAVADGW
+1608 
-1617 ASTPDALSKDRIAQ
+1617 P
-1631 TEGEV
+1631 TEGGYRLDGMQKV
-1636 KQRFS
+1636 NSAYTKDGGRLS
-1641 LSEPVERAG
+1641 LE
-1650 NLIAEHNLTQEKL
+1650 
-1663 EKALEIG
+1663 
-1670 AFPSPSIAIVQA
+1670 
-1682 EQGHTN
+1682 
-1688 YGDYSVVFPASTI
+1688 
-1701 DPEADSRNRVY
+1701 DSDVLY
-1712 GADAWTPTSSNATVE
+1712 T
-1727 YRVDADA
+1727 DA
-1734 KRAFERSIRDLSGQV
+1734 KRAAQVLRSLGYRSGSP
-1749 ADGIF
+1749 DGLHKDGYIGSIAYDDDGVKISGEKF
-1754 RGDSTLGKAGIEEE
+1754 
-1768 TTKTSREIAEQIA
+1768 TS
-1781 QYPEVKA
+1781 
-1788 AYLADKGEN
+1788 
-1797 ISPVY
+1797 
-1802 KDREYDNIGNAAL
+1802 
-1815 QRYTDNVGVQ
+1815 
-1825 NLARIIVQMY
+1825 
-1835 VGDANSV
+1835 
-1842 AQAELQRVRQAIG
+1842 
-1855 EEYAERFARILDR
+1855 
-1868 KPERKAERVSEYA
+1868 
-1881 ENKMYSGT
+1881 
-1889 RAEDFIRHAW
+1889 
-1899 EMVQDGGQNRGEADK
+1899 
-1914 MAMQD
+1914 
-1919 ELDRKAPTQKV
+1919 
-1930 AAWAEKRLQDVIGEG
+1930 VIG
-1945 GIYNNEDRYT
+1945 
-1955 SRGDR
+1955 
-1960 RSFEQTHWE
+1960 
-1969 LNAENLVRAM
+1969 
-1979 AQAEE
+1979 
-1984 RGANIMWY
+1984 
-1992 DAGGLLAA
+1992 
-2000 ATPEYRSISEIH
+2000 P
-2012 ADEGRLQTLEQEAYE
+2012 LQ
-2027 GKVMELQ
+2027 
-2034 QSLDNVVERILQE
+2034 
-2047 TRHKA
+2047 
-2052 YGYQDESQLITEAL
+2052 
-2066 IKTAQGGDSLQSIR
+2066 
-2080 EGMAAEEYDID
+2080 
-2091 RATAMQIQELFQQ
+2091 
-2104 AKEIPTS
+2104 
-2111 YFEAKPQRVVGFDEA
+2111 
-2126 VALLAPASAPADLM
+2126 
-2140 ARAEDAGLRVIR
+2140 
-2152 YTGQKDRIR
+2152 
-2161 VANELPGVKFS
+2161 KFS

-2186 GKELASEREETQPED
+2186 GKELASDREETQPED

-2520 REFQGEGDKV
+2520 REFQGEGDKA

-2593 ATELDLNAAES
+2593 ATDLDLNAAES

-2905 TAEFATG
+2905 ALEFSTG

-2968 IRDGKTHEEAMRA
+2968 LRDGKTHEEAMRA

-3084 CMNFIASG
+3084 SMNFIASG

-3171 KDLWDAATEHGL
+3171 KDLWDAATEHGV

-3257 AYWASGL
+3257 VYWASGL

-3428 EVFANM
+3428 EAFANM

-3481 KREAIRNGLKYYQMF
+3481 KREAIQNGLKYYQMF

>member
-12 KRNAEKAAQRATPE
+12 KRNAEKAAQRATPG

-41 EQAKKT
+41 EQARKT

-58 TEKSSTPVRQEE
+58 TEKSSTQVRQEE

-98 RNVGALYKAA
+98 RNVGSLYKAA

-154 QMDKTG
+154 QMDKAG

-167 RVRGESLEK
+167 RSRGESLEK

-191 GQTIR
+191 SQTIR

-226 YYLAYSQSMSSDE
+226 YYLAYSQSMSADE

-291 QNAML
+291 QDAML
-296 AAAGGIPTDRNTFG
+296 SAAGGIPEDRNTFG

-366 AMTQEQYDRYMQAL
+366 DMTQEQYDRYMQAL
-380 DRYVKNAPA
+380 DRYAKNAPA

-399 DVVSQLET
+399 DVVGQLET

-490 LGDYFAAGGEENI
+490 LGDYFAEGGEKNI

-541 IPALPTAALE
+541 ISGLTTAALE

-566 ESFAGGARQVSP
+566 ANFAGGSRQVSP
-578 LVTSAATKAE
+578 LVTNAATKAE

-733 EVLAKNDHEGN
+733 EVLAKNDYEGN

-762 NLQMGKYAVEFLAG
+762 NLQMEKYAVEFLAG
-776 DEDMMLANGWDHVQ
+776 DEDLMLANGWDHVQ
-790 RSAAKKSWAQAVNE
+790 RSAAKKSWAQAMNE

-842 SIEGVDAKTFSAE
+842 SIEGVDSKTFSAE

-867 WDSAEENATNFA
+867 WDSAEENAANFA

-890 MARIAES
+890 MARTAES

-925 GATATL
+925 GATANL

-951 PVQEATQDVNVIRAE
+951 PVQEAAQGVNTIRAE

-1000 TGEQTGGMAAGA
+1000 AGEQTGGMAAGA
-1012 AAAEGER
+1012 AAAEAER
-1019 RNAYAGA
+1019 RNTYAGA

-1085 MREAKQAGTALGVDV
+1085 MREAKQAGAKLGVDV

-1131 SATDIQYDGGKLAQH
+1131 SATDIQYDGGQLAQH

-1210 RFRAGATHFTEAVQS
+1210 RFRAGATQFTEAVQS
-1225 EVQQSERASE
+1225 EVQQSERVSE

-1245 SPPANVEERSGNP
+1245 SPEGRFSIQELENGERIAVIEDGQDEFDRAKPSQYAAIAKRVIMR
-1258 EKGKTFWEKM
+1258 EFAGKTLPLSTEDLARVNRNTAGEYAYPSNRLEAGTTEYNAKM
-1268 RAWKEG
+1268 RASTELADLLAVSEFSHWAEDHKNH
-1274 GAPDAAMEPSRT
+1274 DAAELGFDYYTTKFEVDGHLFEGLINIANSNSGRT
-1286 LQQAGINE
+1286 LYDVTKIREIPATSRKPATLMAQSAPTFGNLSEESISQDQA
-1294 LISLSSMLEKADGK
+1294 D
-1308 SQTMREAIYD
+1308 
-1318 NLKYLQDDLI
+1318 
-1328 RPMAVGKKGD
+1328 
-1338 TLYCVVPARTSMDMP
+1338 
-1353 RVVEM
+1353 
-1358 RKTNA
+1358 
-1363 GYEVEKVSSLSNAA
+1363 
-1377 IIKTLEGSD
+1377 
-1386 LLSANVQALDHAI
+1386 
-1399 QDFGYQTK
+1399 
-1407 ANAQLWV
+1407 
-1414 RPEKAKN
+1414 
-1421 GVPFADIFE
+1421 
-1430 ARDARD
+1430 
-1436 FEAKFSLEEKQYAR
+1436 
-1450 VINEQL
+1450 
-1456 LENRDRILEIEP
+1456 
-1468 VYELTGGEFAQGD
+1468 
-1481 KKLSDAVMEEFEKF
+1481 
-1495 GGEVEREGFGAIKFS
+1495 
-1510 KKRIKNDIMHGIGRM
+1510 
-1525 KAMTFAAVPSVIQN
+1525 
-1539 GVEIGSE
+1539 
-1546 ANWKGRGYDTYVFA
+1546 
-1560 APAKFGETNLL
+1560 
-1571 IGAVV
+1571 
-1576 TRDNRENKF
+1576 
-1585 YLHEVVDS
+1585 
-1593 EGNAIKIDR
+1593 
-1602 ETGEIK
+1602 
-1608 TSSAVADGW
+1608 
-1617 ASTPDALSKDRIAQ
+1617 
-1631 TEGEV
+1631 V

-1881 ENKMYSGT
+1881 ENKMYSSM

-1899 EMVQDGGQNRGEADK
+1899 EMVQEGGQNRGDVDK

-1919 ELDRKAPTQKV
+1919 ELDRKAPTQDV
-1930 AAWAEKRLQDVIGEG
+1930 AVWAEKQLQDVIGEG

-2047 TRHKA
+2047 TKHKA
-2052 YGYQDESQLITEAL
+2052 YGYQDESQIITEAL

-2126 VALLAPASAPADLM
+2126 VALLAPESAPADLM
-2140 ARAEDAGLRVIR
+2140 ERAEDAGLRVIR
-2152 YTGQKDRIR
+2152 YTGQEDRIR

-2186 GKELASEREETQPED
+2186 GKELASDREETQPED
-2201 VLGYADDMGEPVLSE
+2201 VLGYADDRGEPILSE

-2304 ARADADAAAYRNGEA
+2304 ARADADAAAYRNGVA

-2593 ATELDLNAAES
+2593 ATDLDLNAAES

-2779 GQRDEKLDFL
+2779 GKRDEKLDFL

-2948 AEFVDTMMSTIA
+2948 AEFVDTTMSTIA

-2968 IRDGKTHEEAMRA
+2968 IRDGKTHKEAMRA

-3084 CMNFIASG
+3084 SMNFIASG

-3111 MFGVDLFDDVP
+3111 MFGTDLFDDVP
-3122 TPQEGFDWGNAV
+3122 TPQEGFDWGNAA

-3183 ISPESGEALLG
+3183 LSPESGEALLG

-3247 FGPNATPQAN
+3247 FGPNATPEAN

-3264 SSLSTKDTQTWQTL
+3264 SSLSAKDTQTWQTL

-3301 DTLTTD
+3301 DTLTSD
-3307 QAQRDIRDAINNSSL
+3307 QAQRDIRDAINNSGL

-3346 HATDAMFET
+3346 HATDAMFEA

-3373 MQADGDENLSTN
+3373 MQADGDENLSNN

-3481 KREAIRNGLKYYQMF
+3481 KREAIQNGLKYYQMF

-3586 WKKKAELSADKDA
+3586 WRKKAELSADKDA

-3633 GYAERDLYKAPWH
+3633 GYAERDLYRAPWH

>member
-98 RNVGALYKAA
+98 RNVGSLYKAA

-226 YYLAYSQSMSSDE
+226 YYLAYSQSMSADE
-239 YNKLVSEVYDAYDAY
+239 YNKLVSDVYDAYDAY

-380 DRYVKNAPA
+380 DRYAKNAPA

-490 LGDYFAAGGEENI
+490 LGDYFAEGGEKNI

-541 IPALPTAALE
+541 ISGLTTAALE

-566 ESFAGGARQVSP
+566 ANFAGGSRQVSP
-578 LVTSAATKAE
+578 LVTNAATKAE

-762 NLQMGKYAVEFLAG
+762 NLQMEKYAVEFLAG
-776 DEDMMLANGWDHVQ
+776 DEDLMLANGWDHVQ

-823 EGKAYRGTDAER
+823 AGKAYRGTDAER

-842 SIEGVDAKTFSAE
+842 SIEGVDSKTFSAE

-879 MTGRMDAEIAK
+879 MTGNMDAEIAK

-914 NLRNELSMINE
+914 NLRNELNMINE
-925 GATATL
+925 GATANL

-937 RYGEGTPQTETRQE
+937 RYGEGTPQAETQQE
-951 PVQEATQDVNVIRAE
+951 TVQEAAQGVNTIRAE

-1012 AAAEGER
+1012 EAAEGER
-1019 RNAYAGA
+1019 RNTYAGA

-1085 MREAKQAGTALGVDV
+1085 MRAAKQAGAELGVDV

-1131 SATDIQYDGGKLAQH
+1131 SATDIQYDGGQLAQH

-1210 RFRAGATHFTEAVQS
+1210 RFRAGATQFTETVQG

-1245 SPPANVEERSGNP
+1245 SPEGRFSLAGQKARTANSQTLQLAEQMEQEGASREEIWQETGWTRTMDGQSWRFEIDNSEAEYRGGGDAQFRKNHADYAEYQDLLQKMFEGTISESEMQRMEQLDDIWSGEYARLRERVESGNATLADVLQHDSLYEAYP
-1258 EKGKTFWEKM
+1258 ELRDVKVRLESDTGSKN
-1268 RAWKEG
+1268 G
-1274 GAPDAAMEPSRT
+1274 SYDPST
-1286 LQQAGINE
+1286 NTIT
-1294 LISLSSMLEKADGK
+1294 ISEDKPGDSAKVGTMLHEI
-1308 SQTMREAIYD
+1308 Q
-1318 NLKYLQDDLI
+1318 
-1328 RPMAVGKKGD
+1328 
-1338 TLYCVVPARTSMDMP
+1338 
-1353 RVVEM
+1353 
-1358 RKTNA
+1358 
-1363 GYEVEKVSSLSNAA
+1363 
-1377 IIKTLEGSD
+1377 
-1386 LLSANVQALDHAI
+1386 HAI
-1399 QDFGYQTK
+1399 QQIEGWESGASPEYWAAREYENGDTASDRAQELYSRILNSLDK
-1407 ANAQLWV
+1407 ADQNKVIRYNELDREMEATFSAD
-1414 RPEKAKN
+1414 PESEAGKRYAKYEAEQDKLYEELYKN
-1421 GVPFADIFE
+1421 EWFRRLLDLQRKMENPQSAYYEMYLNTAGEIE
-1430 ARDARD
+1430 ARNVSERYRMAQ
-1436 FEAKFSLEEKQYAR
+1436 EERRKTAPKGADENTLYRGAGGISAE
-1450 VINEQL
+1450 INEQYKSDL
-1456 LENRDRILEIEP
+1456 ERWDRGGRNGNERLILGTTGPILQNLGAEDGNIYLNGWKISKIMRTHKEMSLQTIEALPQVLENPAIVLASRAVDTENANTRL
-1468 VYELTGGEFAQGD
+1468 VMFGD
-1481 KKLSDAVMEEFEKF
+1481 VRAENGKAVQ
-1495 GGEVEREGFGAIKFS
+1495 VVL
-1510 KKRIKNDIMHGIGRM
+1510 D
-1525 KAMTFAAVPSVIQN
+1525 
-1539 GVEIGSE
+1539 
-1546 ANWKGRGYDTYVFA
+1546 
-1560 APAKFGETNLL
+1560 LL
-1571 IGAVV
+1571 
-1576 TRDNRENKF
+1576 
-1585 YLHEVVDS
+1585 
-1593 EGNAIKIDR
+1593 
-1602 ETGEIK
+1602 
-1608 TSSAVADGW
+1608 
-1617 ASTPDALSKDRIAQ
+1617 P
-1631 TEGEV
+1631 TEGGY
-1636 KQRFS
+1636 RFEGMQKVNSAYTKDGGRLS
-1641 LSEPVERAG
+1641 LE
-1650 NLIAEHNLTQEKL
+1650 
-1663 EKALEIG
+1663 
-1670 AFPSPSIAIVQA
+1670 
-1682 EQGHTN
+1682 
-1688 YGDYSVVFPASTI
+1688 
-1701 DPEADSRNRVY
+1701 DSDVLY
-1712 GADAWTPTSSNATVE
+1712 T
-1727 YRVDADA
+1727 DA
-1734 KRAFERSIRDLSGQV
+1734 KRAAQVLRSLGYQSGSPDGSHKGGYIGSIAYD
-1749 ADGIF
+1749 ADGVKISGEKF
-1754 RGDSTLGKAGIEEE
+1754 
-1768 TTKTSREIAEQIA
+1768 TS
-1781 QYPEVKA
+1781 
-1788 AYLADKGEN
+1788 
-1797 ISPVY
+1797 
-1802 KDREYDNIGNAAL
+1802 
-1815 QRYTDNVGVQ
+1815 
-1825 NLARIIVQMY
+1825 
-1835 VGDANSV
+1835 
-1842 AQAELQRVRQAIG
+1842 
-1855 EEYAERFARILDR
+1855 
-1868 KPERKAERVSEYA
+1868 
-1881 ENKMYSGT
+1881 
-1889 RAEDFIRHAW
+1889 
-1899 EMVQDGGQNRGEADK
+1899 
-1914 MAMQD
+1914 
-1919 ELDRKAPTQKV
+1919 
-1930 AAWAEKRLQDVIGEG
+1930 VIG
-1945 GIYNNEDRYT
+1945 T
-1955 SRGDR
+1955 
-1960 RSFEQTHWE
+1960 
-1969 LNAENLVRAM
+1969 
-1979 AQAEE
+1979 
-1984 RGANIMWY
+1984 
-1992 DAGGLLAA
+1992 
-2000 ATPEYRSISEIH
+2000 
-2012 ADEGRLQTLEQEAYE
+2012 LQ
-2027 GKVMELQ
+2027 
-2034 QSLDNVVERILQE
+2034 
-2047 TRHKA
+2047 
-2052 YGYQDESQLITEAL
+2052 
-2066 IKTAQGGDSLQSIR
+2066 
-2080 EGMAAEEYDID
+2080 
-2091 RATAMQIQELFQQ
+2091 
-2104 AKEIPTS
+2104 
-2111 YFEAKPQRVVGFDEA
+2111 
-2126 VALLAPASAPADLM
+2126 
-2140 ARAEDAGLRVIR
+2140 
-2152 YTGQKDRIR
+2152 
-2161 VANELPGVKFS
+2161 KFS

-2186 GKELASEREETQPED
+2186 GKELASDREETQPED
-2201 VLGYADDMGEPVLSE
+2201 VLGYADDTGTLYAQFAREKVYDNLGNAVLQKYTDSVGVERLAWIAAQMDMGDARSVAATELQNIRQVVKEDYAERFGEKLDQKPNLKEQRVNEYADRVMGDSFRAESFLRHAWEMVQGVGRTVAAEQRGTVQQTPQE

-2333 DSFRATPALD
+2333 DRFRATPALD

-2593 ATELDLNAAES
+2593 ATDLDLNAAES

-2927 KGVDYISNTFA
+2927 RGVDYISNTFA

-2948 AEFVDTMMSTIA
+2948 AEFVDTTMSTIA

-3084 CMNFIASG
+3084 SMNFIASG

-3100 IRYMLNKASNA
+3100 IRYMFNKASNA
-3111 MFGVDLFDDVP
+3111 MFGVDLFDNVP

-3183 ISPESGEALLG
+3183 LSPESGEALLG

-3301 DTLTTD
+3301 DTLTSD
-3307 QAQRDIRDAINNSSL
+3307 QAQRDIRDAINNSGL

-3346 HATDAMFET
+3346 HATDAMFEA

-3481 KREAIRNGLKYYQMF
+3481 KREAIQNGLKYYQMF

-3586 WKKKAELSADKDA
+3586 WRKKAELSADKDA

-3633 GYAERDLYKAPWH
+3633 GYAERDLYRAPWH

>member
-12 KRNAEKAAQRATPE
+12 KRNAEKAAQRATPG

-41 EQAKKT
+41 EQARKT

-98 RNVGALYKAA
+98 RNVGSLYKAA

-143 SQLQQQAENAL
+143 SQLHQQAENAL

-167 RVRGESLEK
+167 RIRGESLEK

-203 TAGESGTDAAAA
+203 TAGESGTDAADA

-226 YYLAYSQSMSSDE
+226 YYLAYSQSMSADE

-291 QNAML
+291 QDAML
-296 AAAGGIPTDRNTFG
+296 SAAGGIPEDRNTFG
-310 YELRYNQS
+310 YEMRYNQS

-380 DRYVKNAPA
+380 DRYAKNAPA

-399 DVVSQLET
+399 DVVGQLET

-490 LGDYFAAGGEENI
+490 LGDYFAEGGEGNI

-541 IPALPTAALE
+541 ISGLTTAALE

-566 ESFAGGARQVSP
+566 ANFAGGSRQVSP
-578 LVTSAATKAE
+578 LVTNAATKAE

-762 NLQMGKYAVEFLAG
+762 NLQMEKYAVEFLAG
-776 DEDMMLANGWDHVQ
+776 DEDLMLANGWDHLQ
-790 RSAAKKSWAQAVNE
+790 RSEAKKSWAQAVNE

-842 SIEGVDAKTFSAE
+842 SIEGVDSKTFSAE

-867 WDSAEENATNFA
+867 WDSAEENAANFA

-890 MARIAES
+890 MARTAES

-925 GATATL
+925 GATANL

-951 PVQEATQDVNVIRAE
+951 PVQEAAQGVNTIRAE

-980 IDNGR
+980 MDNGR
-985 TEIFDGGSQRDAGLG
+985 TEIFDGGSQRDTGMG

-1012 AAAEGER
+1012 AAAEAER

-1085 MREAKQAGTALGVDV
+1085 MREAKQAGAKLGVDV

-1131 SATDIQYDGGKLAQH
+1131 SATDIQYDGGQLAQH

-1210 RFRAGATHFTEAVQS
+1210 RFRAGATQFTEAVQS
-1225 EVQQSERASE
+1225 EVQQSERVSE

-1245 SPPANVEERSGNP
+1245 SPEGRFSIQELENGERIAVIEDGQDEFDRAKPSQYAAIAKRVIMR
-1258 EKGKTFWEKM
+1258 EFAGKTLPLSTEDLARVNRNTAGEYAYPSNRLEAGTTEYNAKM
-1268 RAWKEG
+1268 RASTELADLLAVSEFSHWAEDHKNH
-1274 GAPDAAMEPSRT
+1274 DAAELGFDYYTTKFEVDGHLFEGLINIANSNSGRT
-1286 LQQAGINE
+1286 LYDVTKIREIPATSRKPATLMAQSAPTFGNLSEESISQDQA
-1294 LISLSSMLEKADGK
+1294 D
-1308 SQTMREAIYD
+1308 
-1318 NLKYLQDDLI
+1318 
-1328 RPMAVGKKGD
+1328 
-1338 TLYCVVPARTSMDMP
+1338 
-1353 RVVEM
+1353 
-1358 RKTNA
+1358 
-1363 GYEVEKVSSLSNAA
+1363 
-1377 IIKTLEGSD
+1377 
-1386 LLSANVQALDHAI
+1386 
-1399 QDFGYQTK
+1399 
-1407 ANAQLWV
+1407 
-1414 RPEKAKN
+1414 
-1421 GVPFADIFE
+1421 
-1430 ARDARD
+1430 
-1436 FEAKFSLEEKQYAR
+1436 
-1450 VINEQL
+1450 
-1456 LENRDRILEIEP
+1456 
-1468 VYELTGGEFAQGD
+1468 
-1481 KKLSDAVMEEFEKF
+1481 
-1495 GGEVEREGFGAIKFS
+1495 
-1510 KKRIKNDIMHGIGRM
+1510 
-1525 KAMTFAAVPSVIQN
+1525 
-1539 GVEIGSE
+1539 
-1546 ANWKGRGYDTYVFA
+1546 
-1560 APAKFGETNLL
+1560 
-1571 IGAVV
+1571 
-1576 TRDNRENKF
+1576 
-1585 YLHEVVDS
+1585 
-1593 EGNAIKIDR
+1593 
-1602 ETGEIK
+1602 
-1608 TSSAVADGW
+1608 
-1617 ASTPDALSKDRIAQ
+1617 
-1631 TEGEV
+1631 V

-1881 ENKMYSGT
+1881 ENKMYSSM

-1899 EMVQDGGQNRGEADK
+1899 EMVQEGGQNRGDVDK

-1919 ELDRKAPTQKV
+1919 ELDRKAPTQDV
-1930 AAWAEKRLQDVIGEG
+1930 AVWAEKQLQDVIGEG

-2047 TRHKA
+2047 TKHKA
-2052 YGYQDESQLITEAL
+2052 YGYQDESQIITEAL

-2126 VALLAPASAPADLM
+2126 VALLAPESAPADLM
-2140 ARAEDAGLRVIR
+2140 ERAEDAGLRVIR
-2152 YTGQKDRIR
+2152 YTGQEDRIR

-2186 GKELASEREETQPED
+2186 GKELASDREETQPED
-2201 VLGYADDMGEPVLSE
+2201 VLGYADDRGEPILSE

-2304 ARADADAAAYRNGEA
+2304 ARADADAAAYRNGVA

-2520 REFQGEGDKV
+2520 REFQGEEDKA

-2593 ATELDLNAAES
+2593 ATDLDLNAAES

-2761 GKNDFKNSLAEA
+2761 GRNDFKNSLAEA

-3084 CMNFIASG
+3084 SMNFIASG
-3092 EGLTTNDW
+3092 VGLTTNDW

-3111 MFGVDLFDDVP
+3111 MFGTDMFDDVP

-3171 KDLWDAATEHGL
+3171 KDLWDAATEHGV

-3481 KREAIRNGLKYYQMF
+3481 KREAIQNGLKYYQMF

-3504 NLTEAGLSAT
+3504 NLTEAGLSAA

-3633 GYAERDLYKAPWH
+3633 GYAERDLYRAPWH

>member
-176 LFTDSLNQNQTAEQH
+176 LFTNSLNQNQTAEQH

-226 YYLAYSQSMSSDE
+226 YYLAYSQSMSADE
-239 YNKLVSEVYDAYDAY
+239 YNKLVSDVYDAYDAY

-366 AMTQEQYDRYMQAL
+366 AMTQEQYDRYMQVL
-380 DRYVKNAPA
+380 DRYAKNAPA

-490 LGDYFAAGGEENI
+490 LGDYFAEGGEENI

-541 IPALPTAALE
+541 ISGLTTAALE

-566 ESFAGGARQVSP
+566 ANFAGGSRQVSP
-578 LVTSAATKAE
+578 LVTNAATKAE
-588 KFAQMAKQGSNIVT
+588 KFAQMARQGSNIVT

-700 LTGEADL
+700 LTGEANL

-762 NLQMGKYAVEFLAG
+762 NLQMEKYAVEFLAG
-776 DEDMMLANGWDHVQ
+776 DEDLMLANGWDHVQ

-811 LVDAEAYWAKTG
+811 LVDAEAYWSKTG
-823 EGKAYRGTDAER
+823 AGKAYRGTDAER

-842 SIEGVDAKTFSAE
+842 SIEGVDAKTFSEE

-867 WDSAEENATNFA
+867 WDSAEENAANFA

-890 MARIAES
+890 MARTAES

-925 GATATL
+925 GATANL

-937 RYGEGTPQTETRQE
+937 RYGEGTPKAETQQE
-951 PVQEATQDVNVIRAE
+951 PVQEAAQGVNTIRAE

-1012 AAAEGER
+1012 AAAEAER

-1085 MREAKQAGTALGVDV
+1085 MRAAKQAGAELGVDV

-1131 SATDIQYDGGKLAQH
+1131 SATDIQYDGGQLAQH
-1146 ELFHVRANKDPA
+1146 ELFHVRANKNPA

-1210 RFRAGATHFTEAVQS
+1210 RFREGATQFTEAVQS

-1245 SPPANVEERSGNP
+1245 SPEGRFSLAGQKARTANSQTLQLAEQMEQEGASREEIWKETGWTRSMDGQSWRFEIDNSEAEYRGGGDAQFRKDHADYAEYQDLLQKMFEGTIRESEMQRMEQLDDIWSGEYARLRERVESGNATLADVLQHDSLYEAYP
-1258 EKGKTFWEKM
+1258 ELRDVKVRLESDTGSKN
-1268 RAWKEG
+1268 G
-1274 GAPDAAMEPSRT
+1274 SYDPRT
-1286 LQQAGINE
+1286 NTIT
-1294 LISLSSMLEKADGK
+1294 ISEDKPGDSAKVGTMLHEI
-1308 SQTMREAIYD
+1308 Q
-1318 NLKYLQDDLI
+1318 
-1328 RPMAVGKKGD
+1328 
-1338 TLYCVVPARTSMDMP
+1338 
-1353 RVVEM
+1353 
-1358 RKTNA
+1358 
-1363 GYEVEKVSSLSNAA
+1363 
-1377 IIKTLEGSD
+1377 
-1386 LLSANVQALDHAI
+1386 HAI
-1399 QDFGYQTK
+1399 QQIEGWESGASPEYWAAREYESGDTASDRAQELYSRILNSLDK
-1407 ANAQLWV
+1407 ADQNKVIRYNELDREMEATFTAD
-1414 RPEKAKN
+1414 PESEAGKRYAKYEAEQDKLYEELYKN
-1421 GVPFADIFE
+1421 EWFRRLLDLQRKMENPQSAYYEMYLNTAGEIE
-1430 ARDARD
+1430 ARNVSERYRMAQ
-1436 FEAKFSLEEKQYAR
+1436 EERRKTAPKGADENTLFR
-1450 VINEQL
+1450 GAGGISAEINEQYKSEL
-1456 LENRDRILEIEP
+1456 ERWDKEGRNGNERLILGTTGPILQNLGAENGNIYLNGWKISKIMRTHKEMSLQTFEALPQVLENPSLVLASRAVRTRGANTRLVMFGDVRAENGKAVQVVLDLLPAEGGYRLDGMQKVNSAYTKDGGRLSLE
-1468 VYELTGGEFAQGD
+1468 D
-1481 KKLSDAVMEEFEKF
+1481 SDVLY
-1495 GGEVEREGFGAIKFS
+1495 
-1510 KKRIKNDIMHGIGRM
+1510 
-1525 KAMTFAAVPSVIQN
+1525 T
-1539 GVEIGSE
+1539 
-1546 ANWKGRGYDTYVFA
+1546 
-1560 APAKFGETNLL
+1560 
-1571 IGAVV
+1571 
-1576 TRDNRENKF
+1576 
-1585 YLHEVVDS
+1585 
-1593 EGNAIKIDR
+1593 
-1602 ETGEIK
+1602 
-1608 TSSAVADGW
+1608 
-1617 ASTPDALSKDRIAQ
+1617 
-1631 TEGEV
+1631 
-1636 KQRFS
+1636 
-1641 LSEPVERAG
+1641 
-1650 NLIAEHNLTQEKL
+1650 
-1663 EKALEIG
+1663 
-1670 AFPSPSIAIVQA
+1670 
-1682 EQGHTN
+1682 
-1688 YGDYSVVFPASTI
+1688 
-1701 DPEADSRNRVY
+1701 
-1712 GADAWTPTSSNATVE
+1712 
-1727 YRVDADA
+1727 DA
-1734 KRAFERSIRDLSGQV
+1734 KRAAQVLRSLGYRSGSPDGLHKGGYIGSIAYD
-1749 ADGIF
+1749 ADGVKISGEKF
-1754 RGDSTLGKAGIEEE
+1754 
-1768 TTKTSREIAEQIA
+1768 TS
-1781 QYPEVKA
+1781 
-1788 AYLADKGEN
+1788 
-1797 ISPVY
+1797 
-1802 KDREYDNIGNAAL
+1802 
-1815 QRYTDNVGVQ
+1815 
-1825 NLARIIVQMY
+1825 
-1835 VGDANSV
+1835 
-1842 AQAELQRVRQAIG
+1842 
-1855 EEYAERFARILDR
+1855 
-1868 KPERKAERVSEYA
+1868 
-1881 ENKMYSGT
+1881 
-1889 RAEDFIRHAW
+1889 
-1899 EMVQDGGQNRGEADK
+1899 
-1914 MAMQD
+1914 
-1919 ELDRKAPTQKV
+1919 
-1930 AAWAEKRLQDVIGEG
+1930 VIG
-1945 GIYNNEDRYT
+1945 
-1955 SRGDR
+1955 
-1960 RSFEQTHWE
+1960 
-1969 LNAENLVRAM
+1969 
-1979 AQAEE
+1979 
-1984 RGANIMWY
+1984 
-1992 DAGGLLAA
+1992 
-2000 ATPEYRSISEIH
+2000 P
-2012 ADEGRLQTLEQEAYE
+2012 LQ
-2027 GKVMELQ
+2027 
-2034 QSLDNVVERILQE
+2034 
-2047 TRHKA
+2047 
-2052 YGYQDESQLITEAL
+2052 
-2066 IKTAQGGDSLQSIR
+2066 
-2080 EGMAAEEYDID
+2080 
-2091 RATAMQIQELFQQ
+2091 
-2104 AKEIPTS
+2104 
-2111 YFEAKPQRVVGFDEA
+2111 
-2126 VALLAPASAPADLM
+2126 
-2140 ARAEDAGLRVIR
+2140 
-2152 YTGQKDRIR
+2152 
-2161 VANELPGVKFS
+2161 KFS

-2520 REFQGEGDKV
+2520 REFQGEGDKA

-3084 CMNFIASG
+3084 SMNFIASG

-3428 EVFANM
+3428 EAFANM

>member
-98 RNVGALYKAA
+98 RNVGSLYKAA

-226 YYLAYSQSMSSDE
+226 YYLAYSQSMSADE
-239 YNKLVSEVYDAYDAY
+239 YNKLVSDVYDAYDAY

-366 AMTQEQYDRYMQAL
+366 AMTQEQYDRYMQVL
-380 DRYVKNAPA
+380 DRYAKNAPA

-415 GLRANEKGAE
+415 GLRANEQGAE

-467 RGGGY
+467 HGGGY

-490 LGDYFAAGGEENI
+490 LGDYFAEGGEKNI
-503 NYQNPE
+503 NYRNPE

-541 IPALPTAALE
+541 ISGLTTAALE

-566 ESFAGGARQVSP
+566 ANFAGGSRQVSP
-578 LVTSAATKAE
+578 LVTNAATKAE

-762 NLQMGKYAVEFLAG
+762 NLQMEKYAVEFLAG
-776 DEDMMLANGWDHVQ
+776 DEDLMLANGWDHVQ

-867 WDSAEENATNFA
+867 WDSAEENAANFA
-879 MTGRMDAEIAK
+879 MTDRMDAEIAK
-890 MARIAES
+890 MARTAES

-925 GATATL
+925 GATANL

-951 PVQEATQDVNVIRAE
+951 PVQEAAQGVNTIRAE

-1012 AAAEGER
+1012 AAAEAER

-1085 MREAKQAGTALGVDV
+1085 MRAAKQAGAELGVDV

-1131 SATDIQYDGGKLAQH
+1131 STTDIQYDGGKLAQH

-1210 RFRAGATHFTEAVQS
+1210 RFRAGATQFAEAVQS

-1245 SPPANVEERSGNP
+1245 SPEGRFSLAGQKARTANSQTLQIAEQMEQEGASREEIWQETGWTRTMDGKNWRFEIDNSEAEYRGGGDAQFREAHADYAEYQDLLQKMFEGTISESEMQRMEQLDDIWSGEYARMRERVESGNATLADVLQHDSLYEAYP
-1258 EKGKTFWEKM
+1258 ELRDVKVRLESDTGSKN
-1268 RAWKEG
+1268 G
-1274 GAPDAAMEPSRT
+1274 SYDPRT
-1286 LQQAGINE
+1286 NTIT
-1294 LISLSSMLEKADGK
+1294 ISEDKPGDSAKVGTMLHEI
-1308 SQTMREAIYD
+1308 Q
-1318 NLKYLQDDLI
+1318 
-1328 RPMAVGKKGD
+1328 
-1338 TLYCVVPARTSMDMP
+1338 
-1353 RVVEM
+1353 
-1358 RKTNA
+1358 
-1363 GYEVEKVSSLSNAA
+1363 
-1377 IIKTLEGSD
+1377 
-1386 LLSANVQALDHAI
+1386 HAI
-1399 QDFGYQTK
+1399 QQIEGWESGASPEYWAAREYESGDTASDRAQELYSRILNSLDK
-1407 ANAQLWV
+1407 ADQNKVIRYNELDREMEATFSAD
-1414 RPEKAKN
+1414 PESEAGKRYAKYEAEQDKLYEELYKN
-1421 GVPFADIFE
+1421 EWFRRLLDLQRQMENPQSAYYEMYLNTAGEIE
-1430 ARDARD
+1430 ARNVSERYRMAQ
-1436 FEAKFSLEEKQYAR
+1436 EERRKTAPKGADENTLFR
-1450 VINEQL
+1450 GGGGISAEINEQYKSDL
-1456 LENRDRILEIEP
+1456 ERWDREGRNGNERLILGTTGPILQNLGAENGNIYLNGWKISKIMHTHKEMSMQTFEALPQVLENPSLVLASRAVRTRGANTRL
-1468 VYELTGGEFAQGD
+1468 VMFGD
-1481 KKLSDAVMEEFEKF
+1481 VRAENGKAVQ
-1495 GGEVEREGFGAIKFS
+1495 VVL
-1510 KKRIKNDIMHGIGRM
+1510 D
-1525 KAMTFAAVPSVIQN
+1525 
-1539 GVEIGSE
+1539 
-1546 ANWKGRGYDTYVFA
+1546 
-1560 APAKFGETNLL
+1560 LL
-1571 IGAVV
+1571 
-1576 TRDNRENKF
+1576 
-1585 YLHEVVDS
+1585 
-1593 EGNAIKIDR
+1593 
-1602 ETGEIK
+1602 
-1608 TSSAVADGW
+1608 
-1617 ASTPDALSKDRIAQ
+1617 P
-1631 TEGEV
+1631 TEGGYRLDGMQKV
-1636 KQRFS
+1636 NSAYTKDGGRLS
-1641 LSEPVERAG
+1641 LE
-1650 NLIAEHNLTQEKL
+1650 
-1663 EKALEIG
+1663 
-1670 AFPSPSIAIVQA
+1670 
-1682 EQGHTN
+1682 
-1688 YGDYSVVFPASTI
+1688 
-1701 DPEADSRNRVY
+1701 DSDVLY
-1712 GADAWTPTSSNATVE
+1712 T
-1727 YRVDADA
+1727 DA
-1734 KRAFERSIRDLSGQV
+1734 KRAAQVLRSLGYRSGSP
-1749 ADGIF
+1749 DGLHKDGYIGSIAYDDDGVKISGEKF
-1754 RGDSTLGKAGIEEE
+1754 
-1768 TTKTSREIAEQIA
+1768 TS
-1781 QYPEVKA
+1781 
-1788 AYLADKGEN
+1788 
-1797 ISPVY
+1797 
-1802 KDREYDNIGNAAL
+1802 
-1815 QRYTDNVGVQ
+1815 
-1825 NLARIIVQMY
+1825 
-1835 VGDANSV
+1835 
-1842 AQAELQRVRQAIG
+1842 
-1855 EEYAERFARILDR
+1855 
-1868 KPERKAERVSEYA
+1868 
-1881 ENKMYSGT
+1881 
-1889 RAEDFIRHAW
+1889 
-1899 EMVQDGGQNRGEADK
+1899 
-1914 MAMQD
+1914 
-1919 ELDRKAPTQKV
+1919 
-1930 AAWAEKRLQDVIGEG
+1930 VIG
-1945 GIYNNEDRYT
+1945 
-1955 SRGDR
+1955 
-1960 RSFEQTHWE
+1960 
-1969 LNAENLVRAM
+1969 
-1979 AQAEE
+1979 
-1984 RGANIMWY
+1984 
-1992 DAGGLLAA
+1992 
-2000 ATPEYRSISEIH
+2000 P
-2012 ADEGRLQTLEQEAYE
+2012 LQ
-2027 GKVMELQ
+2027 
-2034 QSLDNVVERILQE
+2034 
-2047 TRHKA
+2047 
-2052 YGYQDESQLITEAL
+2052 
-2066 IKTAQGGDSLQSIR
+2066 
-2080 EGMAAEEYDID
+2080 
-2091 RATAMQIQELFQQ
+2091 
-2104 AKEIPTS
+2104 
-2111 YFEAKPQRVVGFDEA
+2111 
-2126 VALLAPASAPADLM
+2126 
-2140 ARAEDAGLRVIR
+2140 
-2152 YTGQKDRIR
+2152 
-2161 VANELPGVKFS
+2161 KFS

-2186 GKELASEREETQPED
+2186 GKELASDREETQPED

-2520 REFQGEGDKV
+2520 REFQGEGDKA

-2593 ATELDLNAAES
+2593 ATDLDLNAAES

-2948 AEFVDTMMSTIA
+2948 AEFVDTTMSTIA

-3084 CMNFIASG
+3084 SMNFIASG

-3100 IRYMLNKASNA
+3100 IRYMFNKASNA
-3111 MFGVDLFDDVP
+3111 MFGVDLFDNVP

-3183 ISPESGEALLG
+3183 LSPESGEALLG

-3247 FGPNATPQAN
+3247 FGPNATPEAN

-3264 SSLSTKDTQTWQTL
+3264 SSLSAKDTQTWQTL

-3301 DTLTTD
+3301 DTLTSD
-3307 QAQRDIRDAINNSSL
+3307 QAQRDIRDAINNSGL

-3340 ETGEYE
+3340 DTGEYE

-3481 KREAIRNGLKYYQMF
+3481 KREAIQNGLKYYQMF

-3586 WKKKAELSADKDA
+3586 WRKKAELSADKDA

-3633 GYAERDLYKAPWH
+3633 GYAERDLYRAPWH

>member
-12 KRNAEKAAQRATPE
+12 KRNAEKAAQRATPG

-41 EQAKKT
+41 EQARKT

-98 RNVGALYKAA
+98 RNVGSLYKAA

-143 SQLQQQAENAL
+143 SQLHQQAENAL
-154 QMDKTG
+154 QMGKTG

-167 RVRGESLEK
+167 RIRGESLEK

-203 TAGESGTDAAAA
+203 TAGESGTDAADA

-226 YYLAYSQSMSSDE
+226 YYLAYSQSMSADE

-291 QNAML
+291 QDAML
-296 AAAGGIPTDRNTFG
+296 SAAGGIPEDRNTFG
-310 YELRYNQS
+310 YEMRYNQS

-380 DRYVKNAPA
+380 DRYAKNAPA

-399 DVVSQLET
+399 DVVGQLET

-490 LGDYFAAGGEENI
+490 LGDYFAEGGEENI

-541 IPALPTAALE
+541 ISGLTTAALE

-566 ESFAGGARQVSP
+566 ANFAGGSRQVSP
-578 LVTSAATKAE
+578 LVTNAATKAE

-762 NLQMGKYAVEFLAG
+762 NLQMEKYAVEFLAG
-776 DEDMMLANGWDHVQ
+776 DEDLMLANGWDHLQ
-790 RSAAKKSWAQAVNE
+790 RSEAKKSWAQAVNE

-842 SIEGVDAKTFSAE
+842 SIEGVDSKTFSAE

-867 WDSAEENATNFA
+867 WDSAEENAANFA

-890 MARIAES
+890 MARTAES

-925 GATATL
+925 GATANL

-951 PVQEATQDVNVIRAE
+951 PVQEAAQGVNTIRAE

-980 IDNGR
+980 MDNGR
-985 TEIFDGGSQRDAGLG
+985 TEIFDGGSQRDTGMG

-1012 AAAEGER
+1012 AAAEAER

-1085 MREAKQAGTALGVDV
+1085 MREAKQAGAKLGVDV

-1131 SATDIQYDGGKLAQH
+1131 SATDIQYDGGQLAQH

-1210 RFRAGATHFTEAVQS
+1210 RFRAGATQFTEAVQS
-1225 EVQQSERASE
+1225 EVQQSERVSE

-1245 SPPANVEERSGNP
+1245 SPEGRFSIQELENGERIAVIEDGQDEFDRAKPSQYAAIAKRVIMR
-1258 EKGKTFWEKM
+1258 EFAGKTLPLSTEDLARVNRNTAGEYAYPSNRLEAGTTEYNAKM
-1268 RAWKEG
+1268 RASTELADLLAVSEFSHWAEDHKNH
-1274 GAPDAAMEPSRT
+1274 DAAELGFDYYTTKFEVDGHLFEGLINIANSNSGRT
-1286 LQQAGINE
+1286 LYDVTKIREIPATSRKPATLMAQSAPTFGNLSEESISQDQA
-1294 LISLSSMLEKADGK
+1294 D
-1308 SQTMREAIYD
+1308 
-1318 NLKYLQDDLI
+1318 
-1328 RPMAVGKKGD
+1328 
-1338 TLYCVVPARTSMDMP
+1338 
-1353 RVVEM
+1353 
-1358 RKTNA
+1358 
-1363 GYEVEKVSSLSNAA
+1363 
-1377 IIKTLEGSD
+1377 
-1386 LLSANVQALDHAI
+1386 
-1399 QDFGYQTK
+1399 
-1407 ANAQLWV
+1407 
-1414 RPEKAKN
+1414 
-1421 GVPFADIFE
+1421 
-1430 ARDARD
+1430 
-1436 FEAKFSLEEKQYAR
+1436 
-1450 VINEQL
+1450 
-1456 LENRDRILEIEP
+1456 
-1468 VYELTGGEFAQGD
+1468 
-1481 KKLSDAVMEEFEKF
+1481 
-1495 GGEVEREGFGAIKFS
+1495 
-1510 KKRIKNDIMHGIGRM
+1510 
-1525 KAMTFAAVPSVIQN
+1525 
-1539 GVEIGSE
+1539 
-1546 ANWKGRGYDTYVFA
+1546 
-1560 APAKFGETNLL
+1560 
-1571 IGAVV
+1571 
-1576 TRDNRENKF
+1576 
-1585 YLHEVVDS
+1585 
-1593 EGNAIKIDR
+1593 
-1602 ETGEIK
+1602 
-1608 TSSAVADGW
+1608 
-1617 ASTPDALSKDRIAQ
+1617 
-1631 TEGEV
+1631 V

-1881 ENKMYSGT
+1881 ENKMYSSM

-1899 EMVQDGGQNRGEADK
+1899 EMVQEGGQNRGDVDK

-1919 ELDRKAPTQKV
+1919 ELDRKAPTQDV
-1930 AAWAEKRLQDVIGEG
+1930 AVWAEKQLQDVIGEG

-2047 TRHKA
+2047 TKHKA
-2052 YGYQDESQLITEAL
+2052 YGYQDESQIITEAL

-2126 VALLAPASAPADLM
+2126 VALLAPESAPADLM
-2140 ARAEDAGLRVIR
+2140 ERAEDAGLRVIR
-2152 YTGQKDRIR
+2152 YTGQEDRIR

-2186 GKELASEREETQPED
+2186 GKELASDREETQPED
-2201 VLGYADDMGEPVLSE
+2201 VLGYADDRGEPILSE

-2304 ARADADAAAYRNGEA
+2304 ARADADAAAYRNGVA

-2520 REFQGEGDKV
+2520 REFQGEEDKA

-2593 ATELDLNAAES
+2593 ATDLDLNAAET

-3084 CMNFIASG
+3084 SMNFIASG

-3100 IRYMLNKASNA
+3100 IRYMFNKASNA
-3111 MFGVDLFDDVP
+3111 MFGVDLFDNVP

-3183 ISPESGEALLG
+3183 LSPESGEALLG

-3301 DTLTTD
+3301 DTLTSD
-3307 QAQRDIRDAINNSSL
+3307 QAQRDIRDAINNSGL

-3385 DKNRQKRTAIRELDV
+3385 DKNRQKRTAIRELDM

-3428 EVFANM
+3428 EAFANM

-3481 KREAIRNGLKYYQMF
+3481 KREAIQNGLKYYQMF

-3504 NLTEAGLSAT
+3504 NLTEAGLSAA

-3633 GYAERDLYKAPWH
+3633 GYAERDLYRAPWH

>member
-12 KRNAEKAAQRATPE
+12 KRNAEKAAQRATPG

-41 EQAKKT
+41 EQARKT

-98 RNVGALYKAA
+98 RNVGSLYKAA

-167 RVRGESLEK
+167 RSRGESLEK

-226 YYLAYSQSMSSDE
+226 YYLAYSQSMSADE
-239 YNKLVSEVYDAYDAY
+239 YNKLVSEVYDAYNAY

-276 PVMGDENYTAAGKAQ
+276 PVIGDENYTAAGKAQ
-291 QNAML
+291 QDAML
-296 AAAGGIPTDRNTFG
+296 AAAGGIPEDRNTFG
-310 YELRYNQS
+310 YELRYNQG

-380 DRYVKNAPA
+380 DRYAKNAPA

-399 DVVSQLET
+399 DVVGQLET
-407 YRQQREAN
+407 YRQQREDN
-415 GLRANEKGAE
+415 GLRANEQAAE

-467 RGGGY
+467 HGGGY

-490 LGDYFAAGGEENI
+490 LGDYFAEGGEKNI

-541 IPALPTAALE
+541 ISGLTTAALE

-566 ESFAGGARQVSP
+566 ANFAGGSRQVSP
-578 LVTSAATKAE
+578 LVTNAATKAE

-687 VASAIG
+687 VASATG

-762 NLQMGKYAVEFLAG
+762 NLQMEKYAVEFLAG
-776 DEDMMLANGWDHVQ
+776 DEDLMLANGWDHLQ
-790 RSAAKKSWAQAVNE
+790 RSEAKKSWAQAVNE

-842 SIEGVDAKTFSAE
+842 SIEGVDSKTFSAE

-867 WDSAEENATNFA
+867 WDSAEENAANFA

-890 MARIAES
+890 MARTAES

-925 GATATL
+925 GATANL

-937 RYGEGTPQTETRQE
+937 RYGEGTPQVETQQE
-951 PVQEATQDVNVIRAE
+951 TVQEDAQGVNTIRAE

-1000 TGEQTGGMAAGA
+1000 TREQTGGMAAGA
-1012 AAAEGER
+1012 AAAEAER

-1085 MREAKQAGTALGVDV
+1085 MRAAKQAGAELDVDV

-1131 SATDIQYDGGKLAQH
+1131 SATDIQYDGGQLAQH

-1210 RFRAGATHFTEAVQS
+1210 RFRAGATQFTETVQG

-1245 SPPANVEERSGNP
+1245 SPEGRFSLAGQKARTANSQTLQFAEQMEQEGASREEIWQETGWTRAMDGQSWRFEIDNSEAEYRGGGDAQFRKDHADYAEYQDLLQKMFEGTISESEMQRMEQLDDIWSGEYARLRERVESGNATLADVLQHDSLYEAYP
-1258 EKGKTFWEKM
+1258 ELRDVKVRLESDTGSKNGSYDPNTN
-1268 RAWKEG
+1268 
-1274 GAPDAAMEPSRT
+1274 T
-1286 LQQAGINE
+1286 IT
-1294 LISLSSMLEKADGK
+1294 ISEDKPGDSAKVGTMLHEI
-1308 SQTMREAIYD
+1308 Q
-1318 NLKYLQDDLI
+1318 
-1328 RPMAVGKKGD
+1328 
-1338 TLYCVVPARTSMDMP
+1338 
-1353 RVVEM
+1353 
-1358 RKTNA
+1358 
-1363 GYEVEKVSSLSNAA
+1363 
-1377 IIKTLEGSD
+1377 
-1386 LLSANVQALDHAI
+1386 HAI
-1399 QDFGYQTK
+1399 QQIEGWESGASPEYWAAREYENGDTASDRAQELYSRILNSLDK
-1407 ANAQLWV
+1407 ADQNKVIRYNELDREMEATFSAD
-1414 RPEKAKN
+1414 PESEAGKRYAKYEAEQDKLYEELYKN
-1421 GVPFADIFE
+1421 EWFRRLLGLQRKMENPQSAYYEMYLNTAGEIE
-1430 ARDARD
+1430 ARNVSERYRMAQ
-1436 FEAKFSLEEKQYAR
+1436 EERRKTAPKGADENTLYRGAGGISAE
-1450 VINEQL
+1450 INEQYKSDL
-1456 LENRDRILEIEP
+1456 ERWDRGGRNGNERLILGTTGPILQNLGAEDGNIYLNGWKISKIMRTHKEMSLQTIEALPQVLENPAIVLASRAVDTENANTRL
-1468 VYELTGGEFAQGD
+1468 VMFGD
-1481 KKLSDAVMEEFEKF
+1481 VRAENGKAVQ
-1495 GGEVEREGFGAIKFS
+1495 VVL
-1510 KKRIKNDIMHGIGRM
+1510 D
-1525 KAMTFAAVPSVIQN
+1525 
-1539 GVEIGSE
+1539 
-1546 ANWKGRGYDTYVFA
+1546 
-1560 APAKFGETNLL
+1560 LL
-1571 IGAVV
+1571 
-1576 TRDNRENKF
+1576 
-1585 YLHEVVDS
+1585 
-1593 EGNAIKIDR
+1593 
-1602 ETGEIK
+1602 
-1608 TSSAVADGW
+1608 
-1617 ASTPDALSKDRIAQ
+1617 P
-1631 TEGEV
+1631 TEGGY
-1636 KQRFS
+1636 RFEGMQKVNSAYTKDGGRLS
-1641 LSEPVERAG
+1641 LE
-1650 NLIAEHNLTQEKL
+1650 
-1663 EKALEIG
+1663 
-1670 AFPSPSIAIVQA
+1670 
-1682 EQGHTN
+1682 
-1688 YGDYSVVFPASTI
+1688 
-1701 DPEADSRNRVY
+1701 DSDVLY
-1712 GADAWTPTSSNATVE
+1712 T
-1727 YRVDADA
+1727 DA
-1734 KRAFERSIRDLSGQV
+1734 KRAAQVLRSLGYQSGSPDGSHKGGYIGSIAYD
-1749 ADGIF
+1749 ADGVKISGEKF
-1754 RGDSTLGKAGIEEE
+1754 
-1768 TTKTSREIAEQIA
+1768 TS
-1781 QYPEVKA
+1781 
-1788 AYLADKGEN
+1788 
-1797 ISPVY
+1797 
-1802 KDREYDNIGNAAL
+1802 
-1815 QRYTDNVGVQ
+1815 
-1825 NLARIIVQMY
+1825 
-1835 VGDANSV
+1835 
-1842 AQAELQRVRQAIG
+1842 
-1855 EEYAERFARILDR
+1855 
-1868 KPERKAERVSEYA
+1868 
-1881 ENKMYSGT
+1881 
-1889 RAEDFIRHAW
+1889 
-1899 EMVQDGGQNRGEADK
+1899 
-1914 MAMQD
+1914 
-1919 ELDRKAPTQKV
+1919 
-1930 AAWAEKRLQDVIGEG
+1930 VIG
-1945 GIYNNEDRYT
+1945 T
-1955 SRGDR
+1955 
-1960 RSFEQTHWE
+1960 
-1969 LNAENLVRAM
+1969 
-1979 AQAEE
+1979 
-1984 RGANIMWY
+1984 
-1992 DAGGLLAA
+1992 
-2000 ATPEYRSISEIH
+2000 
-2012 ADEGRLQTLEQEAYE
+2012 LQ
-2027 GKVMELQ
+2027 
-2034 QSLDNVVERILQE
+2034 
-2047 TRHKA
+2047 
-2052 YGYQDESQLITEAL
+2052 
-2066 IKTAQGGDSLQSIR
+2066 
-2080 EGMAAEEYDID
+2080 
-2091 RATAMQIQELFQQ
+2091 
-2104 AKEIPTS
+2104 
-2111 YFEAKPQRVVGFDEA
+2111 
-2126 VALLAPASAPADLM
+2126 
-2140 ARAEDAGLRVIR
+2140 
-2152 YTGQKDRIR
+2152 
-2161 VANELPGVKFS
+2161 KFS

-2186 GKELASEREETQPED
+2186 GKELASDREETQPED
-2201 VLGYADDMGEPVLSE
+2201 VLGYADDTGTLYAQFAREKVYDNLGNAVLQKYTDSVGVERLAWIAAQMDMGDARSVAATELQNIRQVVKEDYAERFGEKLDQKPNLKEQRVNEYADRVMGDSSRAESFLRHAWEMVQGVGRTVAAEQRGTVQQTPPE

-2333 DSFRATPALD
+2333 DRFRATPALD

-2520 REFQGEGDKV
+2520 REFQGEGDKA

-2593 ATELDLNAAES
+2593 ATDLDLNAAES

-2948 AEFVDTMMSTIA
+2948 AEFVDTTMSTIA

-2968 IRDGKTHEEAMRA
+2968 IRDGKTHEEAMRS

-3084 CMNFIASG
+3084 SMNFIASG

-3100 IRYMLNKASNA
+3100 IRYMFNKASNA

-3122 TPQEGFDWGNAV
+3122 TPQEGFDWGNAA

-3183 ISPESGEALLG
+3183 LSPESGEALLG

-3301 DTLTTD
+3301 DTLTSD
-3307 QAQRDIRDAINNSSL
+3307 QAQRDIRDAINNSGL

-3346 HATDAMFET
+3346 HATDAMFEA

-3428 EVFANM
+3428 EAFANM

-3481 KREAIRNGLKYYQMF
+3481 KREAIQNGLKYYQMF

-3586 WKKKAELSADKDA
+3586 WRKKAELSADKDA

-3633 GYAERDLYKAPWH
+3633 GYAERDLYRAPWH

>member
-12 KRNAEKAAQRATPE
+12 KRNAKKAAQRATPE

-108 TGMWGELRKANEWQ
+108 TGMWGELRKENEWQ
-122 GLGVDAGI
+122 GMGVDAGI
-130 RQGYQARVPVRGG
+130 QQGYRPKLPVRTG

-203 TAGESGTDAAAA
+203 TAGESGTDVAAA

-226 YYLAYSQSMSSDE
+226 YYLAYSQSMSADE

-291 QNAML
+291 QDAML
-296 AAAGGIPTDRNTFG
+296 SAAGGIPEDRNTFG

-366 AMTQEQYDRYMQAL
+366 AMTQEQYDRYMQVL
-380 DRYVKNAPA
+380 DRYAKNAPA

-415 GLRANEKGAE
+415 GLRANEQAAE

-481 NGFGAFEND
+481 NGFGVFENV
-490 LGDYFAAGGEENI
+490 LGDYFAEGGEKNI
-503 NYQNPE
+503 NYRNPE

-541 IPALPTAALE
+541 ISGLTTAALE

-566 ESFAGGARQVSP
+566 ANFAGGSRQVSP
-578 LVTSAATKAE
+578 LVTNAATKAE

-762 NLQMGKYAVEFLAG
+762 NLQMEKYAVEFLAG
-776 DEDMMLANGWDHVQ
+776 DEDLMLANGWDHVQ
-790 RSAAKKSWAQAVNE
+790 RSAAKKSWAQAMNE

-811 LVDAEAYWAKTG
+811 LVDAEAYWSKTG

-842 SIEGVDAKTFSAE
+842 SIEGVDSKTFSAE

-867 WDSAEENATNFA
+867 WDSAEENAANFA

-890 MARIAES
+890 MARTAES

-925 GATATL
+925 GATANL

-951 PVQEATQDVNVIRAE
+951 PVQEAAQGVNTIRAE

-1000 TGEQTGGMAAGA
+1000 AGEQTGGMAAGA
-1012 AAAEGER
+1012 AAAEAER
-1019 RNAYAGA
+1019 RNTYAGA

-1085 MREAKQAGTALGVDV
+1085 MREAKQAGAKLGVDV

-1131 SATDIQYDGGKLAQH
+1131 SATDIQYDGGQLAQH
-1146 ELFHVRANKDPA
+1146 ELFHVRANSDPA

-1210 RFRAGATHFTEAVQS
+1210 RFRAGATQFAETVQS

-1245 SPPANVEERSGNP
+1245 SPEGKFSIQELENGERIAVIEDGQDEFDRAKPSQYAAIAKRVIKR
-1258 EKGKTFWEKM
+1258 EFVGKTLPLGSEDLAMIPPDAAGEYAYPAQRLITKNANNAKM
-1268 RAWKEG
+1268 RASAELNNLLEVSEFSHWARDLKKHPEATLGFDYYTTKFEVGGHLFEGLINIANSEKGRVFYDITKIKEIPG
-1274 GAPDAAMEPSRT
+1274 T
-1286 LQQAGINE
+1286 I
-1294 LISLSSMLEKADGK
+1294 EKRA
-1308 SQTMREAIYD
+1308 T
-1318 NLKYLQDDLI
+1318 
-1328 RPMAVGKKGD
+1328 PMAQSASDSGD
-1338 TLYCVVPARTSMDMP
+1338 LSG
-1353 RVVEM
+1353 ES
-1358 RKTNA
+1358 
-1363 GYEVEKVSSLSNAA
+1363 VSQN
-1377 IIKTLEGSD
+1377 
-1386 LLSANVQALDHAI
+1386 QAD
-1399 QDFGYQTK
+1399 
-1407 ANAQLWV
+1407 
-1414 RPEKAKN
+1414 
-1421 GVPFADIFE
+1421 
-1430 ARDARD
+1430 
-1436 FEAKFSLEEKQYAR
+1436 
-1450 VINEQL
+1450 
-1456 LENRDRILEIEP
+1456 
-1468 VYELTGGEFAQGD
+1468 
-1481 KKLSDAVMEEFEKF
+1481 
-1495 GGEVEREGFGAIKFS
+1495 
-1510 KKRIKNDIMHGIGRM
+1510 
-1525 KAMTFAAVPSVIQN
+1525 
-1539 GVEIGSE
+1539 
-1546 ANWKGRGYDTYVFA
+1546 
-1560 APAKFGETNLL
+1560 
-1571 IGAVV
+1571 
-1576 TRDNRENKF
+1576 
-1585 YLHEVVDS
+1585 
-1593 EGNAIKIDR
+1593 
-1602 ETGEIK
+1602 
-1608 TSSAVADGW
+1608 
-1617 ASTPDALSKDRIAQ
+1617 
-1631 TEGEV
+1631 V

-1688 YGDYSVVFPASTI
+1688 YGEYSVVFPASTI

-1734 KRAFERSIRDLSGQV
+1734 KRTFERSIRELSAQV
-1749 ADGIF
+1749 ADGVF

-1797 ISPVY
+1797 INPVY
-1802 KDREYDNIGNAAL
+1802 KAREYDNIGNAVL

-1825 NLARIIVQMY
+1825 NLAWIIAQMDM
-1835 VGDANSV
+1835 GDAQSV

-1881 ENKMYSGT
+1881 ENKMYSSM

-1899 EMVQDGGQNRGEADK
+1899 EMVQDGGQIRGDVDK

-2152 YTGQKDRIR
+2152 YTGQEDRIR

-2520 REFQGEGDKV
+2520 REFQGEGDKA

-2593 ATELDLNAAES
+2593 ATDLDLNAAES

-2741 LFHTDDIQKIR
+2741 LFNTDDIQNIR
-2752 ALENYTRLG
+2752 ELENYTSLG
-2761 GKNDFKNSLAEA
+2761 GMNYFKNSLAEA

-2905 TAEFATG
+2905 ALEFSTG

-3084 CMNFIASG
+3084 SMNFIASG
-3092 EGLTTNDW
+3092 VGLTTNDW

-3111 MFGVDLFDDVP
+3111 MFGTDMFDDVP

-3171 KDLWDAATEHGL
+3171 KDLWDAATEHGV

-3609 AKILALINSLQLTA
+3609 AKILALINSLQLTT

-3633 GYAERDLYKAPWH
+3633 GYAERDLYRAPWH

>member
-226 YYLAYSQSMSSDE
+226 YYLAYSQSMSADE

-366 AMTQEQYDRYMQAL
+366 AMTQEQYDRYMQVL
-380 DRYVKNAPA
+380 DRYAKNAPA

-467 RGGGY
+467 HGGGY

-490 LGDYFAAGGEENI
+490 LGDYFAEGGEKNI

-541 IPALPTAALE
+541 ISGLTTAALE

-566 ESFAGGARQVSP
+566 ASFAGGGRQVSP
-578 LVTSAATKAE
+578 LVTNAATKAE

-762 NLQMGKYAVEFLAG
+762 NLQMEKYAVEFLAG
-776 DEDMMLANGWDHVQ
+776 DEDLMLANGWDHVQ
-790 RSAAKKSWAQAVNE
+790 RSTAKKSWAQAVNE

-842 SIEGVDAKTFSAE
+842 SIEGVDSKTFSAE

-867 WDSAEENATNFA
+867 WDSAEENAANFA

-890 MARIAES
+890 MARTAES

-925 GATATL
+925 GATANL

-937 RYGEGTPQTETRQE
+937 RYGEGTPQVETQQE
-951 PVQEATQDVNVIRAE
+951 TVQEAAQGVNTIRAE

-1000 TGEQTGGMAAGA
+1000 TGEQAGGMAAGA

-1019 RNAYAGA
+1019 RNTYTGA

-1074 AVIPESMYDDG
+1074 AVVPESMYDDG
-1085 MREAKQAGTALGVDV
+1085 MRAAKQAGAELGVDV

-1131 SATDIQYDGGKLAQH
+1131 STTDIQYDGGKLAQH

-1210 RFRAGATHFTEAVQS
+1210 RFRAGATQFAEAVQS

-1245 SPPANVEERSGNP
+1245 SPEGRFSLAGQKARTANSQTLQIAEQMEQEGASREEIWQETGWTRTMDGKNWRFEIDNSEAEYRGGGDAQFREAHADYAEYQDLLQKMFEGTISESEMQRMEQLDDIWSGEYARMRERVESGNATLADVLQHDSLYEAYP
-1258 EKGKTFWEKM
+1258 ELRDVKVRLESDTGSKN
-1268 RAWKEG
+1268 G
-1274 GAPDAAMEPSRT
+1274 SYDPRT
-1286 LQQAGINE
+1286 NTIT
-1294 LISLSSMLEKADGK
+1294 ISEDKPGDSAKVGTMLHEI
-1308 SQTMREAIYD
+1308 Q
-1318 NLKYLQDDLI
+1318 
-1328 RPMAVGKKGD
+1328 
-1338 TLYCVVPARTSMDMP
+1338 
-1353 RVVEM
+1353 
-1358 RKTNA
+1358 
-1363 GYEVEKVSSLSNAA
+1363 
-1377 IIKTLEGSD
+1377 
-1386 LLSANVQALDHAI
+1386 HAI
-1399 QDFGYQTK
+1399 QQIEGWESGASPEYWAAREYESGDTASDRAQELYSRILNSLDK
-1407 ANAQLWV
+1407 ADQNKVIRYNELDREMEATFSAD
-1414 RPEKAKN
+1414 PESEAGKRYAKYEAEQDKLYEELYKN
-1421 GVPFADIFE
+1421 EWFRRLLDLQRQMENPQSAYYEMYLNTAGEIE
-1430 ARDARD
+1430 ARNVSERYRMAQ
-1436 FEAKFSLEEKQYAR
+1436 EERRKTAPKGADENTLFR
-1450 VINEQL
+1450 GGGGISAEINEQYKSEL
-1456 LENRDRILEIEP
+1456 ERWDREGRNGNERLILGTTGPILQNLGAENGNIYLNGWKISKIMHTHKEMSMQTFEALPQVLENPSLVLASRAVRTRGANTRL
-1468 VYELTGGEFAQGD
+1468 VMFGD
-1481 KKLSDAVMEEFEKF
+1481 VRAENGKAVQ
-1495 GGEVEREGFGAIKFS
+1495 VVL
-1510 KKRIKNDIMHGIGRM
+1510 D
-1525 KAMTFAAVPSVIQN
+1525 
-1539 GVEIGSE
+1539 
-1546 ANWKGRGYDTYVFA
+1546 
-1560 APAKFGETNLL
+1560 LL
-1571 IGAVV
+1571 
-1576 TRDNRENKF
+1576 
-1585 YLHEVVDS
+1585 
-1593 EGNAIKIDR
+1593 
-1602 ETGEIK
+1602 
-1608 TSSAVADGW
+1608 
-1617 ASTPDALSKDRIAQ
+1617 P
-1631 TEGEV
+1631 TEGGYRLDGMQKV
-1636 KQRFS
+1636 NSAYTKDGGRLS
-1641 LSEPVERAG
+1641 LE
-1650 NLIAEHNLTQEKL
+1650 
-1663 EKALEIG
+1663 
-1670 AFPSPSIAIVQA
+1670 
-1682 EQGHTN
+1682 
-1688 YGDYSVVFPASTI
+1688 
-1701 DPEADSRNRVY
+1701 DSDVLY
-1712 GADAWTPTSSNATVE
+1712 T
-1727 YRVDADA
+1727 DA
-1734 KRAFERSIRDLSGQV
+1734 KRAAQVLRSLGYRSGSP
-1749 ADGIF
+1749 DGLHKDGYIGSIAYDDDGVKISGEKF
-1754 RGDSTLGKAGIEEE
+1754 
-1768 TTKTSREIAEQIA
+1768 TS
-1781 QYPEVKA
+1781 
-1788 AYLADKGEN
+1788 
-1797 ISPVY
+1797 
-1802 KDREYDNIGNAAL
+1802 
-1815 QRYTDNVGVQ
+1815 
-1825 NLARIIVQMY
+1825 
-1835 VGDANSV
+1835 
-1842 AQAELQRVRQAIG
+1842 
-1855 EEYAERFARILDR
+1855 
-1868 KPERKAERVSEYA
+1868 
-1881 ENKMYSGT
+1881 
-1889 RAEDFIRHAW
+1889 
-1899 EMVQDGGQNRGEADK
+1899 
-1914 MAMQD
+1914 
-1919 ELDRKAPTQKV
+1919 
-1930 AAWAEKRLQDVIGEG
+1930 VIG
-1945 GIYNNEDRYT
+1945 
-1955 SRGDR
+1955 
-1960 RSFEQTHWE
+1960 
-1969 LNAENLVRAM
+1969 
-1979 AQAEE
+1979 
-1984 RGANIMWY
+1984 
-1992 DAGGLLAA
+1992 
-2000 ATPEYRSISEIH
+2000 P
-2012 ADEGRLQTLEQEAYE
+2012 LQ
-2027 GKVMELQ
+2027 
-2034 QSLDNVVERILQE
+2034 
-2047 TRHKA
+2047 
-2052 YGYQDESQLITEAL
+2052 
-2066 IKTAQGGDSLQSIR
+2066 
-2080 EGMAAEEYDID
+2080 
-2091 RATAMQIQELFQQ
+2091 
-2104 AKEIPTS
+2104 
-2111 YFEAKPQRVVGFDEA
+2111 
-2126 VALLAPASAPADLM
+2126 
-2140 ARAEDAGLRVIR
+2140 
-2152 YTGQKDRIR
+2152 
-2161 VANELPGVKFS
+2161 KFS

-2186 GKELASEREETQPED
+2186 GKELASDREETQPED

-2520 REFQGEGDKV
+2520 REFQGEGDKA

-2593 ATELDLNAAES
+2593 ATDLDLNAAES

-2905 TAEFATG
+2905 ALEFSTG

-2968 IRDGKTHEEAMRA
+2968 LRDGKTHEEAMRA

-3084 CMNFIASG
+3084 SMNFIASG

-3171 KDLWDAATEHGL
+3171 KDLWDAATEHGV

-3428 EVFANM
+3428 EAFANM

-3481 KREAIRNGLKYYQMF
+3481 KREAIQNGLKYYQMF

>member
-98 RNVGALYKAA
+98 RNVGSLYKAA

-167 RVRGESLEK
+167 RIRGESLEK
-176 LFTDSLNQNQTAEQH
+176 LFTDSLNQNQTPEQH

-203 TAGESGTDAAAA
+203 TAGESGTDAASA

-226 YYLAYSQSMSSDE
+226 YYLAYSQSMSADE

-366 AMTQEQYDRYMQAL
+366 AMTQEQYDRYMQVL
-380 DRYVKNAPA
+380 DQYAKNAPA

-490 LGDYFAAGGEENI
+490 LGDYFAEGGEENI

-541 IPALPTAALE
+541 ISGLTTAALE

-566 ESFAGGARQVSP
+566 ANFAGGSRQVSP

-700 LTGEADL
+700 LTGEANL

-762 NLQMGKYAVEFLAG
+762 NLQMEKYAVEFLAG
-776 DEDMMLANGWDHVQ
+776 DEDLMLANGWDHVQ

-811 LVDAEAYWAKTG
+811 LVDAEAYWSKTG
-823 EGKAYRGTDAER
+823 AGKAYRGTDAER

-842 SIEGVDAKTFSAE
+842 SIEGVDAKTFSEE

-867 WDSAEENATNFA
+867 WDSAEENAANFA

-890 MARIAES
+890 MARTAES

-925 GATATL
+925 GATANL

-937 RYGEGTPQTETRQE
+937 RYGEGTPQTETEQE
-951 PVQEATQDVNVIRAE
+951 TVQEAAQGVNTIRAE
-966 AENNAAVNAAETGG
+966 AETNAAVNAAETGG

-1085 MREAKQAGTALGVDV
+1085 MRAAKQAGAELGVDV

-1123 AAAKRAVV
+1123 AAVKRAVV
-1131 SATDIQYDGGKLAQH
+1131 SATDIQYDGGQLAQH
-1146 ELFHVRANKDPA
+1146 ELFHVRGNKDPA

-1210 RFRAGATHFTEAVQS
+1210 RFRAGATQFTEAVQS

-1245 SPPANVEERSGNP
+1245 SPEGRFSLAGQKARTANSQTLQLAEQMEQEGASSEEIWQETGWTRTMDGQSWRFEIDNSEAEYRGGGDAQFREDHADYAEYQDLLQKMFEGTISESEMQRMEKLDDIWSGEYARLRERVESGNATLADVLEHDSLYEAYP
-1258 EKGKTFWEKM
+1258 ELRNVKVRLESDTGSKN
-1268 RAWKEG
+1268 G
-1274 GAPDAAMEPSRT
+1274 SYDPST
-1286 LQQAGINE
+1286 NTIT
-1294 LISLSSMLEKADGK
+1294 ISEDKPGDSAKVGTMLHEI
-1308 SQTMREAIYD
+1308 Q
-1318 NLKYLQDDLI
+1318 
-1328 RPMAVGKKGD
+1328 
-1338 TLYCVVPARTSMDMP
+1338 
-1353 RVVEM
+1353 
-1358 RKTNA
+1358 
-1363 GYEVEKVSSLSNAA
+1363 
-1377 IIKTLEGSD
+1377 
-1386 LLSANVQALDHAI
+1386 HAI
-1399 QDFGYQTK
+1399 QQIEGWESGASPEYWAAREYESGDTASDRAQELYSRILTSLDK
-1407 ANAQLWV
+1407 ADQNKVIRYNELDREMEATFTAD
-1414 RPEKAKN
+1414 PESEAGKRYAKYEAEQDKLYEELYKN
-1421 GVPFADIFE
+1421 EWFRRLLDLQRKMENPQPAYYEMYLNTAGEIE
-1430 ARDARD
+1430 ARNVSERYRMAQ
-1436 FEAKFSLEEKQYAR
+1436 EERRKTAPKGADENTLFR
-1450 VINEQL
+1450 GGGGISAEINEQYKSDL
-1456 LENRDRILEIEP
+1456 ERWDRGGRNGNERLILGTTGPVLQNLGAEDGNIYLNGWKISKIMRTHKEMSLQTIEALPQVLENPAIVLASRAVDTENANTRL
-1468 VYELTGGEFAQGD
+1468 VMFGD
-1481 KKLSDAVMEEFEKF
+1481 VRAENGKAVQ
-1495 GGEVEREGFGAIKFS
+1495 VVL
-1510 KKRIKNDIMHGIGRM
+1510 D
-1525 KAMTFAAVPSVIQN
+1525 
-1539 GVEIGSE
+1539 
-1546 ANWKGRGYDTYVFA
+1546 
-1560 APAKFGETNLL
+1560 LL
-1571 IGAVV
+1571 
-1576 TRDNRENKF
+1576 
-1585 YLHEVVDS
+1585 
-1593 EGNAIKIDR
+1593 
-1602 ETGEIK
+1602 
-1608 TSSAVADGW
+1608 
-1617 ASTPDALSKDRIAQ
+1617 P
-1631 TEGEV
+1631 TEGGY
-1636 KQRFS
+1636 RFEGMQKVNSAYTKDGGRLS
-1641 LSEPVERAG
+1641 LE
-1650 NLIAEHNLTQEKL
+1650 
-1663 EKALEIG
+1663 
-1670 AFPSPSIAIVQA
+1670 
-1682 EQGHTN
+1682 
-1688 YGDYSVVFPASTI
+1688 
-1701 DPEADSRNRVY
+1701 DSNVLY
-1712 GADAWTPTSSNATVE
+1712 T
-1727 YRVDADA
+1727 DA
-1734 KRAFERSIRDLSGQV
+1734 KRAAQVLRSLGYRSGSPDGSHKDGYIGSIAYD
-1749 ADGIF
+1749 ADGVKISGEKF
-1754 RGDSTLGKAGIEEE
+1754 
-1768 TTKTSREIAEQIA
+1768 TS
-1781 QYPEVKA
+1781 
-1788 AYLADKGEN
+1788 
-1797 ISPVY
+1797 
-1802 KDREYDNIGNAAL
+1802 
-1815 QRYTDNVGVQ
+1815 
-1825 NLARIIVQMY
+1825 
-1835 VGDANSV
+1835 
-1842 AQAELQRVRQAIG
+1842 
-1855 EEYAERFARILDR
+1855 
-1868 KPERKAERVSEYA
+1868 
-1881 ENKMYSGT
+1881 
-1889 RAEDFIRHAW
+1889 
-1899 EMVQDGGQNRGEADK
+1899 
-1914 MAMQD
+1914 
-1919 ELDRKAPTQKV
+1919 
-1930 AAWAEKRLQDVIGEG
+1930 VIG
-1945 GIYNNEDRYT
+1945 
-1955 SRGDR
+1955 
-1960 RSFEQTHWE
+1960 
-1969 LNAENLVRAM
+1969 
-1979 AQAEE
+1979 
-1984 RGANIMWY
+1984 
-1992 DAGGLLAA
+1992 
-2000 ATPEYRSISEIH
+2000 P
-2012 ADEGRLQTLEQEAYE
+2012 LQ
-2027 GKVMELQ
+2027 
-2034 QSLDNVVERILQE
+2034 
-2047 TRHKA
+2047 
-2052 YGYQDESQLITEAL
+2052 
-2066 IKTAQGGDSLQSIR
+2066 
-2080 EGMAAEEYDID
+2080 
-2091 RATAMQIQELFQQ
+2091 
-2104 AKEIPTS
+2104 
-2111 YFEAKPQRVVGFDEA
+2111 
-2126 VALLAPASAPADLM
+2126 
-2140 ARAEDAGLRVIR
+2140 
-2152 YTGQKDRIR
+2152 
-2161 VANELPGVKFS
+2161 KFS
-2172 VQEELQDIRENGIR
+2172 VQEDLQDIRENGIR
-2186 GKELASEREETQPED
+2186 GKELASDREETQPED
-2201 VLGYADDMGEPVLSE
+2201 VLGYADDRGEPVLSE

-3084 CMNFIASG
+3084 SMNFIASG

-3171 KDLWDAATEHGL
+3171 KDLWDAATEHGV

-3301 DTLTTD
+3301 DTLTSD
-3307 QAQRDIRDAINNSSL
+3307 QAQRDIRDAINNSGL

-3545 KQNLTDTSLYKA
+3545 KQNLTDTSLYRA

-3586 WKKKAELSADKDA
+3586 WKKKAELSADKDE

-3633 GYAERDLYKAPWH
+3633 GYAERDLYRAPWH

>member
-12 KRNAEKAAQRATPE
+12 KRNAEKAAQRATPG

-41 EQAKKT
+41 EQARKT

-98 RNVGALYKAA
+98 RNVGSLYKAA

-167 RVRGESLEK
+167 RSRGESLEK

-191 GQTIR
+191 GQAIR

-203 TAGESGTDAAAA
+203 TAGESGTDAASA

-226 YYLAYSQSMSSDE
+226 YYLAYSQSMSADE

-291 QNAML
+291 QDAML
-296 AAAGGIPTDRNTFG
+296 SAAGGIPEDRNTFG

-380 DRYVKNAPA
+380 DRYAKNAPA

-399 DVVSQLET
+399 DVVGQLET

-467 RGGGY
+467 HGGGY

-490 LGDYFAAGGEENI
+490 LGDYFAEGGEKNI

-541 IPALPTAALE
+541 ISGLTTAALE

-566 ESFAGGARQVSP
+566 ANFAGGSRQVSP
-578 LVTSAATKAE
+578 LVTNAATKAE
-588 KFAQMAKQGSNIVT
+588 KFAQMAKQGSNIVM

-762 NLQMGKYAVEFLAG
+762 NLQMEKYAVEFLAG
-776 DEDMMLANGWDHVQ
+776 DEDLMLANGWDHLQ
-790 RSAAKKSWAQAVNE
+790 RSEAKKSWAQAVNE

-842 SIEGVDAKTFSAE
+842 SIEGVDSKTFSAE
-855 TLEENVRQIRQA
+855 TLEENVRQIRKA
-867 WDSAEENATNFA
+867 WDSAVENAENFA

-890 MARIAES
+890 MARTAES

-925 GATATL
+925 GATANL

-937 RYGEGTPQTETRQE
+937 RYGEGTPQVETQQE
-951 PVQEATQDVNVIRAE
+951 TVQEAAQGVNTIRAE

-1000 TGEQTGGMAAGA
+1000 TGEQAGGMAAGA

-1019 RNAYAGA
+1019 RNTYTGA

-1085 MREAKQAGTALGVDV
+1085 MRAAKQAGAELGVDV

-1131 SATDIQYDGGKLAQH
+1131 SATDIQYDGGQLAQH

-1158 LVQQALQKVRETF
+1158 LVQKALQKVRETF

-1197 YEEVLA
+1197 YEEVIA

-1210 RFRAGATHFTEAVQS
+1210 RFRAGATQFTETVQG

-1245 SPPANVEERSGNP
+1245 SPPANAEERSGNP

-1328 RPMAVGKKGD
+1328 RPMAIGRKGE

-1363 GYEVEKVSSLSNAA
+1363 GYEVEAVSSLSNAA

-1407 ANAQLWV
+1407 ANTQLWV
-1414 RPEKAKN
+1414 RPEKPEN

-1436 FEAKFSLEEKQYAR
+1436 FEAKFSLAGQKARTANSQTLQLAEQMEQEGASREEIWQETGWTRTMDGQSWRFEIDNSEAEYRGGGDAQFRKDHADYAEYQDLLQKMFEGTISESEMQRMEQLDDIWSGEYAR
-1450 VINEQL
+1450 LRERVESGNATLADVLQHDSLYEAYPELRDVKVRLESDTGSKNGSYDPSTNTITISEDKPGDSAKVGTMLHEIQHAIQQIEGWESGASPEYWAAREYESGDTASDRAQELYSRILNSLDKADQNKVIRYNELDREMEATFSADPESEAGKRYAKYEAEQDKLYEELYKNEWFRRLLDLQRKMENPQSAYYEMYLNTAGEIEAHNVSERYRMEQEERRKTAPKGADENTLFRGAGGISAEINEQYKSDL
-1456 LENRDRILEIEP
+1456 ERWDKEGRNGNERLILGTTGPILQNLGAEDGNIYLNGWKISKIMHTHKEMSLRTFEALPQVLENPSLVLASRAVRTRGVNTRLVMFGDVRAENGKAVQVVLDLLPAEGGYRLDGMQKVNSAYTKDGGRLSLE
-1468 VYELTGGEFAQGD
+1468 D
-1481 KKLSDAVMEEFEKF
+1481 SDVLY
-1495 GGEVEREGFGAIKFS
+1495 
-1510 KKRIKNDIMHGIGRM
+1510 
-1525 KAMTFAAVPSVIQN
+1525 T
-1539 GVEIGSE
+1539 
-1546 ANWKGRGYDTYVFA
+1546 
-1560 APAKFGETNLL
+1560 
-1571 IGAVV
+1571 
-1576 TRDNRENKF
+1576 
-1585 YLHEVVDS
+1585 
-1593 EGNAIKIDR
+1593 
-1602 ETGEIK
+1602 
-1608 TSSAVADGW
+1608 
-1617 ASTPDALSKDRIAQ
+1617 
-1631 TEGEV
+1631 
-1636 KQRFS
+1636 
-1641 LSEPVERAG
+1641 
-1650 NLIAEHNLTQEKL
+1650 
-1663 EKALEIG
+1663 
-1670 AFPSPSIAIVQA
+1670 
-1682 EQGHTN
+1682 
-1688 YGDYSVVFPASTI
+1688 
-1701 DPEADSRNRVY
+1701 
-1712 GADAWTPTSSNATVE
+1712 
-1727 YRVDADA
+1727 DA
-1734 KRAFERSIRDLSGQV
+1734 KRAAQVLRSLGYRSGSPDGLHKDGYIGSIAYA
-1749 ADGIF
+1749 ADGVKISGEKF
-1754 RGDSTLGKAGIEEE
+1754 
-1768 TTKTSREIAEQIA
+1768 TS
-1781 QYPEVKA
+1781 
-1788 AYLADKGEN
+1788 
-1797 ISPVY
+1797 
-1802 KDREYDNIGNAAL
+1802 
-1815 QRYTDNVGVQ
+1815 
-1825 NLARIIVQMY
+1825 
-1835 VGDANSV
+1835 
-1842 AQAELQRVRQAIG
+1842 
-1855 EEYAERFARILDR
+1855 
-1868 KPERKAERVSEYA
+1868 
-1881 ENKMYSGT
+1881 
-1889 RAEDFIRHAW
+1889 
-1899 EMVQDGGQNRGEADK
+1899 
-1914 MAMQD
+1914 
-1919 ELDRKAPTQKV
+1919 
-1930 AAWAEKRLQDVIGEG
+1930 VIG
-1945 GIYNNEDRYT
+1945 T
-1955 SRGDR
+1955 
-1960 RSFEQTHWE
+1960 
-1969 LNAENLVRAM
+1969 
-1979 AQAEE
+1979 
-1984 RGANIMWY
+1984 
-1992 DAGGLLAA
+1992 
-2000 ATPEYRSISEIH
+2000 
-2012 ADEGRLQTLEQEAYE
+2012 LQ
-2027 GKVMELQ
+2027 
-2034 QSLDNVVERILQE
+2034 
-2047 TRHKA
+2047 
-2052 YGYQDESQLITEAL
+2052 
-2066 IKTAQGGDSLQSIR
+2066 
-2080 EGMAAEEYDID
+2080 
-2091 RATAMQIQELFQQ
+2091 
-2104 AKEIPTS
+2104 
-2111 YFEAKPQRVVGFDEA
+2111 
-2126 VALLAPASAPADLM
+2126 
-2140 ARAEDAGLRVIR
+2140 
-2152 YTGQKDRIR
+2152 
-2161 VANELPGVKFS
+2161 KFS

-2186 GKELASEREETQPED
+2186 GKELASDREETQPED
-2201 VLGYADDMGEPVLSE
+2201 VLGYADDRGEPVLSE

-2333 DSFRATPALD
+2333 DRFRATPALD

-2593 ATELDLNAAES
+2593 ATDLDLNAAES

-2617 DGIKGEIDEKKCAA
+2617 DGLKGEIDEKKCAA

-2927 KGVDYISNTFA
+2927 RGVDYISNTFA

-2948 AEFVDTMMSTIA
+2948 AEFVDTTMSTIA

-3084 CMNFIASG
+3084 SMNFIASG

-3100 IRYMLNKASNA
+3100 IRYMFNKASNA
-3111 MFGVDLFDDVP
+3111 MFGVDLFDNVP

-3183 ISPESGEALLG
+3183 LSPESGEALLG

-3301 DTLTTD
+3301 DTLTSD
-3307 QAQRDIRDAINNSSL
+3307 QAQRDIRDAINNSGL

-3328 YLFRQ
+3328 YMFRQ

-3428 EVFANM
+3428 EAFANM

-3481 KREAIRNGLKYYQMF
+3481 KREAIQNGLKYYQMF

>member
-1 MPRDA
+1 MPRNLAQEYLNRRKRAEEAKKKGEKRQADIVVERADQQIDNIINKANQTIGKYAPGAALRRPEKGTKGGNPPRTDTRRNLAQEYLNKAGSEAVEKAKAKAGQINSTAVESAYKQVRKDANEKAARHVGVDTTAPLA
-6 MAEWLA
+6 MAEAARYQAQFLGGRSVDKVQREYDTTRERAEEYRQKALHLRETGDAQREASSTAPTGKDREDETRFGSSLTRSADQWDKLA
-12 KRNAEKAAQRATPE
+12 QEESSKALELARELGYAKVYQVQKTEADIVRKPDFAQKSEADPKVLELGNEENRPQMSRATAIYGGINHSPYFETRGSETFMTDEEVKIFTYLYNTQGEKAAEQYYDMLSDT
-26 HGAVRQAQIKVDQIL
+26 L
-41 EQAKKT
+41 E
-47 TTALTGVKTGK
+47 LRRG
-58 TEKSSTPVRQEE
+58 TEKAAGLDNTFERTMFSLSQGVRRF
-70 GRDAMAEWL
+70 GRG
-79 AARKES
+79 
-85 KVQQIAEQGKYAV
+85 IEQ
-98 RNVGALYKAA
+98 
-108 TGMWGELRKANEWQ
+108 
-122 GLGVDAGI
+122 
-130 RQGYQARVPVRGG
+130 
-143 SQLQQQAENAL
+143 
-154 QMDKTG
+154 
-160 PYRQRLT
+160 
-167 RVRGESLEK
+167 
-176 LFTDSLNQNQTAEQH
+176 LFTDEQLPLYGEDYAEN
-191 GQTIR
+191 IIN
-196 QELQELR
+196 
-203 TAGESGTDAAAA
+203 AS
-215 KEKWDDVASRL
+215 ASRGERIL
-226 YYLAYSQSMSSDE
+226 YSAANSIGNMLPMVAISAATQGIGGAVGLSAE
-239 YNKLVSEVYDAYDAY
+239 AA
-254 RSGVKGRS
+254 
-262 FGQREQKWTDALRG
+262 Q
-276 PVMGDENYTAAGKAQ
+276 AAGKA
-291 QNAML
+291 
-296 AAAGGIPTDRNTFG
+296 AG
-310 YELRYNQS
+310 
-318 TTRENIQYKSVDQLL
+318 
-333 DAAGKHV
+333 
-340 DPQADVTS
+340 
-348 QSQGAATD
+348 
-356 AAIFGYLANV
+356 
-366 AMTQEQYDRYMQAL
+366 
-380 DRYVKNAPA
+380 
-389 TRAVSGYGTS
+389 
-399 DVVSQLET
+399 
-407 YRQQREAN
+407 
-415 GLRANEKGAE
+415 
-425 DALNSY
+425 
-431 PEMSAGSFLD
+431 
-441 QVASGSERARDNLFQ
+441 VASMFAGAKGNAYTEAMQQGMTKAQASTYSTLVGASE
-456 KYPAGLEQLLV
+456 AGLEYLI
-467 RGGGY
+467 GGISRFSMGSGIGDFVQEAISGLGRGY
-472 AGKALGSLL
+472 ARVAFRFAGSLIGGSIDEIIEENTQNYLEPLFINYVTGKEAEMPGWDDFIETTLSTLITTGVMESRNSFVEAKQNIAFTPFEAQLEWVSAAKNVFAEGTDVAEFADVLESRLQAGDPMSYKEFREGIRALGVDEKTMDRIAKGKLTVDEVLTSTENGDKISLK
-481 NGFGAFEND
+481 
-490 LGDYFAAGGEENI
+490 
-503 NYQNPE
+503 E
-509 WQEAKYQDWV
+509 WQAEQNRTAQQEQSQTQRVETVQAENNNVEAAM
-519 RGRETSD
+519 T
-526 LLQNGGKFERWAAEQ
+526 AAEQ
-541 IPALPTAALE
+541 EADRLIAEWNRGENSSYELGQQAQRVMQQLEEEVREGTATDPGSYMNRQIQLQEIVRSAPE
-551 MAAASTIAGAATGTM
+551 AST
-566 ESFAGGARQVSP
+566 
-578 LVTSAATKAE
+578 
-588 KFAQMAKQGSNIVT
+588 AQQ
-602 SSFAAI
+602 
-608 NSYGEAES
+608 
-616 NGDARGEQFIRF
+616 
-628 AAGGLLEYGTNMLF
+628 
-642 GGNPLIDAGDT
+642 
-653 GKVTELVYKMTNNE
+653 
-667 TIRKIV
+667 
-673 SSAAFDRIGEGLEE
+673 
-687 VASAIG
+687 
-693 SAALDYA
+693 
-700 LTGEADL
+700 
-707 SWDELRDEFISGF
+707 
-720 ALAMILSIGPDTA
+720 
-733 EVLAKNDHEGN
+733 
-744 AKRITMFDAAA
+744 AA
-755 QSDRGEL
+755 Q
-762 NLQMGKYAVEFLAG
+762 
-776 DEDMMLANGWDHVQ
+776 
-790 RSAAKKSWAQAVNE
+790 
-804 YNTVYRN
+804 NT
-811 LVDAEAYWAKTG
+811 T
-823 EGKAYRGTDAER
+823 ER
-835 VIADARG
+835 
-842 SIEGVDAKTFSAE
+842 
-855 TLEENVRQIRQA
+855 
-867 WDSAEENATNFA
+867 
-879 MTGRMDAEIAK
+879 
-890 MARIAES
+890 
-897 YLDKAVQDG
+897 
-906 TMDAMTAL
+906 
-914 NLRNELSMINE
+914 
-925 GATATL
+925 
-931 QAYLNA
+931 
-937 RYGEGTPQTETRQE
+937 
-951 PVQEATQDVNVIRAE
+951 
-966 AENNAAVNAAETGG
+966 
-980 IDNGR
+980 IDNNGR
-985 TEIFDGGSQRDAGLG
+985 TEILNDSAERNAGLG
-1000 TGEQTGGMAAGA
+1000 AGEQTGGMAAGA
-1012 AAAEGER
+1012 AAAEAER
-1019 RNAYAGA
+1019 RNTYAGA

-1085 MREAKQAGTALGVDV
+1085 MREAKQAGAELGVDV

-1131 SATDIQYDGGKLAQH
+1131 STTDIQYDGGKLAQH

-1210 RFRAGATHFTEAVQS
+1210 RFRAGATQFAEAVQS

-1245 SPPANVEERSGNP
+1245 SPEGRFSIQELENGERIAVIEDGQDEFDRAKPSQYAAIAKRVILR
-1258 EKGKTFWEKM
+1258 EFVGKTLPMGSEDLAKVPLKAAGEYAYPAHRPIAENANQAKM
-1268 RAWKEG
+1268 RASTELNNLLEVSEFSHWGRDLKKHPEATLGFDYYKTKFEVGGHLFEG
-1274 GAPDAAMEPSRT
+1274 
-1286 LQQAGINE
+1286 LINIANSE
-1294 LISLSSMLEKADGK
+1294 NG
-1308 SQTMREAIYD
+1308 RVFYD
-1318 NLKYLQDDLI
+1318 VTKI
-1328 RPMAVGKKGD
+1328 EEIPGTIKKRATPMAQSASDSGD
-1338 TLYCVVPARTSMDMP
+1338 LSG
-1353 RVVEM
+1353 ES
-1358 RKTNA
+1358 
-1363 GYEVEKVSSLSNAA
+1363 VS
-1377 IIKTLEGSD
+1377 
-1386 LLSANVQALDHAI
+1386 
-1399 QDFGYQTK
+1399 QDQP
-1407 ANAQLWV
+1407 N
-1414 RPEKAKN
+1414 
-1421 GVPFADIFE
+1421 
-1430 ARDARD
+1430 
-1436 FEAKFSLEEKQYAR
+1436 
-1450 VINEQL
+1450 
-1456 LENRDRILEIEP
+1456 
-1468 VYELTGGEFAQGD
+1468 
-1481 KKLSDAVMEEFEKF
+1481 
-1495 GGEVEREGFGAIKFS
+1495 
-1510 KKRIKNDIMHGIGRM
+1510 
-1525 KAMTFAAVPSVIQN
+1525 
-1539 GVEIGSE
+1539 
-1546 ANWKGRGYDTYVFA
+1546 
-1560 APAKFGETNLL
+1560 
-1571 IGAVV
+1571 
-1576 TRDNRENKF
+1576 
-1585 YLHEVVDS
+1585 
-1593 EGNAIKIDR
+1593 
-1602 ETGEIK
+1602 
-1608 TSSAVADGW
+1608 
-1617 ASTPDALSKDRIAQ
+1617 
-1631 TEGEV
+1631 V

-1670 AFPSPSIAIVQA
+1670 AFPSPSIAIVQG

-1734 KRAFERSIRDLSGQV
+1734 KRAFERSIRELSAQV
-1749 ADGIF
+1749 ADGVF
-1754 RGDSTLGKAGIEEE
+1754 RGDSTLGKAGIDEE
-1768 TTKTSREIAEQIA
+1768 TTKTGREIAEQIA

-1797 ISPVY
+1797 INPVY
-1802 KDREYDNIGNAAL
+1802 KNREYDNIGNAAL

-1825 NLARIIVQMY
+1825 NLAWIIAQMDM
-1835 VGDANSV
+1835 GDANSV

-1881 ENKMYSGT
+1881 ENKMYSSM

-1899 EMVQDGGQNRGEADK
+1899 EMVQEGGQNRGEADK

-1919 ELDRKAPTQKV
+1919 ELDRKAPTQAV
-1930 AAWAEKRLQDVIGEG
+1930 AAWAEKQLQDVIGEG

-2047 TRHKA
+2047 TKHKA

-2091 RATAMQIQELFQQ
+2091 RATAMQIQEVFRQ

-2126 VALLAPASAPADLM
+2126 VALLAPESAPADLM

-2152 YTGQKDRIR
+2152 YTDNADRIR
-2161 VANELPGVKFS
+2161 VANELPDVKFS

-2186 GKELASEREETQPED
+2186 GKELASDREETKPED
-2201 VLGYADDMGEPVLSE
+2201 VLGYADDRGEPVLSE

-2464 FDKEALLVLNYRTP
+2464 FNKEALLTLNYRTP

-2485 FGDKRG
+2485 FGDRRG

-2514 RQLDAV
+2514 RQLDTV
-2520 REFQGEGDKV
+2520 REFQGEGDKA

-2571 KMETAQKASP
+2571 KMETAQEASP

-2593 ATELDLNAAES
+2593 AADLDLNAAES

-2851 AEHRGGRGILK
+2851 AEHKGGRGILK

-2948 AEFVDTMMSTIA
+2948 AEFVDTTMSTIA

-3084 CMNFIASG
+3084 SMNFIASG

-3111 MFGVDLFDDVP
+3111 MFGTDLFDDVP
-3122 TPQEGFDWGNAV
+3122 TPQEGFDWGNAA

-3139 NISNEVPFLSNL
+3139 NISNEVPFLSNI
-3151 SGMVGVGDR
+3151 SGLVGVGDR
-3160 TLMMPDLFGKG
+3160 TLMMPDLYGKG

-3183 ISPESGEALLG
+3183 VSPESGEALLG

-3247 FGPNATPQAN
+3247 FGPNATPEAN

-3301 DTLTTD
+3301 DTLTSD
-3307 QAQRDIRDAINNSSL
+3307 QAQRDIRDAINNSGL

-3355 LMDEGVS
+3355 LMDEGMS

-3464 QASEFAYWL
+3464 KASEFAYWL
-3473 DQHNIKGK
+3473 DQRKIKGK
-3481 KREAIRNGLKYYQMF
+3481 KREAIQNGLKYYQMF

-3504 NLTEAGLSAT
+3504 NLTEAGLTAT

-3545 KQNLTDTSLYKA
+3545 KQGLTDTSLYKA

-3586 WKKKAELSADKDA
+3586 WQKKAELSADKDA

>member
-12 KRNAEKAAQRATPE
+12 KRNAEKAAQRATPG

-41 EQAKKT
+41 EQARKT

-98 RNVGALYKAA
+98 RNVGSLYKAA

-167 RVRGESLEK
+167 RSRGESLEK

-226 YYLAYSQSMSSDE
+226 YYLAYSQSMSADE
-239 YNKLVSEVYDAYDAY
+239 YNKLVSEVYDAYNAY

-291 QNAML
+291 QDAML
-296 AAAGGIPTDRNTFG
+296 AAAGGIPEDRNTFG
-310 YELRYNQS
+310 YELRYNQG

-380 DRYVKNAPA
+380 DRYAKNAPA

-399 DVVSQLET
+399 DVVGQLET

-415 GLRANEKGAE
+415 GLRANEQAAE

-467 RGGGY
+467 HGGGY

-490 LGDYFAAGGEENI
+490 LGDYFAKGGEKNI

-541 IPALPTAALE
+541 ISGLTTAALE

-566 ESFAGGARQVSP
+566 ANFAGGSRQVSP
-578 LVTSAATKAE
+578 LVTNAATKAE

-762 NLQMGKYAVEFLAG
+762 NLQMEKYAVEFLAG
-776 DEDMMLANGWDHVQ
+776 DEDLMLANGWDHLQ
-790 RSAAKKSWAQAVNE
+790 RSEAKKSWAQAVNE

-842 SIEGVDAKTFSAE
+842 SIEGVDSKTFSAE

-867 WDSAEENATNFA
+867 WDSAVENAENFA

-890 MARIAES
+890 MARTAES

-925 GATATL
+925 GATANL

-937 RYGEGTPQTETRQE
+937 RYGEGTPQVETQKE
-951 PVQEATQDVNVIRAE
+951 TVQEAAQGVNTIRAE

-1000 TGEQTGGMAAGA
+1000 TREQTGGMAAGA
-1012 AAAEGER
+1012 AAAEAER

-1085 MREAKQAGTALGVDV
+1085 MRAAKQAGAELDVDV

-1131 SATDIQYDGGKLAQH
+1131 SATDIQYDGGQLAQH

-1210 RFRAGATHFTEAVQS
+1210 RFRAGATQFTETVQG

-1245 SPPANVEERSGNP
+1245 SPEGRFSLAGQKARTANSQTLQFAEQMEQEGASREEIWQETGWTRAMDGQSWRFEIDNSEAEYRGGGDAQFRKDHADYAEYQDLLQKMFEGTISESEMQRMEQLDDIWSGEYARLRERVESGNATLADVLQHDSLYEAYP
-1258 EKGKTFWEKM
+1258 ELRDVKVRLESDTGSKNGSYDPNTN
-1268 RAWKEG
+1268 
-1274 GAPDAAMEPSRT
+1274 T
-1286 LQQAGINE
+1286 IT
-1294 LISLSSMLEKADGK
+1294 ISEDKPGDSAKVGTMLHEI
-1308 SQTMREAIYD
+1308 Q
-1318 NLKYLQDDLI
+1318 
-1328 RPMAVGKKGD
+1328 
-1338 TLYCVVPARTSMDMP
+1338 
-1353 RVVEM
+1353 
-1358 RKTNA
+1358 
-1363 GYEVEKVSSLSNAA
+1363 
-1377 IIKTLEGSD
+1377 
-1386 LLSANVQALDHAI
+1386 HAI
-1399 QDFGYQTK
+1399 QQIEGWESGASPEYWAAREYENGDTASDRAQELYSRILNSLDK
-1407 ANAQLWV
+1407 ADQNKVIRYNELDREMEATFSAD
-1414 RPEKAKN
+1414 PESEAGKRYAKYEAEQDKLYEELYKN
-1421 GVPFADIFE
+1421 EWFRRLLGLQRKMENPQSAYYEMYLNTAGEIE
-1430 ARDARD
+1430 ARNVSERYRMAQ
-1436 FEAKFSLEEKQYAR
+1436 EERRKTAPKGADENTLYRGAGGISAE
-1450 VINEQL
+1450 INEQYKSDL
-1456 LENRDRILEIEP
+1456 ERWDRGGRNGNERLILGTTGPILQNLGAEDGNIYLNGWKISKIMRTHKEMSLQTIEALPQVLENPAIVLASRAVDTENANTRL
-1468 VYELTGGEFAQGD
+1468 VMFGD
-1481 KKLSDAVMEEFEKF
+1481 VRAENGKAVQ
-1495 GGEVEREGFGAIKFS
+1495 VVL
-1510 KKRIKNDIMHGIGRM
+1510 D
-1525 KAMTFAAVPSVIQN
+1525 
-1539 GVEIGSE
+1539 
-1546 ANWKGRGYDTYVFA
+1546 
-1560 APAKFGETNLL
+1560 LL
-1571 IGAVV
+1571 
-1576 TRDNRENKF
+1576 
-1585 YLHEVVDS
+1585 
-1593 EGNAIKIDR
+1593 
-1602 ETGEIK
+1602 
-1608 TSSAVADGW
+1608 
-1617 ASTPDALSKDRIAQ
+1617 P
-1631 TEGEV
+1631 TEGGY
-1636 KQRFS
+1636 RFEGMQKVNSAYTKDGGRLS
-1641 LSEPVERAG
+1641 LE
-1650 NLIAEHNLTQEKL
+1650 
-1663 EKALEIG
+1663 
-1670 AFPSPSIAIVQA
+1670 
-1682 EQGHTN
+1682 
-1688 YGDYSVVFPASTI
+1688 
-1701 DPEADSRNRVY
+1701 DSDVLY
-1712 GADAWTPTSSNATVE
+1712 T
-1727 YRVDADA
+1727 DA
-1734 KRAFERSIRDLSGQV
+1734 KRAAQVLRSLGYQSGSPDGSHKGGYIGSIAYD
-1749 ADGIF
+1749 ADGVKISGEKF
-1754 RGDSTLGKAGIEEE
+1754 
-1768 TTKTSREIAEQIA
+1768 TS
-1781 QYPEVKA
+1781 
-1788 AYLADKGEN
+1788 
-1797 ISPVY
+1797 
-1802 KDREYDNIGNAAL
+1802 
-1815 QRYTDNVGVQ
+1815 
-1825 NLARIIVQMY
+1825 
-1835 VGDANSV
+1835 
-1842 AQAELQRVRQAIG
+1842 
-1855 EEYAERFARILDR
+1855 
-1868 KPERKAERVSEYA
+1868 
-1881 ENKMYSGT
+1881 
-1889 RAEDFIRHAW
+1889 
-1899 EMVQDGGQNRGEADK
+1899 
-1914 MAMQD
+1914 
-1919 ELDRKAPTQKV
+1919 
-1930 AAWAEKRLQDVIGEG
+1930 VIG
-1945 GIYNNEDRYT
+1945 T
-1955 SRGDR
+1955 
-1960 RSFEQTHWE
+1960 
-1969 LNAENLVRAM
+1969 
-1979 AQAEE
+1979 
-1984 RGANIMWY
+1984 
-1992 DAGGLLAA
+1992 
-2000 ATPEYRSISEIH
+2000 
-2012 ADEGRLQTLEQEAYE
+2012 LQ
-2027 GKVMELQ
+2027 
-2034 QSLDNVVERILQE
+2034 
-2047 TRHKA
+2047 
-2052 YGYQDESQLITEAL
+2052 
-2066 IKTAQGGDSLQSIR
+2066 
-2080 EGMAAEEYDID
+2080 
-2091 RATAMQIQELFQQ
+2091 
-2104 AKEIPTS
+2104 
-2111 YFEAKPQRVVGFDEA
+2111 
-2126 VALLAPASAPADLM
+2126 
-2140 ARAEDAGLRVIR
+2140 
-2152 YTGQKDRIR
+2152 
-2161 VANELPGVKFS
+2161 KFS

-2186 GKELASEREETQPED
+2186 GKELASDREETQPED
-2201 VLGYADDMGEPVLSE
+2201 VLGYADDTGTLYAQFAREKVYDNLGNAVLQKYTDSVGVERLAWIAAQMDMGDARSVAATELQNIRQVVKEDYAERFGEKLDQKPNLKEQRVNEYADRVMGDSSRAESFLRHAWEMVQGVGRTVAAEQRGTVQQTPPE

-2333 DSFRATPALD
+2333 DRFRATPALD

-2520 REFQGEGDKV
+2520 REFQGEGDKA

-2593 ATELDLNAAES
+2593 ATDLDLNAAES

-2948 AEFVDTMMSTIA
+2948 AEFVDTTMSTIA

-2968 IRDGKTHEEAMRA
+2968 IRDGKTHEEAMRS

-3084 CMNFIASG
+3084 SMNFIASG

-3100 IRYMLNKASNA
+3100 IRYMFNKASNA

-3122 TPQEGFDWGNAV
+3122 TPQEGFDWGNAA

-3183 ISPESGEALLG
+3183 LSPESGEALLG

-3301 DTLTTD
+3301 DTLTSD
-3307 QAQRDIRDAINNSSL
+3307 QAQRDIRDAINNSGL

-3346 HATDAMFET
+3346 HATDAMFEA

-3408 YAEVFGVTDKETGA
+3408 YAEVFGVTDKETNA

-3428 EVFANM
+3428 EAFANM

-3481 KREAIRNGLKYYQMF
+3481 KREAIQNGLKYYQMF

-3586 WKKKAELSADKDA
+3586 WRKKAELSADKDA

-3633 GYAERDLYKAPWH
+3633 GYAERDLYRAPWH

>member
-176 LFTDSLNQNQTAEQH
+176 LFTNSLNQNQTAEQH

-226 YYLAYSQSMSSDE
+226 YYLAYSQSMSADE
-239 YNKLVSEVYDAYDAY
+239 YNKLVSDVYDAYDAY

-366 AMTQEQYDRYMQAL
+366 AMTQEQYDRYMQVL
-380 DRYVKNAPA
+380 DRYAKNAPA

-490 LGDYFAAGGEENI
+490 LGDYFAEGGEENI

-541 IPALPTAALE
+541 ISGLTTAALE

-566 ESFAGGARQVSP
+566 ANFAGGSRQVSP
-578 LVTSAATKAE
+578 LVTNAATKAE

-700 LTGEADL
+700 LTGEANL

-762 NLQMGKYAVEFLAG
+762 NLQMEKYAVEFLAG
-776 DEDMMLANGWDHVQ
+776 DEDLMLANGWDHVQ
-790 RSAAKKSWAQAVNE
+790 RSTAKKSWAQAVNE

-811 LVDAEAYWAKTG
+811 LVDAEAYWSKTG
-823 EGKAYRGTDAER
+823 AGKAYRGTDAER

-842 SIEGVDAKTFSAE
+842 SIEGVDAKTFSEE

-890 MARIAES
+890 MARTAES

-925 GATATL
+925 GATANL

-951 PVQEATQDVNVIRAE
+951 PVQEAAQGVNTIRAE

-1085 MREAKQAGTALGVDV
+1085 MRAAKQAGAELGVDV

-1210 RFRAGATHFTEAVQS
+1210 RFRAGATQFTETVQG
-1225 EVQQSERASE
+1225 EVQQRERASE

-1245 SPPANVEERSGNP
+1245 SPEGRFSLAGQKARTANSQTLQLAEQMEQEGASREEIWQETGWTRTMDGQSWRFEIDNSEAEYRGGGDAQFRKNHADYAEYQDLLQKMFEGTISESEMQRMEQLDDIWSGEYARLRERVESGNATLADVLQHDSLYEAYP
-1258 EKGKTFWEKM
+1258 ELRDVKVRLESDTGSKN
-1268 RAWKEG
+1268 G
-1274 GAPDAAMEPSRT
+1274 SYDPST
-1286 LQQAGINE
+1286 NTIT
-1294 LISLSSMLEKADGK
+1294 ISEDKPGDSAKVGTMLHEI
-1308 SQTMREAIYD
+1308 Q
-1318 NLKYLQDDLI
+1318 
-1328 RPMAVGKKGD
+1328 
-1338 TLYCVVPARTSMDMP
+1338 
-1353 RVVEM
+1353 
-1358 RKTNA
+1358 
-1363 GYEVEKVSSLSNAA
+1363 
-1377 IIKTLEGSD
+1377 
-1386 LLSANVQALDHAI
+1386 HAI
-1399 QDFGYQTK
+1399 QQIEGWESGASPEYWAAREYESGDTASDRAQELYSRILNSLDK
-1407 ANAQLWV
+1407 ADQNKVIRYNELDREMEATFSAD
-1414 RPEKAKN
+1414 PESEAGKRYAKYEEEQDKLYEELYKN
-1421 GVPFADIFE
+1421 EWFRRLLDLQRQMENPQSAYYEMYLNTAGEIE
-1430 ARDARD
+1430 ARNVSERYRLAQ
-1436 FEAKFSLEEKQYAR
+1436 EERRKTAPKGADENTLYRGAGGISAE
-1450 VINEQL
+1450 INEQYKSDL
-1456 LENRDRILEIEP
+1456 ERWDRGGRNGNERLILGTTGPILQNLGAEDGNIYLNGWKISKIMRTHKEMSLQTIEALPQVLENPAIVLASRAVDTENANTRL
-1468 VYELTGGEFAQGD
+1468 VMFGD
-1481 KKLSDAVMEEFEKF
+1481 VRAENGKAVQ
-1495 GGEVEREGFGAIKFS
+1495 VVL
-1510 KKRIKNDIMHGIGRM
+1510 D
-1525 KAMTFAAVPSVIQN
+1525 
-1539 GVEIGSE
+1539 
-1546 ANWKGRGYDTYVFA
+1546 
-1560 APAKFGETNLL
+1560 LL
-1571 IGAVV
+1571 
-1576 TRDNRENKF
+1576 
-1585 YLHEVVDS
+1585 
-1593 EGNAIKIDR
+1593 
-1602 ETGEIK
+1602 
-1608 TSSAVADGW
+1608 
-1617 ASTPDALSKDRIAQ
+1617 P
-1631 TEGEV
+1631 TEGGY
-1636 KQRFS
+1636 RFEGMQKVNSAYTKDGGRLS
-1641 LSEPVERAG
+1641 LE
-1650 NLIAEHNLTQEKL
+1650 
-1663 EKALEIG
+1663 
-1670 AFPSPSIAIVQA
+1670 
-1682 EQGHTN
+1682 
-1688 YGDYSVVFPASTI
+1688 
-1701 DPEADSRNRVY
+1701 DSDVLY
-1712 GADAWTPTSSNATVE
+1712 T
-1727 YRVDADA
+1727 DA
-1734 KRAFERSIRDLSGQV
+1734 KRAAQVLRSLGYRSGSPDGSHKGGYIGSIAYD
-1749 ADGIF
+1749 ADGVKISGEKF
-1754 RGDSTLGKAGIEEE
+1754 
-1768 TTKTSREIAEQIA
+1768 TS
-1781 QYPEVKA
+1781 
-1788 AYLADKGEN
+1788 
-1797 ISPVY
+1797 
-1802 KDREYDNIGNAAL
+1802 
-1815 QRYTDNVGVQ
+1815 
-1825 NLARIIVQMY
+1825 
-1835 VGDANSV
+1835 
-1842 AQAELQRVRQAIG
+1842 
-1855 EEYAERFARILDR
+1855 
-1868 KPERKAERVSEYA
+1868 
-1881 ENKMYSGT
+1881 
-1889 RAEDFIRHAW
+1889 
-1899 EMVQDGGQNRGEADK
+1899 
-1914 MAMQD
+1914 
-1919 ELDRKAPTQKV
+1919 
-1930 AAWAEKRLQDVIGEG
+1930 VIG
-1945 GIYNNEDRYT
+1945 T
-1955 SRGDR
+1955 
-1960 RSFEQTHWE
+1960 
-1969 LNAENLVRAM
+1969 
-1979 AQAEE
+1979 
-1984 RGANIMWY
+1984 
-1992 DAGGLLAA
+1992 
-2000 ATPEYRSISEIH
+2000 
-2012 ADEGRLQTLEQEAYE
+2012 LQ
-2027 GKVMELQ
+2027 
-2034 QSLDNVVERILQE
+2034 
-2047 TRHKA
+2047 
-2052 YGYQDESQLITEAL
+2052 
-2066 IKTAQGGDSLQSIR
+2066 
-2080 EGMAAEEYDID
+2080 
-2091 RATAMQIQELFQQ
+2091 
-2104 AKEIPTS
+2104 
-2111 YFEAKPQRVVGFDEA
+2111 
-2126 VALLAPASAPADLM
+2126 
-2140 ARAEDAGLRVIR
+2140 
-2152 YTGQKDRIR
+2152 
-2161 VANELPGVKFS
+2161 KFS

-2186 GKELASEREETQPED
+2186 GKELASDREETQPED
-2201 VLGYADDMGEPVLSE
+2201 VLGYADDMGEQVLSE

-2333 DSFRATPALD
+2333 DRFRATPALD

-2454 ELELMSDPGG
+2454 ELELMSDPNG
-2464 FDKEALLVLNYRTP
+2464 FNKEALLVLNYRTP

-2520 REFQGEGDKV
+2520 REFQGEGDKA

-2593 ATELDLNAAES
+2593 ATDLDLNAAES

-2948 AEFVDTMMSTIA
+2948 AEFVDTTMSTIA

-3084 CMNFIASG
+3084 SMNFIASG

-3111 MFGVDLFDDVP
+3111 MFGTDLFDDVP
-3122 TPQEGFDWGNAV
+3122 TPQEGFDWGNAA

-3183 ISPESGEALLG
+3183 LSPESGEALLG

-3301 DTLTTD
+3301 DTLTSD
-3307 QAQRDIRDAINNSSL
+3307 QAQRDIRDAINNSGL

-3428 EVFANM
+3428 EAFANM

-3481 KREAIRNGLKYYQMF
+3481 KREAIQNGLKYYQMF

-3586 WKKKAELSADKDA
+3586 WRKKAELSADKDA

-3633 GYAERDLYKAPWH
+3633 GYAERDLYRAPWH